1 MSKKVDERVVE
12 MRFENGQ
19 FEKGV
24 AQSTESLNKLKKS
37 LNLEGAAKGLENV
50 NSAAKNASGI
60 ESLAASLEKVEHRF
74 STMGIVGMR
83 VIENLTD
90 SAMRFAKKTVGFVTN
105 GIINGGKRRA
115 MNLEN
120 ANFQLQGLL
129 KNEEAVAAVMKNVSD
144 AVDGTAYSL
153 DAAAKVASQLA
164 ASGMKAGDEMFS
176 ALRGVAGVAA
186 MTNSSYEDIGRIF
199 TQVAGQGRM
208 MGDQLLQLSGRGM
221 NAAATL
227 ANYLTKV
234 GDGTK
239 YTEAQIRDMVS
250 KGQISFNTFAAAMDD
265 AFGEHAKAANS
276 TFEGALSNIKSALG
290 RIGADFIKPLIA
302 QNGPFVNLFNAIRK
316 KVNQIH
322 EITKP
327 IAEWTTKT
335 IGNMVNKLAGFLEK
349 LNIKNPFAK
358 VNGGDVAKTTKD
370 FNSAADAVGN
380 AAQSLEHF
388 QDIAVRV
395 IRGEFGNGAERV
407 KALANAGEDY
417 AKVQTL
423 VNKVWLRN
431 GKNWSDCTVKAEE
444 LEEVIGSLSDTE
456 LKSLGYTE
464 EQSESLK
471 NLAQQAKETGKPIS
485 ELINNLQT
493 PTKKGLFLDAIQNG
507 LKGLSKVLKTVKTAW
522 NSVFSPKNLSDG
534 VYKAV
539 ENLHALS
546 EKFVMTDE
554 TADKL
559 QRTFSGLFSALSVVK
574 NFVGGTVAVVLRV
587 VSKLLSSLHISL
599 LDVTAAV
606 GDAITKFKEWL
617 NSNNIFVRTFGAIAT
632 NAQKAALAIRDW
644 VKAFTE
650 LPVVQKTV
658 TSVKTAIVNAFN
670 ATKEVFSDG
679 KKRIADFIDNWKDLD
694 KITLDNLKA
703 MLIDFKKNVLDEFF
717 KVNFNFSFKGITNKI
732 KGLKTSMKTEL
743 KSATNILDG
752 FKTSLF
758 KLAEEARSKIHMGD
772 IFGYGMAA
780 LMVKSVMDIG
790 KSLEMLEGPLAGVTS
805 VVKGLAGIER
815 SISKYIDAKTFI
827 DRSKAINVLATAIVK
842 LAIAVALLV
851 ASMYVINDINQN
863 GELSMPLLTL
873 IGLMGTLALLAYA
886 VSKVNFSGIAKISG
900 IMFSIGGAITL
911 LALSLKTLDGLS
923 DDIETTCKKA
933 VVLFGLMLVLGL
945 VAMAL
950 GKYVPEFSKGSIAL
964 IAFSASIYIL
974 AKALKVISK
983 IDMRGLGRSFATIA
997 GLIVV
1002 LGIAARG
1009 LKGISFSGGVALI
1022 AMVIAL
1028 KILMSALDDLCNF
1041 DGTRIAE
1048 NLLTIIGILWILAA
1062 LMAITNLAGVNAAK
1076 GGIGMLALAGAMY
1089 TMVKVIKAM
1098 AEISQDDLKRI
1109 KPILISL
1116 LGIFGV
1122 LIVVSNLAGQFA
1134 HRAGMMLMMAAGSL
1148 LILTGV
1154 IVVLKNMSPDGLW
1167 RAVGVI
1173 AVLEAMFAGL
1183 IAVTHLAKN
1192 CKSTL
1197 VLLTVTIAMMTV
1209 ALMTLAHLDP
1219 ASLDAA
1225 KSALASIIATFAL
1238 LVAATGMFKDEDLA
1252 KKFGGLMS
1260 LVLVTGILATI
1271 IVGMAKLSPDQ
1282 ALPCAQALATLLTAL
1297 ATSLFILSIAGKD
1310 ADEAM
1315 KAAYKMTGVVAIL
1328 GATLIVMSAL
1338 NVSNAVENAT
1348 ALSLLLLALSA
1359 SMVILFTFGGDVG
1372 KKAIISAYLMSG
1384 VLAIL
1389 GLVLAEMT
1397 ALNVSN
1403 AMENAKALSLLIVS
1417 LSEACVLLGVVGI
1430 FGKEAIA
1437 GVGVLAA
1444 LIVAIGGIMYGIGVL
1459 AQHQSSMDEFLDHG
1473 IVTLGKIGEGL
1484 GNFIG
1489 SFVKMFAETAAS
1501 ALPSIGTSLSMFM
1514 VNLMPFITAGK
1525 TIGSDTSLLDGIVAI
1540 TKAVLLLTAADFL
1553 SGITS
1558 LIGLGTSFTG
1568 LSEKFTAIGEAMVA
1582 FSNATAGV
1590 NSEQVTASAEAA
1602 ASLAEVF
1609 KSLPK
1614 EGGWFQTVF
1623 GEQDLSG
1630 FSAKLE
1636 DFGNALTSYGNSV
1649 ADLKVDAINNSVPAA
1664 NSLVGILKTLPNS
1677 GGTLQ
1682 TFLGSKDMESFSND
1696 LSGFGTALVNYGN
1709 SVANLKVSAIKD
1721 SVPAAEG
1728 LADFMKALPSSG
1740 GTWQKVFGNKNASNF
1755 GGQLETFGT
1764 SMKNLSDTLSGVK
1777 FSYYDS
1783 AATALNTITEAVT
1796 NFDVGS
1802 LNYIVTSIGGLG
1814 ARASTAFT
1822 TNVEQSTIKN
1832 AFDAPLNK
1840 AVSSVR
1846 SCMSKFYSA
1855 GSYLVTGFVNGIR
1868 DNIYRAQLAAI
1879 KMANDTE
1886 LAARSELDINSP
1898 SKVFRKIGAGV
1909 PEGFAQGIERFSYL
1923 GIRAVEGMSDNAIDA
1938 TSKVL
1943 SSITAVLTDDVNSQ
1957 PTIRPIVDLS
1967 NVESS
1972 SDAISNMLAID
1983 PTVSAFSNVRSIS
1996 AMMNR
2001 NQNGAN
2007 DDIVS
2012 AINDLGKTIG
2022 KASGDTYQINGITYD
2037 SGSEVSEAIQTLI
2050 RASII
2055 EGRR

>member
-50 NSAAKNASGI
+50 NSAAKNTSGI

-199 TQVAGQGRM
+199 TQVAGQGRI

-227 ANYLTKV
+227 ASYLTKI

-250 KGQISFNTFAAAMDD
+250 KGQISFDTFAAAMDD

-276 TFEGALSNIKSALG
+276 TFQGALSNIKSALG

-349 LNIKNPFAK
+349 LDIKNPFAK
-358 VNGGDVAKTTKD
+358 VNGGDVAKTTKA

-395 IRGEFGNGAERV
+395 IRGEFGSGAERV

-644 VKAFTE
+644 VKAFIE

-717 KVNFNFSFKGITNKI
+717 KVNFNFSFKGITNKV

-758 KLAEEARSKIHMGD
+758 NLAEEARSKIHMGD

-780 LMVKSVMDIG
+780 LMVKSVMGIG
-790 KSLEMLEGPLAGVTS
+790 KSLEMLEGPIAGVTS
-805 VVKGLAGIER
+805 VVKGLAGIEK

-827 DRSKAINVLATAIVK
+827 DKAKAINVLSSAVVK

-873 IGLMGTLALLAYA
+873 IGLMGMLALLAYA
-886 VSKVNFSGIAKISG
+886 VSKVNFSSIAKISS
-900 IMFSIGGAITL
+900 IMFSIGGAIVL
-911 LALSLKTLDGLS
+911 LALALKTMDGLS
-923 DDIETTCKKA
+923 SDDKTYKNA
-933 VVLFGLMLVLGL
+933 VVLIALIGVLGV
-945 VAMAL
+945 VAVAL
-950 GKYVPEFSKGSIAL
+950 GERVPQLSKGSIAI
-964 IAFSASIYIL
+964 IAFAAGVYIL
-974 AKALKVISK
+974 AKALKSIGK
-983 IDMRGLGRSFATIA
+983 IDKDSLNRSFATLV
-997 GLIVV
+997 GLI
-1002 LGIAARG
+1002 LALSIAAQG
-1009 LKGISFSGGVALI
+1009 LKGLSFSGGVGLI

-1028 KILMSALDDLCNF
+1028 KVLMSALDDLCNF
-1041 DGTRIAE
+1041 DGNRIAE
-1048 NLLTIIGILWILAA
+1048 NLLTIIGIIGILAA
-1062 LMAITNLAGVNAAK
+1062 LMAITNLAGTNAAT
-1076 GGIGMLALAGAMY
+1076 GGIGMLALATSMY
-1089 TMVKVIKAM
+1089 TMVKVVKAM

-1109 KPILISL
+1109 TPILISL

-1122 LIVVSNLAGQFA
+1122 LIAVSNLAGQFA

-1154 IVVLKNMSPDGLW
+1154 IVILKNMSPDGLW

-1197 VLLTVTIAMMTV
+1197 VLLTVAIAMMTV

-1238 LVAATGMFKDEDLA
+1238 LVAATGMFNGEDLA
-1252 KKFGGLMS
+1252 KKFGGLIS
-1260 LVLVTGILATI
+1260 LVIVTGLLATI
-1271 IVGMAKLSPDQ
+1271 IFGMAKLSPDH

-1315 KAAYKMTGVVAIL
+1315 EAAYKMTGVVLIL
-1328 GATLIVMSAL
+1328 GVILTGMSAL
-1338 NVSNAVENAT
+1338 NVSNAVENAKG
-1348 ALSLLLLALSA
+1348 LSLLLLALST
-1359 SMVILFTFGGDVG
+1359 SMVILSTFGGDVSG
-1372 KKAIISAYLMSG
+1372 KAIIAAYAMSG

-1403 AMENAKALSLLIVS
+1403 AIENASALSILVVS
-1417 LSEACVLLGVVGI
+1417 LSSACVLLGFVGI

-1444 LIVAIGGIMYGIGVL
+1444 LIVAIGGIMYGIGAL
-1459 AQHQSSMDEFLDHG
+1459 AQYQPSMDEFLDHG

-1501 ALPSIGTSLSMFM
+1501 ALPSIATSLSMFM
-1514 VNLMPFITAGK
+1514 VNLMPFVTAGK
-1525 TIGSDTSLLDGIVAI
+1525 MIGSDTSLLDGIIAI

-1553 SGITS
+1553 GGIAS

-1582 FSNATAGV
+1582 FSNATTGV

-1630 FSAKLE
+1630 FSDKLE
-1636 DFGNALTSYGNSV
+1636 NFGNALTSYGNSV
-1649 ADLKVDAINNSVPAA
+1649 ANLNVSAINNSVPAA
-1664 NSLVGILKTLPNS
+1664 NSLVNILKSLPNS
-1677 GGTLQ
+1677 GGKLQ
-1682 TFLGSKDMESFSND
+1682 IVLGNKDMESFSND
-1696 LSGFGTALVNYGN
+1696 LSGFGTALFNYGN
-1709 SVANLKVSAIKD
+1709 SVANLNAKAIKD

-1728 LADFMKALPSSG
+1728 LAEFMKALPSSD
-1740 GTWQKVFGNKNASNF
+1740 GTWQKVFGKKNASNF
-1755 GGQLETFGT
+1755 GGQLEAFGT
-1764 SMKNLSDTLSGVK
+1764 SMKNLSDTLSGVE

-1802 LNYIVTSIGGLG
+1802 LNSIVTSIGSLG
-1814 ARASTAFT
+1814 TKSSTAFT

-1840 AVSSVR
+1840 AASSAR
-1846 SCMSKFYSA
+1846 GSMSKFYDA
-1855 GSYLVTGFVNGIR
+1855 GRYLVTGFANGIR
-1868 DNIYRAQLAAI
+1868 DNIYLAQLAAI
-1879 KMANDTE
+1879 KMADDTE
-1886 LAARSELDINSP
+1886 TAARSKLHINSP

-1923 GIRAVEGMSDNAIDA
+1923 GTRAVEGMSNDAIDSA
-1938 TSKVL
+1938 SKVL
-1943 SSITAVLTDDVNSQ
+1943 SNINAVLTDDVNTQ
-1957 PTIRPIVDLS
+1957 PTIRPVVDLS

-2007 DDIVS
+2007 DDVVS
-2012 AINDLGKTIG
+2012 AIKDLGKTIG

>member
-50 NSAAKNASGI
+50 NSVAKNTSGI

-90 SAMRFAKKTVGFVTN
+90 SAMRFAKKTVSFVTG

-129 KNEEAVAAVMKNVSD
+129 KNEEAVAAVMQNVSD

-164 ASGMKAGDEMFS
+164 ASGMKAGDQMFS

-199 TQVAGQGRM
+199 TQVAGQGRI

-227 ANYLTKV
+227 ASYLTKI

-250 KGQISFNTFAAAMDD
+250 KGKISFDTFAAAMDD

-327 IAEWTTKT
+327 IAEWATKT

-349 LNIKNPFAK
+349 LDIKNPFAK
-358 VNGGDVAKTTKD
+358 VNGGDVAKTTKA

-471 NLAQQAKETGKPIS
+471 NLAQQAKDTGKPIS

-493 PTKKGLFLDAIQNG
+493 PTKKDLFLDAIQNG
-507 LKGLSKVLKTVKTAW
+507 LNGLSKVLKTVKTAW
-522 NSVFSPKNLSDG
+522 NSVFSPKSLSDG

-559 QRTFSGLFSALSVVK
+559 RRTFSGLFSALSVVK
-574 NFVGGTVAVVLRV
+574 NFVGGTVAVALRV
-587 VSKLLSSLHISL
+587 VSKLLSSLHIGL

-617 NSNNIFVRTFGAIAT
+617 NSNNIFVRTFSAIAT

-644 VKAFTE
+644 IKAFIE

-670 ATKEVFSDG
+670 ATKEAFSDG
-679 KKRIADFIDNWKDLD
+679 RKRIADFIDNWKDLD

-717 KVNFNFSFKGITNKI
+717 KVNFNFSFKGITNKV

-743 KSATNILDG
+743 RSATSILDG

-758 KLAEEARSKIHMGD
+758 NLAEEVRSKVRIGD

-805 VVKGLAGIER
+805 VVKGLAGIEK

-863 GELSMPLLTL
+863 GELSTPLLTL
-873 IGLMGTLALLAYA
+873 IGLMGMLALLAYA

-900 IMFSIGGAITL
+900 IMFSIGGAIAL
-911 LALSLKTLDGLS
+911 LALALKTMDGLS
-923 DDIETTCKKA
+923 SDDKTYKNA
-933 VVLFGLMLVLGL
+933 VVLIALIGVLGA
-945 VAMAL
+945 VAVAL
-950 GKYVPEFSKGSIAL
+950 GERVPQLSKGSIAI
-964 IAFSASIYIL
+964 IAFAEAVYIL
-974 AKALKVISK
+974 AKALKSISK
-983 IDMRGLGRSFATIA
+983 IDKDSLDQSFATLV
-997 GLIVV
+997 GLI
-1002 LGIAARG
+1002 LALSIAAQG
-1009 LKGISFSGGVALI
+1009 LKGLSFSGGVGLI

-1028 KILMSALDDLCNF
+1028 KLLMSTLDDLCNF
-1041 DGTRIAE
+1041 DGNKIAE
-1048 NLLTIIGILWILAA
+1048 NLLTIIGILGILAA
-1062 LMAITNLAGVNAAK
+1062 LMAITNLAGTNAAT
-1076 GGIGMLALAGAMY
+1076 GGIGMLALAAAMY
-1089 TMVKVIKAM
+1089 TMVKAVKAM

-1109 KPILISL
+1109 TPILISL

-1122 LIVVSNLAGQFA
+1122 LIAVSNLAGQFA
-1134 HRAGMMLMMAAGSL
+1134 HRAGMMLLMAAGSL

-1154 IVVLKNMSPDGLW
+1154 IVILKNMSPDGLW
-1167 RAVGVI
+1167 KAVGVI

-1183 IAVTHLAKN
+1183 IAVTHLAKD

-1225 KSALASIIATFAL
+1225 KSALASVIATFTL
-1238 LVAATGMFKDEDLA
+1238 LVAATGMFKGEDLA

-1260 LVLVTGILATI
+1260 LVLVTGLLAAI

-1297 ATSLFILSIAGKD
+1297 AASLFILSIAGKD

-1315 KAAYKMTGVVAIL
+1315 AAAYKMTGVVLIL
-1328 GATLIVMSAL
+1328 GAILTAMSAL
-1338 NVSNAVENAT
+1338 NASNAVENAKG
-1348 ALSLLLLALSA
+1348 LSLLLLALST
-1359 SMVILFTFGGDVG
+1359 SMVILSTFGGDVSG
-1372 KKAIISAYLMSG
+1372 KAIIAAYAMSG

-1389 GLVLAEMT
+1389 GLVLAEMA

-1403 AMENAKALSLLIVS
+1403 AIENAAALSILVVS
-1417 LSEACVLLGVVGI
+1417 LSSACVLLAFAGSLGAA
-1430 FGKEAIA
+1430 AII
-1437 GVGVLAA
+1437 GVGSLAA
-1444 LIVAIGGIMYGIGVL
+1444 LIVAIGGIMYGIGAL
-1459 AQHQSSMDEFLDHG
+1459 AQYQPSMDEFLDHG

-1514 VNLMPFITAGK
+1514 VNLIPFVTAGK
-1525 TIGSDTSLLDGIVAI
+1525 MIGSDTSLLDGIVAI

-1553 SGITS
+1553 SGLAS
-1558 LIGLGTSFTG
+1558 FIGLGTSFTG
-1568 LSEKFTAIGEAMVA
+1568 LSEKFKAIGEAMTA
-1582 FSNATAGV
+1582 FSNATTDV
-1590 NSEQVTASAEAA
+1590 NSEQIKASAEAA
-1602 ASLAEVF
+1602 ASLTEVL
-1609 KSLPK
+1609 KLLPK
-1614 EGGWFQTVF
+1614 EGGWWQTVF
-1623 GEQDLSG
+1623 GGKDLGQFSTQLEG
-1630 FSAKLE
+1630 F
-1636 DFGNALTSYGNSV
+1636 GTALFNYGNSV

-1664 NSLVGILKTLPNS
+1664 NSLVEVLKSLPNS

-1682 TFLGSKDMESFSND
+1682 KFLGNKDMTSFSND
-1696 LSGFGTALVNYGN
+1696 ISGFGTALFNYGE
-1709 SVANLKVSAIKD
+1709 SVTDLKVDAIKN
-1721 SVPAAEG
+1721 SVPAAEA
-1728 LADFMKALPSSG
+1728 LADFVKALPSSG
-1740 GTWQKVFGNKNASNF
+1740 GAWQKVFGNKNASDFSN
-1755 GGQLETFGT
+1755 QLKALGT
-1764 SMKNLSDTLSGVK
+1764 SMKNLSNTLSEVE

-1783 AATALNTITEAVT
+1783 AATALNSITEAVA
-1796 NFDVGS
+1796 NFNVGS
-1802 LNYIVTSIGGLG
+1802 LNSIVTSIGGLG
-1814 ARASTAFT
+1814 TQASTTFT
-1822 TNVEQSTIKN
+1822 TNVENSTIKN

-1840 AVSSVR
+1840 AVSSAR
-1846 SCMSKFYSA
+1846 SGMSKFYDA
-1855 GSYLVTGFVNGIR
+1855 GRYLVAGFANGIR
-1868 DNIYRAQLAAI
+1868 DNIYLAQRAAI
-1879 KMANDTE
+1879 ALADNTE
-1886 LAARSELDINSP
+1886 SAARSRLHINSP

-1923 GIRAVEGMSDNAIDA
+1923 GARAVESMSNDVIDSA
-1938 TSKVL
+1938 SKVL
-1943 SSITAVLTDDVNSQ
+1943 SNVTAALTDDVNTQ

-1967 NVESS
+1967 NVERS
-1972 SDAISNMLAID
+1972 SDAINSMLAMD
-1983 PTVSAFSNVRSIS
+1983 PTVSAFSNVHSIS

-2001 NQNGAN
+2001 NQNGVN
-2007 DDIVS
+2007 DDVVS
-2012 AINDLGKTIG
+2012 AIKDLGKTIG

-2037 SGSEVSEAIQTLI
+2037 SGSEVSDAIQTLI

>member
-50 NSAAKNASGI
+50 NSAAKNTSGI

-129 KNEEAVAAVMKNVSD
+129 KNEEAVAAVMQNVSD

-199 TQVAGQGRM
+199 TQVAGQGRL
-208 MGDQLLQLSGRGM
+208 MGDQLLQLSVRGM

-227 ANYLTKV
+227 SNYLTKV

-250 KGQISFNTFAAAMDD
+250 KGQISFDTFAAAMDD

-358 VNGGDVAKTTKD
+358 VNGGDVAKTTKA

-587 VSKLLSSLHISL
+587 VSKLLSSLHVSL

-670 ATKEVFSDG
+670 ATKELFSDG
-679 KKRIADFIDNWKDLD
+679 KNRIADFIDNWKDLD

-717 KVNFNFSFKGITNKI
+717 KVNFNFSFKGITNKV

-790 KSLEMLEGPLAGVTS
+790 KSLEMLEGPIAGVTS

-873 IGLMGTLALLAYA
+873 IGLMGMLALLAYA

-900 IMFSIGGAITL
+900 IMFSIGGAIAL
-911 LALSLKTLDGLS
+911 LALALKTMDGLS
-923 DDIETTCKKA
+923 SDDKTYKNA
-933 VVLFGLMLVLGL
+933 VVLIALIGVLGV
-945 VAMAL
+945 VAVAL
-950 GKYVPEFSKGSIAL
+950 GERVPQLSKGSIAI
-964 IAFSASIYIL
+964 IAFASAVYIL
-974 AKALKVISK
+974 AKALKSIGK
-983 IDMRGLGRSFATIA
+983 IDKDSLNRSFATLV
-997 GLIVV
+997 GLI
-1002 LGIAARG
+1002 LALSIAAQG
-1009 LKGISFSGGVALI
+1009 LKGLSFSGGVGLI

-1028 KILMSALDDLCNF
+1028 KVLMSALDDLCNF
-1041 DGTRIAE
+1041 DGNRIAE
-1048 NLLTIIGILWILAA
+1048 NLLTIIGILGILAA
-1062 LMAITNLAGVNAAK
+1062 LMAITNLAGTNAAK
-1076 GGIGMLALAGAMY
+1076 GGIGILALSGAMY
-1089 TMVKVIKAM
+1089 TMVKAIKAM
-1098 AEISQDDLKRI
+1098 AEVSPDDLKRI
-1109 KPILISL
+1109 TPILISL

-1122 LIVVSNLAGQFA
+1122 LIAVSNLAGQFA

-1173 AVLEAMFAGL
+1173 TVLEAMFAGL

-1197 VLLTVTIAMMTV
+1197 VLLTVAIAMMTV

-1238 LVAATGMFKDEDLA
+1238 LVAATGMFKGEDLA

-1260 LVLVTGILATI
+1260 LFLVTGLLATI

-1310 ADEAM
+1310 ANEAVG
-1315 KAAYKMTGVVAIL
+1315 AAYKMTGVLAIL
-1328 GATLIVMSAL
+1328 GLVFAEMTAL
-1338 NVSNAVENAT
+1338 NVSNAVENAKG
-1348 ALSLLLLALSA
+1348 LSLLLLALST
-1359 SMVILFTFGGDVG
+1359 SMVILYTFGGDVG

-1444 LIVAIGGIMYGIGVL
+1444 LIVAIGGIMYGIGAL

-1484 GNFIG
+1484 GNLIG

-1514 VNLMPFITAGK
+1514 VNLMPFVTAGK
-1525 TIGSDTSLLDGIVAI
+1525 MIGSDTSLLDGIVAI

-1553 SGITS
+1553 SGIAS

-1568 LSEKFTAIGEAMVA
+1568 LSEKFKAIGEAMVA
-1582 FSNATAGV
+1582 FSNATTGV
-1590 NSEQVTASAEAA
+1590 NSEQIKASAEAA

-1630 FSAKLE
+1630 FSTNLE
-1636 DFGNALTSYGNSV
+1636 KFGNALTSYGNSV
-1649 ADLKVDAINNSVPAA
+1649 ANLNVSAINNSVPAA
-1664 NSLVGILKTLPNS
+1664 NSLVDILKSLPNS

-1682 TFLGSKDMESFSND
+1682 KFLGSKDMESFSND
-1696 LSGFGTALVNYGN
+1696 LSGFGTALFNYGN
-1709 SVANLKVSAIKD
+1709 SVANLKVKAIKD

-1728 LADFMKALPSSG
+1728 LAEFMNALPSSD
-1740 GTWQKVFGNKNASNF
+1740 GTWQKIFGKKNASNF
-1755 GGQLETFGT
+1755 GGQLEAFGT

-1802 LNYIVTSIGGLG
+1802 LNSIVTSIGSLG
-1814 ARASTAFT
+1814 TKASTAFT

-1879 KMANDTE
+1879 KMADDTE
-1886 LAARSELDINSP
+1886 TAARSELHINSP

-1923 GIRAVEGMSDNAIDA
+1923 GIRAVEGMSNDAIDSA
-1938 TSKVL
+1938 SKVL
-1943 SSITAVLTDDVNSQ
+1943 SNINAVLTDDVNTQ

-1972 SDAISNMLAID
+1972 SDAISNMLAMD

-2007 DDIVS
+2007 DDVVS
-2012 AINDLGKTIG
+2012 AIKDLGKTIG

>member
-50 NSAAKNASGI
+50 NSTAKNTSGI

-129 KNEEAVAAVMKNVSD
+129 KNEEAVAAVMQNVSD

-164 ASGMKAGDEMFS
+164 ASGMKAGDQMFS

-227 ANYLTKV
+227 ASYLTKI

-250 KGQISFNTFAAAMDD
+250 KGQISFDTFAAAMDD

-349 LNIKNPFAK
+349 LDIKNPFAK
-358 VNGGDVAKTTKD
+358 VNGGDVAKTTKA

-388 QDIAVRV
+388 QDIAVKV

-471 NLAQQAKETGKPIS
+471 NLAQQAKDTGKPIS

-493 PTKKGLFLDAIQNG
+493 PTKKDLFLDAIQNG
-507 LKGLSKVLKTVKTAW
+507 LNGLSKVLKTVKTAW
-522 NSVFSPKNLSDG
+522 NDVFSPKSLSDG

-559 QRTFSGLFSALSVVK
+559 RRTFSGLFSALSVIK
-574 NFVGGTVAVVLRV
+574 NFVGGTVAIVLRV

-617 NSNNIFVRTFGAIAT
+617 NSNNIFVRTFGAIAA

-644 VKAFTE
+644 VKAFIE

-658 TSVKTAIVNAFN
+658 ASVKTAIVNAFN
-670 ATKEVFSDG
+670 ATKEAFSDG
-679 KKRIADFIDNWKDLD
+679 KKRIADFIDRWKDLD

-717 KVNFNFSFKGITNKI
+717 KVNFNFSFKGVTNKV

-758 KLAEEARSKIHMGD
+758 NLAEEVRSKIHMGD

-780 LMVKSVMDIG
+780 LMVKSVMGIG
-790 KSLEMLEGPLAGVTS
+790 KSLEMLEGPIAGVTS
-805 VVKGLAGIER
+805 VVKGLAGIEK
-815 SISKYIDAKTFI
+815 SISKYINAKTFI
-827 DRSKAINVLATAIVK
+827 DKAKAINVLSSAVVK

-873 IGLMGTLALLAYA
+873 IGLMGMLALLAYA

-900 IMFSIGGAITL
+900 IMFSIGGAIAL
-911 LALSLKTLDGLS
+911 LALALKTMDGLS
-923 DDIETTCKKA
+923 SDDKTYKNA
-933 VVLFGLMLVLGL
+933 VVLIALIGVLGV
-945 VAMAL
+945 VAVAL
-950 GKYVPEFSKGSIAL
+950 GERVPQLSKGSIAI
-964 IAFSASIYIL
+964 IAFAAAVYIL
-974 AKALKVISK
+974 AKALKSISK
-983 IDMRGLGRSFATIA
+983 IDKDSLNRSFATLV
-997 GLIVV
+997 GLI
-1002 LGIAARG
+1002 LALSIAAQG
-1009 LKGISFSGGVALI
+1009 LKGLSFSGGVGLI

-1028 KILMSALDDLCNF
+1028 KLLMSALDDLCNF
-1041 DGTRIAE
+1041 DGNKIAE
-1048 NLLTIIGILWILAA
+1048 NLLTIIGILGILAA
-1062 LMAITNLAGVNAAK
+1062 LMAITNLAGTNAAT
-1076 GGIGMLALAGAMY
+1076 GGIGMLALAAAMY
-1089 TMVKVIKAM
+1089 TMVKAIKAM
-1098 AEISQDDLKRI
+1098 AEISQDDLKRTT
-1109 KPILISL
+1109 PILISL

-1122 LIVVSNLAGQFA
+1122 LIAVSNLAGQFA
-1134 HRAGMMLMMAAGSL
+1134 HRAGMMLLMAAGSL

-1167 RAVGVI
+1167 KAVGVI

-1183 IAVTHLAKN
+1183 IAVTHLAKD

-1225 KSALASIIATFAL
+1225 KSALASVIATFAL
-1238 LVAATGMFKDEDLA
+1238 LVAVTGMFKGEDLA

-1260 LVLVTGILATI
+1260 LVLVTGILAAI

-1282 ALPCAQALATLLTAL
+1282 ALPCAQALAVLLTAL
-1297 ATSLFILSIAGKD
+1297 AASLFILSIAGKD

-1315 KAAYKMTGVVAIL
+1315 AAAYKMTGVVLIL
-1328 GATLIVMSAL
+1328 GAILTAMSAL
-1338 NVSNAVENAT
+1338 NASNAVENAKG
-1348 ALSLLLLALSA
+1348 LSLLLLALST
-1359 SMVILFTFGGDVG
+1359 SMVILSTFGGDVSG
-1372 KKAIISAYLMSG
+1372 KAIIAAYAMSG

-1403 AMENAKALSLLIVS
+1403 AIENAAALSILVVS
-1417 LSEACVLLGVVGI
+1417 LSTACVLLAFAGSLGAA
-1430 FGKEAIA
+1430 AII
-1437 GVGVLAA
+1437 GVGSLAA
-1444 LIVAIGGIMYGIGVL
+1444 LIVAIGGIMYGIGAL
-1459 AQHQSSMDEFLDHG
+1459 SQYQPSMDEFLDHG

-1501 ALPSIGTSLSMFM
+1501 ALPSIATSLSMFM
-1514 VNLMPFITAGK
+1514 VNLMPFVTAGK
-1525 TIGSDTSLLDGIVAI
+1525 MIGSDTSLLDGIVAI
-1540 TKAVLLLTAADFL
+1540 IKAVLLLTAADFL
-1553 SGITS
+1553 SGIAS

-1582 FSNATAGV
+1582 FSNATTGV
-1590 NSEQVTASAEAA
+1590 NSEQIKASAEAA

-1609 KSLPK
+1609 NSLPK

-1630 FSAKLE
+1630 FSSKLE

-1649 ADLKVDAINNSVPAA
+1649 AELKVDAINNSVPAA
-1664 NSLVGILKTLPNS
+1664 NSLVEVLKSLPNS

-1682 TFLGSKDMESFSND
+1682 KFLGNKDMTSFSND
-1696 LSGFGTALVNYGN
+1696 ISGFGTALVSYGE
-1709 SVANLKVSAIKD
+1709 SVTDLKVDAIKN
-1721 SVPAAEG
+1721 SVPAAEA
-1728 LADFMKALPSSG
+1728 LADFVKALPSSG
-1740 GTWQKVFGNKNASNF
+1740 GAWQKVFGNKNASDFSN
-1755 GGQLETFGT
+1755 QLKALGT
-1764 SMKNLSDTLSGVK
+1764 SMKNLSNTLSEVE

-1783 AATALNTITEAVT
+1783 AATALNSITEAVA
-1796 NFDVGS
+1796 NFNVGS
-1802 LNYIVTSIGGLG
+1802 LNSIVTSIGGLG
-1814 ARASTAFT
+1814 TQASTTFT
-1822 TNVEQSTIKN
+1822 TNVENSTIKN

-1840 AVSSVR
+1840 AVSSAR
-1846 SCMSKFYSA
+1846 SGMSKFYDA
-1855 GSYLVTGFVNGIR
+1855 GRYLVAGFANGIR
-1868 DNIYRAQLAAI
+1868 DNIYLAQRAAI
-1879 KMANDTE
+1879 VLADNTE
-1886 LAARSELDINSP
+1886 SAARSRLRINSP

-1923 GIRAVEGMSDNAIDA
+1923 GTMAVNDMSNDVIDSA
-1938 TSKVL
+1938 SKVL
-1943 SSITAVLTDDVNSQ
+1943 SNVTAALTDDVNTQ
-1957 PTIRPIVDLS
+1957 PMIRPIVDLS

-1972 SDAISNMLAID
+1972 SDAISNMLAMD
-1983 PTVSAFSNVRSIS
+1983 PTVSAFSNVHSIS

-2001 NQNGAN
+2001 NQNGVN
-2007 DDIVS
+2007 DDVVS
-2012 AINDLGKTIG
+2012 AIKDLGKTIG

-2037 SGSEVSEAIQTLI
+2037 SGSEVSDAIQTLI

>member
-50 NSAAKNASGI
+50 NSTAKNTSGI

-129 KNEEAVAAVMKNVSD
+129 KNEEAVAAVMQNVSD

-164 ASGMKAGDEMFS
+164 ASGMKAGDQMFS

-227 ANYLTKV
+227 ASYLTKI

-250 KGQISFNTFAAAMDD
+250 KGQISFDTFAAAMDD

-349 LNIKNPFAK
+349 LDIKNPFAK
-358 VNGGDVAKTTKD
+358 VNGGDVAKTTKA

-471 NLAQQAKETGKPIS
+471 NLAQQAKDTGKPIS

-493 PTKKGLFLDAIQNG
+493 PTKKDLFLDAIQNG

-522 NSVFSPKNLSDG
+522 NDVFSPKSLSDG

-559 QRTFSGLFSALSVVK
+559 RRTFSGLFSALSVVK
-574 NFVGGTVAVVLRV
+574 NFVGGTVAVALRV

-644 VKAFTE
+644 IKAFIE

-679 KKRIADFIDNWKDLD
+679 RKRIADFIDNWKDLD

-717 KVNFNFSFKGITNKI
+717 KVNFNFSFKGITNKV

-743 KSATNILDG
+743 RSATSILDG

-758 KLAEEARSKIHMGD
+758 NLAEEVRSKVRIGD
-772 IFGYGMAA
+772 IFGYAMAA

-805 VVKGLAGIER
+805 VVKGLAGIEK
-815 SISKYIDAKTFI
+815 SIAKFIDAKTFI
-827 DRSKAINVLATAIVK
+827 DKAKALNVLSTAIVK
-842 LAIAVALLV
+842 LAIAVAILV

-873 IGLMGTLALLAYA
+873 IGLMGMLALLAYA

-900 IMFSIGGAITL
+900 IMLSIGGAVVL
-911 LALSLKTLDGLS
+911 LARALKIMDRLSS
-923 DDIETTCKKA
+923 DDTTYKNA
-933 VVLFGLMLVLGL
+933 VVLIALIGVLGV
-945 VAMAL
+945 VAVAL
-950 GKYVPEFSKGSIAL
+950 GKRVPQLSKGSIAI
-964 IAFSASIYIL
+964 IAFAAAVYIL
-974 AKALKVISK
+974 AKALKSISK
-983 IDMRGLGRSFATIA
+983 IDKDDLNRSFATLV
-997 GLIVV
+997 GLI
-1002 LGIAARG
+1002 LALSIAAQG
-1009 LKGISFSGGVALI
+1009 LKDLSFSGGVGLI

-1028 KILMSALDDLCNF
+1028 KLLMSALDDLCNF
-1041 DGTRIAE
+1041 DGNKIAE
-1048 NLLTIIGILWILAA
+1048 NLLTIIGILGILAA
-1062 LMAITNLAGVNAAK
+1062 LMAITNLAGTNAAT
-1076 GGIGMLALAGAMY
+1076 GGIGMLALAAAMY
-1089 TMVKVIKAM
+1089 TMVKAVKAM

-1109 KPILISL
+1109 TPILISL

-1122 LIVVSNLAGQFA
+1122 LIAVSNLAGQFA
-1134 HRAGMMLMMAAGSL
+1134 HRAGMMLLMAAGSL

-1167 RAVGVI
+1167 KAVGVI

-1183 IAVTHLAKN
+1183 IAVTHLAKD

-1225 KSALASIIATFAL
+1225 KSALASVIATFAL
-1238 LVAATGMFKDEDLA
+1238 LVAVTGMFKGEDLA

-1260 LVLVTGILATI
+1260 LVLVTGILAAI

-1282 ALPCAQALATLLTAL
+1282 ALPCAQALAVLLTAL
-1297 ATSLFILSIAGKD
+1297 AASLFILSIAGKD

-1315 KAAYKMTGVVAIL
+1315 AAAYKMTGVVLIL
-1328 GATLIVMSAL
+1328 GAILTAMSAL
-1338 NVSNAVENAT
+1338 NTSNAVENAKG
-1348 ALSLLLLALSA
+1348 LLLLLLALST
-1359 SMVILFTFGGDVG
+1359 SMVILSTFGGNVSG
-1372 KKAIISAYLMSG
+1372 KAIIAAYAMSG

-1403 AMENAKALSLLIVS
+1403 AIENAAALSILVVS
-1417 LSEACVLLGVVGI
+1417 LSTACVLLAFAGSLGAA
-1430 FGKEAIA
+1430 AII
-1437 GVGVLAA
+1437 GVGSLAA
-1444 LIVAIGGIMYGIGVL
+1444 LIVAIGGIMYGIGAL
-1459 AQHQSSMDEFLDHG
+1459 SQYQPSMDEFLDHG

-1501 ALPSIGTSLSMFM
+1501 ALPSIATSLSMFM
-1514 VNLMPFITAGK
+1514 VNLMPFVTAGK
-1525 TIGSDTSLLDGIVAI
+1525 MIGSDTSLLDGIVAI

-1553 SGITS
+1553 SGIAS

-1582 FSNATAGV
+1582 FSNATTGV
-1590 NSEQVTASAEAA
+1590 NSEQIKASAEAA

-1609 KSLPK
+1609 NSLPK

-1630 FSAKLE
+1630 FSSKLE

-1649 ADLKVDAINNSVPAA
+1649 AELKVDAINNSVPAA
-1664 NSLVGILKTLPNS
+1664 NSLVEVLKSLPNS

-1682 TFLGSKDMESFSND
+1682 KFLGNKDMTSFSND
-1696 LSGFGTALVNYGN
+1696 ISGFGTALVNYGE
-1709 SVANLKVSAIKD
+1709 SVTDLKVDAIKN
-1721 SVPAAEG
+1721 SVPAAEA
-1728 LADFMKALPSSG
+1728 LADFVKALPSSG
-1740 GTWQKVFGNKNASNF
+1740 GAWKKVFGNKNASDFSN
-1755 GGQLETFGT
+1755 QLEALGT
-1764 SMKNLSDTLSGVK
+1764 SMKNLSNTLSEVE

-1783 AATALNTITEAVT
+1783 AATALNSITEAVA
-1796 NFDVGS
+1796 NFNVGS
-1802 LNYIVTSIGGLG
+1802 LNSIVTSIGGLG
-1814 ARASTAFT
+1814 TQASATFT
-1822 TNVEQSTIKN
+1822 TNVENSTIKN

-1840 AVSSVR
+1840 AVSSAR
-1846 SCMSKFYSA
+1846 SSMSKFYDA
-1855 GSYLVTGFVNGIR
+1855 GRYLVAGFANGIR
-1868 DNIYRAQLAAI
+1868 DNIYLAQRAAI
-1879 KMANDTE
+1879 ALADNTE
-1886 LAARSELDINSP
+1886 SAARSRLYINSP
-1898 SKVFRKIGAGV
+1898 SAGV

-1923 GIRAVEGMSDNAIDA
+1923 GARAVESMSNDAIGSA
-1938 TSKVL
+1938 SKVL
-1943 SSITAVLTDDVNSQ
+1943 SNVTAALTDDVNTQ

-1967 NVESS
+1967 NVENS
-1972 SDAISNMLAID
+1972 SDAISNMLAMD
-1983 PTVSAFSNVRSIS
+1983 PTVSAFSNVHSIS
-1996 AMMNR
+1996 SMMNR

-2007 DDIVS
+2007 DDVVS
-2012 AINDLGKTIG
+2012 AIKDLGKTIG
-2022 KASGDTYQINGITYD
+2022 RVSGDTYQINGITYD
-2037 SGSEVSEAIQTLI
+2037 SGSEVSDAIQTLI

>member
-50 NSAAKNASGI
+50 NSTAKNTSGI

-129 KNEEAVAAVMKNVSD
+129 KNEEAVAAVMQNVSD

-164 ASGMKAGDEMFS
+164 ASGMKAGDQMFS

-227 ANYLTKV
+227 ASYLTKI

-250 KGQISFNTFAAAMDD
+250 KGQISFDTFAAAMDD

-349 LNIKNPFAK
+349 LDIKNPFAK
-358 VNGGDVAKTTKD
+358 VNGGDVAKTTKA

-471 NLAQQAKETGKPIS
+471 NLAQQAKDTGKPIS

-493 PTKKGLFLDAIQNG
+493 PTKKDLFLDAIQNG

-522 NSVFSPKNLSDG
+522 NDVFSPKSLSDG

-559 QRTFSGLFSALSVVK
+559 RRTFSGLFSALSVVK
-574 NFVGGTVAVVLRV
+574 NFVGGTVAVALRV

-644 VKAFTE
+644 IKAFIE

-679 KKRIADFIDNWKDLD
+679 RKRIADFIDNWKDLD

-717 KVNFNFSFKGITNKI
+717 KVNFNFSFKGITNKV

-743 KSATNILDG
+743 RSATSILDG

-758 KLAEEARSKIHMGD
+758 NLAEEVRSKVRIGD

-805 VVKGLAGIER
+805 VVKGLAGIEE

-863 GELSMPLLTL
+863 GELSTPLLTL
-873 IGLMGTLALLAYA
+873 IGLMGMLALLAYA

-900 IMFSIGGAITL
+900 IMFSIGGAIAL
-911 LALSLKTLDGLS
+911 LALALKTMDGLS
-923 DDIETTCKKA
+923 SDDKTYKNA
-933 VVLFGLMLVLGL
+933 VVLIALIGVLGV
-945 VAMAL
+945 VAVAL
-950 GKYVPEFSKGSIAL
+950 GERVPQLSKGSIAI
-964 IAFSASIYIL
+964 IAFAAAVYIL
-974 AKALKVISK
+974 AKALKSISK
-983 IDMRGLGRSFATIA
+983 IDKDSLNRSFATLV
-997 GLIVV
+997 GLI
-1002 LGIAARG
+1002 LALSIAAQG
-1009 LKGISFSGGVALI
+1009 LKGLSFSGGVGLI

-1028 KILMSALDDLCNF
+1028 KLLMSALDDLCNF
-1041 DGTRIAE
+1041 DGNKIAE
-1048 NLLTIIGILWILAA
+1048 NLLTIIGILGILAA
-1062 LMAITNLAGVNAAK
+1062 LMAITNLAGTNAAT
-1076 GGIGMLALAGAMY
+1076 GGIGMLALAAAMY
-1089 TMVKVIKAM
+1089 TMVKAVKAM

-1109 KPILISL
+1109 TPILISL

-1122 LIVVSNLAGQFA
+1122 LIAVSNLAGQFA
-1134 HRAGMMLMMAAGSL
+1134 HRAGMMLLMAAGSL

-1167 RAVGVI
+1167 KAVGVI

-1183 IAVTHLAKN
+1183 IAVTHLAKD

-1225 KSALASIIATFAL
+1225 KSALASVIATFAL
-1238 LVAATGMFKDEDLA
+1238 LIAVTGMFKGEDLA

-1260 LVLVTGILATI
+1260 LVLVTGILAAI

-1282 ALPCAQALATLLTAL
+1282 ALPCAQALAVLLTAL
-1297 ATSLFILSIAGKD
+1297 AASLFILSIAGKD

-1315 KAAYKMTGVVAIL
+1315 AAAYKMTGVVLIL
-1328 GATLIVMSAL
+1328 GAILTAMSAL
-1338 NVSNAVENAT
+1338 NASNAVENAKG
-1348 ALSLLLLALSA
+1348 LSLLLLALST
-1359 SMVILFTFGGDVG
+1359 SMVILSTFGGNVSG
-1372 KKAIISAYLMSG
+1372 KAIIAAYAMSG

-1403 AMENAKALSLLIVS
+1403 AIENAAALSILVVS
-1417 LSEACVLLGVVGI
+1417 LSTACVLLAFAGSLGAA
-1430 FGKEAIA
+1430 AII
-1437 GVGVLAA
+1437 GVGSLAA
-1444 LIVAIGGIMYGIGVL
+1444 LIVAIGGIMYGIGAL
-1459 AQHQSSMDEFLDHG
+1459 SQYQPSMDEFLDHG

-1501 ALPSIGTSLSMFM
+1501 ALPSIATSLSMFM
-1514 VNLMPFITAGK
+1514 VNLMPFVMAGK
-1525 TIGSDTSLLDGIVAI
+1525 MIGSDTSLLDGIVAI

-1553 SGITS
+1553 SGIAS

-1582 FSNATAGV
+1582 FSNATTGV
-1590 NSEQVTASAEAA
+1590 NSEQIKASAEAA

-1609 KSLPK
+1609 NSLPK

-1630 FSAKLE
+1630 FSSKLE

-1649 ADLKVDAINNSVPAA
+1649 AELKVDAINNSVPAA
-1664 NSLVGILKTLPNS
+1664 NSLVEVLKSLPNS

-1682 TFLGSKDMESFSND
+1682 KFLGNKDMTSFSND
-1696 LSGFGTALVNYGN
+1696 ISGFGTALVNYGE
-1709 SVANLKVSAIKD
+1709 SVTDLKVDAIKN
-1721 SVPAAEG
+1721 SVPAAEA
-1728 LADFMKALPSSG
+1728 LADFVKALPSSG
-1740 GTWQKVFGNKNASNF
+1740 GAWQKVFGNKNASDFSN
-1755 GGQLETFGT
+1755 QLKALGT
-1764 SMKNLSDTLSGVK
+1764 SMKNLSNTLSEVE

-1783 AATALNTITEAVT
+1783 AATALNSITEAVA
-1796 NFDVGS
+1796 NFNVGS
-1802 LNYIVTSIGGLG
+1802 LNSIVTSIGGLG
-1814 ARASTAFT
+1814 TQASTTFT
-1822 TNVEQSTIKN
+1822 TNVENSTIKN

-1840 AVSSVR
+1840 AVSSAR
-1846 SCMSKFYSA
+1846 SGMSKFYDA
-1855 GSYLVTGFVNGIR
+1855 GRYLVAGFANGIR
-1868 DNIYRAQLAAI
+1868 DNIYLAQRAAI
-1879 KMANDTE
+1879 ALADNTE
-1886 LAARSELDINSP
+1886 SAARSRLHINSP

-1923 GIRAVEGMSDNAIDA
+1923 GARAVESMSNDAIGSA
-1938 TSKVL
+1938 SKVL
-1943 SSITAVLTDDVNSQ
+1943 SNVTAALTDDVNTQ

-1967 NVESS
+1967 NVENS
-1972 SDAISNMLAID
+1972 SDAISNMLAMD
-1983 PTVSAFSNVRSIS
+1983 PTVSAFSNVHSIS

-2007 DDIVS
+2007 DDVVS
-2012 AINDLGKTIG
+2012 AIKDLGKTIG

-2037 SGSEVSEAIQTLI
+2037 SGSEVSDAIQTLI

>member
-50 NSAAKNASGI
+50 NSTAKNTSGI

-129 KNEEAVAAVMKNVSD
+129 KNEEAVAAVMQNVSD

-164 ASGMKAGDEMFS
+164 ASGMKAGDQMFS

-199 TQVAGQGRM
+199 TQVAGQGRI

-227 ANYLTKV
+227 ASYLTKI

-250 KGQISFNTFAAAMDD
+250 KGQISFDTFAAAMDD

-316 KVNQIH
+316 KINQIH

-349 LNIKNPFAK
+349 LDIKNPFAK
-358 VNGGDVAKTTKD
+358 VNGGDVAKTTKA

-444 LEEVIGSLSDTE
+444 LEEVIGNLSDTE

-464 EQSESLK
+464 AQSESLK
-471 NLAQQAKETGKPIS
+471 NLAQQAKDTGKPIS

-493 PTKKGLFLDAIQNG
+493 PTKKDLFLDAIQNG

-522 NSVFSPKNLSDG
+522 NDVFSPKSLSDG

-559 QRTFSGLFSALSVVK
+559 RRTFSGLFSALSVVK
-574 NFVGGTVAVVLRV
+574 NFIGGTVTVALRV
-587 VSKLLSSLHISL
+587 VSKLLSSLHINL
-599 LDVTAAV
+599 LDVTAAI

-617 NSNNIFVRTFGAIAT
+617 NSNNIFVRTFNAIAT

-644 VKAFTE
+644 VKAFIE

-658 TSVKTAIVNAFN
+658 TSVKTAIANAFN
-670 ATKEVFSDG
+670 ATKEAFSDG

-743 KSATNILDG
+743 RSATSILDG

-758 KLAEEARSKIHMGD
+758 NLAEEVRSKVRIGD

-780 LMVKSVMDIG
+780 LMVKSVMGIG
-790 KSLEMLEGPLAGVTS
+790 KSLEMLEGPIAGVTS
-805 VVKGLAGIER
+805 VVKGLAGIEK
-815 SISKYIDAKTFI
+815 SIAKFIDAKTFI
-827 DRSKAINVLATAIVK
+827 DKAKALNVLSSAIVK
-842 LAIAVALLV
+842 LAIAVAILV

-873 IGLMGTLALLAYA
+873 IGLMGMLALLAYA

-900 IMFSIGGAITL
+900 IMFSIGGAVIL
-911 LALSLKTLDGLS
+911 LAHALKTLDGLS

-933 VVLFGLMLVLGL
+933 GVLIGLMLVLGV
-945 VAMAL
+945 VAIAL
-950 GKYVPEFSKGSIAL
+950 GERVPQLSKGSIAL
-964 IAFSASIYIL
+964 IAFAASIYIL

-983 IDMRGLGRSFATIA
+983 IDMHGLGRSFATIA

-1002 LGIAARG
+1002 LGIAARS
-1009 LKGISFSGGVALI
+1009 LKGISFSGGVGLI

-1028 KILMSALDDLCNF
+1028 KLLMSALDDLCDF
-1041 DGTRIAE
+1041 DGNKIE
-1048 NLLTIIGILWILAA
+1048 SNLITIIGILGILAA
-1062 LMAITNLAGVNAAK
+1062 LMAITNLAGTNAAT
-1076 GGIGMLALAGAMY
+1076 GGIGMLALAAAMY
-1089 TMVKVIKAM
+1089 TMVKAVKAM

-1109 KPILISL
+1109 TPILISL

-1122 LIVVSNLAGQFA
+1122 LIAVSNLAGQFA
-1134 HRAGMMLMMAAGSL
+1134 HRAGMMLLMAAGSL

-1167 RAVGVI
+1167 KAVGVI

-1183 IAVTHLAKN
+1183 IAVTHLAKD
-1192 CKSTL
+1192 CKPTL

-1225 KSALASIIATFAL
+1225 KSALASVIATFAL
-1238 LVAATGMFKDEDLA
+1238 LVAATGMFKGEDLA

-1260 LVLVTGILATI
+1260 LVLVTGLLAAI

-1282 ALPCAQALATLLTAL
+1282 ALPCAQALAVLLTAL
-1297 ATSLFILSIAGKD
+1297 AASLFILSIAGKD

-1315 KAAYKMTGVVAIL
+1315 AAAYKMTGVVLIL
-1328 GATLIVMSAL
+1328 GAILTAMSAL
-1338 NVSNAVENAT
+1338 NASNAVENAKG
-1348 ALSLLLLALSA
+1348 LSLLLLALST
-1359 SMVILFTFGGDVG
+1359 SMVILSTFGGEVSG
-1372 KKAIISAYLMSG
+1372 KAIIAAYAMSG

-1403 AMENAKALSLLIVS
+1403 AIENAAALSILVVS
-1417 LSEACVLLGVVGI
+1417 LSTACVLLAFAGSLGAA
-1430 FGKEAIA
+1430 AII
-1437 GVGVLAA
+1437 GVGSLAA
-1444 LIVAIGGIMYGIGVL
+1444 LIVAIGGIMYGIGAL
-1459 AQHQSSMDEFLDHG
+1459 SQYQPSMDEFLDHG

-1501 ALPSIGTSLSMFM
+1501 ALPSIATSLSMFM
-1514 VNLMPFITAGK
+1514 VNLMPFVTAGK
-1525 TIGSDTSLLDGIVAI
+1525 MIGSDTSLLDGIVAI

-1553 SGITS
+1553 SGIAS

-1582 FSNATAGV
+1582 FSNATTGV

-1602 ASLAEVF
+1602 ASLADALS
-1609 KSLPK
+1609 SLPK

-1630 FSAKLE
+1630 FSSKLE

-1649 ADLKVDAINNSVPAA
+1649 AELKVDAINNSVPAA
-1664 NSLVGILKTLPNS
+1664 NSLVEVLKSLPNS

-1682 TFLGSKDMESFSND
+1682 KFLGNKDMTSFSND
-1696 LSGFGTALVNYGN
+1696 ISGFGTALVNYGE
-1709 SVANLKVSAIKD
+1709 SVTDLKVDAIKN
-1721 SVPAAEG
+1721 SVPAAEA
-1728 LADFMKALPSSG
+1728 LADFVKALPSSG
-1740 GTWQKVFGNKNASNF
+1740 GAWQKVFGNKNASDFSN
-1755 GGQLETFGT
+1755 QLEALGT
-1764 SMKNLSDTLSGVK
+1764 SMKNLSNTLSEVE

-1783 AATALNTITEAVT
+1783 AATALNSITEAVA
-1796 NFDVGS
+1796 NFNVGS
-1802 LNYIVTSIGGLG
+1802 LNSIVTSIGGLG
-1814 ARASTAFT
+1814 TQASTAFT
-1822 TNVEQSTIKN
+1822 TNVENSAIKN

-1840 AVSSVR
+1840 AVSSAR
-1846 SCMSKFYSA
+1846 SGMSKFYDA
-1855 GSYLVTGFVNGIR
+1855 GRYLVAGFANGIR
-1868 DNIYRAQLAAI
+1868 DNIYLAQRAAI
-1879 KMANDTE
+1879 ALADNTE
-1886 LAARSELDINSP
+1886 SAARSRLHINSP

-1923 GIRAVEGMSDNAIDA
+1923 GARAVESMSNDAIGSA
-1938 TSKVL
+1938 SKVL
-1943 SSITAVLTDDVNSQ
+1943 SNVTAALTDDVNTQ

-1967 NVESS
+1967 NVENS
-1972 SDAISNMLAID
+1972 SDAISNMLAMD
-1983 PTVSAFSNVRSIS
+1983 PTVSAFSNVHSIS

-2007 DDIVS
+2007 DDVVS
-2012 AINDLGKTIG
+2012 AIKDLGKTIG

-2037 SGSEVSEAIQTLI
+2037 SGSEVSDAIQTLI

>member
-37 LNLEGAAKGLENV
+37 LNFEGAAKGLENV
-50 NSAAKNASGI
+50 NSAAKNTSGI

-90 SAMRFAKKTVGFVTN
+90 SAMRFAKKTVGFVTG

-129 KNEEAVAAVMKNVSD
+129 KNEEAVAAVMQNVSD

-164 ASGMKAGDEMFS
+164 ASGMKAGDQMFS

-227 ANYLTKV
+227 ASYLTKI

-250 KGQISFNTFAAAMDD
+250 KGQISFDTFAAAMDD

-349 LNIKNPFAK
+349 LDIKNPFAK
-358 VNGGDVAKTTKD
+358 VNGGDVAKTTKA

-471 NLAQQAKETGKPIS
+471 NLAQQAKDTGKPIS

-493 PTKKGLFLDAIQNG
+493 PTKKDLFLDAIQNG

-522 NSVFSPKNLSDG
+522 NSVFSPKSLSDG

-559 QRTFSGLFSALSVVK
+559 RRTFSGLFSALSVIK
-574 NFVGGTVAVVLRV
+574 NFVGGTVAIVLRV

-617 NSNNIFVRTFGAIAT
+617 NSNNIFVRTFGAIAA

-644 VKAFTE
+644 VKAFIE

-670 ATKEVFSDG
+670 ATKEAFSDG
-679 KKRIADFIDNWKDLD
+679 KKRIADFIDRWKDLD

-717 KVNFNFSFKGITNKI
+717 KVNFNFSFKGITNKV

-743 KSATNILDG
+743 RSATSILDG

-758 KLAEEARSKIHMGD
+758 NLAEEVRSKVRIGD

-805 VVKGLAGIER
+805 VVKGLAGIEK

-863 GELSMPLLTL
+863 GELSTPLLTL
-873 IGLMGTLALLAYA
+873 IGLMGMLALLAYA

-900 IMFSIGGAITL
+900 IMFSIGGAIAL
-911 LALSLKTLDGLS
+911 LALALKTMDGLS
-923 DDIETTCKKA
+923 SDDKTYKNA
-933 VVLFGLMLVLGL
+933 VVLIALIGVLGA
-945 VAMAL
+945 VAVAL
-950 GKYVPEFSKGSIAL
+950 GERVPQLSKGSIAI
-964 IAFSASIYIL
+964 IAFAAAVYIL
-974 AKALKVISK
+974 AKALKSISK
-983 IDMRGLGRSFATIA
+983 IDKDSLNQSFATLV
-997 GLIVV
+997 GLI
-1002 LGIAARG
+1002 LALSIAAQG
-1009 LKGISFSGGVALI
+1009 LKGLSFSGGVGLI

-1028 KILMSALDDLCNF
+1028 KLLMSTLDDLCNF
-1041 DGTRIAE
+1041 DGNKIAE
-1048 NLLTIIGILWILAA
+1048 NLLTIIGILGILAA
-1062 LMAITNLAGVNAAK
+1062 LMAITNLAGTNAAT
-1076 GGIGMLALAGAMY
+1076 GGIGMLALAAAMY
-1089 TMVKVIKAM
+1089 TMVKAVKAM

-1109 KPILISL
+1109 TPILISL

-1122 LIVVSNLAGQFA
+1122 LIAVSNLAGQFA
-1134 HRAGMMLMMAAGSL
+1134 HRAGMMLLMAAGSL

-1183 IAVTHLAKN
+1183 IAVTHLAKD

-1225 KSALASIIATFAL
+1225 KSALASVIATFAL
-1238 LVAATGMFKDEDLA
+1238 LVAATGMFKGEDLA

-1260 LVLVTGILATI
+1260 LVLVTGLLAAI

-1297 ATSLFILSIAGKD
+1297 AASLFILSIAGKD

-1315 KAAYKMTGVVAIL
+1315 AAAYKMTGVVLIL
-1328 GATLIVMSAL
+1328 GAILTAMSAL
-1338 NVSNAVENAT
+1338 NASNAVENAKG
-1348 ALSLLLLALSA
+1348 LSLLLLALST
-1359 SMVILFTFGGDVG
+1359 SMVILSTFGGDVSG
-1372 KKAIISAYLMSG
+1372 KAIIAAYAMSG

-1403 AMENAKALSLLIVS
+1403 AIENAAALSILVVS
-1417 LSEACVLLGVVGI
+1417 LSAACVLLAFAGSLGAA
-1430 FGKEAIA
+1430 AII
-1437 GVGVLAA
+1437 GVGSLAA
-1444 LIVAIGGIMYGIGVL
+1444 LIVAIGGIMYGIGAL
-1459 AQHQSSMDEFLDHG
+1459 AQYQPSMDEFLDHG

-1484 GNFIG
+1484 GNFVG
-1489 SFVKMFAETAAS
+1489 SFIKMFAETAAS
-1501 ALPSIGTSLSMFM
+1501 ALPSIATSLSMFM
-1514 VNLMPFITAGK
+1514 VNLMPFVTAGK
-1525 TIGSDTSLLDGIVAI
+1525 MIGSDTSLLDGIVAI

-1553 SGITS
+1553 SGLAS
-1558 LIGLGTSFTG
+1558 LIGLGTS
-1568 LSEKFTAIGEAMVA
+1568 
-1582 FSNATAGV
+1582 
-1590 NSEQVTASAEAA
+1590 
-1602 ASLAEVF
+1602 
-1609 KSLPK
+1609 
-1614 EGGWFQTVF
+1614 
-1623 GEQDLSG
+1623 
-1630 FSAKLE
+1630 
-1636 DFGNALTSYGNSV
+1636 
-1649 ADLKVDAINNSVPAA
+1649 
-1664 NSLVGILKTLPNS
+1664 
-1677 GGTLQ
+1677 
-1682 TFLGSKDMESFSND
+1682 
-1696 LSGFGTALVNYGN
+1696 
-1709 SVANLKVSAIKD
+1709 
-1721 SVPAAEG
+1721 
-1728 LADFMKALPSSG
+1728 
-1740 GTWQKVFGNKNASNF
+1740 
-1755 GGQLETFGT
+1755 
-1764 SMKNLSDTLSGVK
+1764 
-1777 FSYYDS
+1777 YDS
-1783 AATALNTITEAVT
+1783 AATALNSITEAVA
-1796 NFDVGS
+1796 NFNVSS
-1802 LNYIVTSIGGLG
+1802 LNSIVTSIGGLG
-1814 ARASTAFT
+1814 TRASTAFT
-1822 TNVEQSTIKN
+1822 TNVEQSAIKN

-1840 AVSSVR
+1840 AVSSAR
-1846 SCMSKFYSA
+1846 SGMSKFYDA
-1855 GSYLVTGFVNGIR
+1855 GRYLVAGFANGIR
-1868 DNIYRAQLAAI
+1868 DNIYLAQRAAI
-1879 KMANDTE
+1879 ALADNTE
-1886 LAARSELDINSP
+1886 SAARSRLHINSP

-1923 GIRAVEGMSDNAIDA
+1923 GARAVESMSNDAIGSA
-1938 TSKVL
+1938 SKVL
-1943 SSITAVLTDDVNSQ
+1943 SNVTAALTDDVNTQ

-1967 NVESS
+1967 NVENS
-1972 SDAISNMLAID
+1972 SDAISNMLAMD
-1983 PTVSAFSNVRSIS
+1983 PTVSAFSNVHSIS

-2007 DDIVS
+2007 DDVVS
-2012 AINDLGKTIG
+2012 AIKDLGKTIG

-2037 SGSEVSEAIQTLI
+2037 SGSEVSDAIQTLI

>member
-50 NSAAKNASGI
+50 NSAAKNTSGI

-90 SAMRFAKKTVGFVTN
+90 SAMRFAKKTVGFVTG

-129 KNEEAVAAVMKNVSD
+129 KNEEAVAAVMQNVSD

-164 ASGMKAGDEMFS
+164 ASGMKAGDQMFS

-227 ANYLTKV
+227 ASYLTKI

-250 KGQISFNTFAAAMDD
+250 KGQISFDTFAAAMDD

-349 LNIKNPFAK
+349 LDIKNPFAK
-358 VNGGDVAKTTKD
+358 VNGGDVAKTTKA

-395 IRGEFGNGAERV
+395 IRGEFGNGAERI

-471 NLAQQAKETGKPIS
+471 NLAQQAKDTGKPIS

-493 PTKKGLFLDAIQNG
+493 PTKKDLFLDAIQNG

-522 NSVFSPKNLSDG
+522 NSVFSPKSLSDG

-559 QRTFSGLFSALSVVK
+559 RRTFSGLFSALSVIK
-574 NFVGGTVAVVLRV
+574 NFVGGTVAIVLRV

-617 NSNNIFVRTFGAIAT
+617 NSNNIFVRTFGAIAA

-644 VKAFTE
+644 VKAFIE

-658 TSVKTAIVNAFN
+658 ASVKTAIVNAFN
-670 ATKEVFSDG
+670 ATKEAFSDG
-679 KKRIADFIDNWKDLD
+679 KKRIADFIDRWKDLD

-717 KVNFNFSFKGITNKI
+717 KVNFNFSFKGITNKV

-758 KLAEEARSKIHMGD
+758 NLAEEVRSKIHMGD

-780 LMVKSVMDIG
+780 LMVKSVMGIG
-790 KSLEMLEGPLAGVTS
+790 KSLEMLEGPIAGVTS
-805 VVKGLAGIER
+805 VVKGLAGIEK

-827 DRSKAINVLATAIVK
+827 DKAKAINVLSSAVVK

-851 ASMYVINDINQN
+851 ASMYVINEINQN
-863 GELSMPLLTL
+863 GELSTPLLTL
-873 IGLMGTLALLAYA
+873 IGLMGMLALLSYT

-900 IMFSIGGAITL
+900 IMFSIGGAIAL
-911 LALSLKTLDGLS
+911 LALALKTMDGLS
-923 DDIETTCKKA
+923 SDDKTYKNA
-933 VVLFGLMLVLGL
+933 VVLIALIGVLGI
-945 VAMAL
+945 VAVAL
-950 GKYVPEFSKGSIAL
+950 GERVPQLSKGSIAI
-964 IAFSASIYIL
+964 IAFAAAVYIL
-974 AKALKVISK
+974 AKALKSISK
-983 IDMRGLGRSFATIA
+983 IDKDSLNRSFATLV
-997 GLIVV
+997 GLI
-1002 LGIAARG
+1002 LALSIAAQG
-1009 LKGISFSGGVALI
+1009 LKGLSFSGGVGLI

-1028 KILMSALDDLCNF
+1028 KLLMSALDDLCNF
-1041 DGTRIAE
+1041 DGNKIAE
-1048 NLLTIIGILWILAA
+1048 NLLTIIGILGILAA
-1062 LMAITNLAGVNAAK
+1062 LMAITNLAGTNAAT
-1076 GGIGMLALAGAMY
+1076 GGIGMLALAAAMY
-1089 TMVKVIKAM
+1089 TMVKAVKAM

-1109 KPILISL
+1109 TPILISL

-1122 LIVVSNLAGQFA
+1122 LIAVSNLAGQFA
-1134 HRAGMMLMMAAGSL
+1134 HRAGMMLLMAAGSL

-1167 RAVGVI
+1167 KAVGVI

-1183 IAVTHLAKN
+1183 IAVTHLAKD

-1225 KSALASIIATFAL
+1225 KSALASVIATFAL
-1238 LVAATGMFKDEDLA
+1238 LVAVTGMFKGEDLA

-1260 LVLVTGILATI
+1260 LVLVTGILAAI

-1282 ALPCAQALATLLTAL
+1282 ALPCAQALAVLLTAL
-1297 ATSLFILSIAGKD
+1297 AASLFILSIAGKD

-1315 KAAYKMTGVVAIL
+1315 AAAYKMTGVVLIL
-1328 GATLIVMSAL
+1328 GAILTAMSAL
-1338 NVSNAVENAT
+1338 NASNAVENAKG
-1348 ALSLLLLALSA
+1348 LSLLLLALST
-1359 SMVILFTFGGDVG
+1359 SMVILSTFGGDVSG
-1372 KKAIISAYLMSG
+1372 KAIIAAYAMSG

-1403 AMENAKALSLLIVS
+1403 AIENAAALSILVVS
-1417 LSEACVLLGVVGI
+1417 LSTACVLLAFAGSLGAA
-1430 FGKEAIA
+1430 AII
-1437 GVGVLAA
+1437 GVGSLAA
-1444 LIVAIGGIMYGIGVL
+1444 LIVAIGGIMYGIGAL
-1459 AQHQSSMDEFLDHG
+1459 SQYQPSMDEFLDHG

-1501 ALPSIGTSLSMFM
+1501 ALPSIATSLSMFM
-1514 VNLMPFITAGK
+1514 VNLMPFVTAGK
-1525 TIGSDTSLLDGIVAI
+1525 MIGSDTSLLDGIVAI

-1553 SGITS
+1553 SGIAS

-1582 FSNATAGV
+1582 FSNATTGV
-1590 NSEQVTASAEAA
+1590 NSEQIKASAEAA

-1609 KSLPK
+1609 NSLPK

-1630 FSAKLE
+1630 FSSKLE

-1649 ADLKVDAINNSVPAA
+1649 AELKVDAINNSVPAA
-1664 NSLVGILKTLPNS
+1664 NSLVEVLKSLPNS

-1682 TFLGSKDMESFSND
+1682 KFLGNKDMTSFSND
-1696 LSGFGTALVNYGN
+1696 ISGFGTALVNYGE
-1709 SVANLKVSAIKD
+1709 SVTDLKVDAIKN
-1721 SVPAAEG
+1721 SVPAAEA
-1728 LADFMKALPSSG
+1728 LADFVKALPSSG
-1740 GTWQKVFGNKNASNF
+1740 GAWQKVFGNKNASDFSN
-1755 GGQLETFGT
+1755 QLEALGT
-1764 SMKNLSDTLSGVK
+1764 SMKNLSNTLSEVE

-1783 AATALNTITEAVT
+1783 AATALNSITEAVA
-1796 NFDVGS
+1796 NFNVSS
-1802 LNYIVTSIGGLG
+1802 LNSIVTSIGGLG
-1814 ARASTAFT
+1814 TRASTAFT
-1822 TNVEQSTIKN
+1822 TNVEQSAIKN

-1840 AVSSVR
+1840 AVSSAR
-1846 SCMSKFYSA
+1846 SGMSKFYDA
-1855 GSYLVTGFVNGIR
+1855 GRYLVAGFANGIR
-1868 DNIYRAQLAAI
+1868 DNIYLAQRAAI
-1879 KMANDTE
+1879 ALADNTE
-1886 LAARSELDINSP
+1886 SAARSRLHINSP

-1923 GIRAVEGMSDNAIDA
+1923 GARAVESMSNDAIGSA
-1938 TSKVL
+1938 SKVL
-1943 SSITAVLTDDVNSQ
+1943 SNVTAALTDDVNTQ

-1967 NVESS
+1967 NVENS
-1972 SDAISNMLAID
+1972 SDAISNMLAMD
-1983 PTVSAFSNVRSIS
+1983 PTVSAFSNVHSIS

-2007 DDIVS
+2007 DDVVS
-2012 AINDLGKTIG
+2012 AIKDLGKTIG

-2037 SGSEVSEAIQTLI
+2037 SGSEVSDAIQTLI

>member
-50 NSAAKNASGI
+50 NSTAKNTSGI

-74 STMGIVGMR
+74 STMGIIGMR

-129 KNEEAVAAVMKNVSD
+129 KNEEAVAAVMQNVSD

-164 ASGMKAGDEMFS
+164 ASGMKAGDQMFS

-227 ANYLTKV
+227 ASYLTKI

-250 KGQISFNTFAAAMDD
+250 KGQISFDTFAAAMDD

-349 LNIKNPFAK
+349 LDIKNPFAK
-358 VNGGDVAKTTKD
+358 VNGGDVAKTTKA

-431 GKNWSDCTVKAEE
+431 GKNWSDCIVKAEE

-471 NLAQQAKETGKPIS
+471 NLAQQAKDTGKPIS

-493 PTKKGLFLDAIQNG
+493 PTKKDLFLDAIQNG

-522 NSVFSPKNLSDG
+522 NDVFSPKSLSDG

-559 QRTFSGLFSALSVVK
+559 RRTFSGLFSALSVVK
-574 NFVGGTVAVVLRV
+574 NFVGGTVAVALRV

-617 NSNNIFVRTFGAIAT
+617 NSNNIFVRTFGAIAA

-644 VKAFTE
+644 VKAFIE

-670 ATKEVFSDG
+670 ATKEAFSDG
-679 KKRIADFIDNWKDLD
+679 KKRIADFIDRWKDLD

-717 KVNFNFSFKGITNKI
+717 KVNFNFSFKGVTNKV

-758 KLAEEARSKIHMGD
+758 NLAEEVRSKIHMGD

-780 LMVKSVMDIG
+780 LMVKSVMGIG
-790 KSLEMLEGPLAGVTS
+790 KSLEMLEGPIAGVTS
-805 VVKGLAGIER
+805 VVKGLAGIEK

-827 DRSKAINVLATAIVK
+827 DKAKAINVLSSAVVK

-873 IGLMGTLALLAYA
+873 IGLMGMLALLAYA

-900 IMFSIGGAITL
+900 IMFSIGGAIAL
-911 LALSLKTLDGLS
+911 LALALKTMDGLS
-923 DDIETTCKKA
+923 SDDKTYKNAA
-933 VVLFGLMLVLGL
+933 VLIALIGVLGV
-945 VAMAL
+945 VAVAL
-950 GKYVPEFSKGSIAL
+950 GKRVPQLSKGSIAI
-964 IAFSASIYIL
+964 IAFAAAVYIL
-974 AKALKVISK
+974 AKALKSISK
-983 IDMRGLGRSFATIA
+983 IDKDSLNRSFATLV
-997 GLIVV
+997 GLI
-1002 LGIAARG
+1002 LALSIAAQG
-1009 LKGISFSGGVALI
+1009 LKGLSFSGGVGLI

-1028 KILMSALDDLCNF
+1028 KLLMSALDDLCNF
-1041 DGTRIAE
+1041 DGNKIAE
-1048 NLLTIIGILWILAA
+1048 NLLTIIGILGILAA
-1062 LMAITNLAGVNAAK
+1062 LMAITNLAGTNAAT
-1076 GGIGMLALAGAMY
+1076 GGIGMLALAAAMY
-1089 TMVKVIKAM
+1089 TMVKAVKAM

-1109 KPILISL
+1109 TPILISL

-1122 LIVVSNLAGQFA
+1122 LIAVSNLAGQFA
-1134 HRAGMMLMMAAGSL
+1134 HRAGMMLLMAAGSL

-1167 RAVGVI
+1167 KAVGVI

-1183 IAVTHLAKN
+1183 IAVTHLAKD

-1225 KSALASIIATFAL
+1225 KSALASVIATFAL
-1238 LVAATGMFKDEDLA
+1238 LVAVTGMFKGEDLA

-1260 LVLVTGILATI
+1260 LVLVTGILAAI

-1282 ALPCAQALATLLTAL
+1282 ALPCAQALAVLLTVL
-1297 ATSLFILSIAGKD
+1297 AASLFILSIAGKD

-1315 KAAYKMTGVVAIL
+1315 AAAYKMTGVVLIL
-1328 GATLIVMSAL
+1328 GAILTAMSAL
-1338 NVSNAVENAT
+1338 NASNAVENAKG
-1348 ALSLLLLALSA
+1348 LSLLLLALST
-1359 SMVILFTFGGDVG
+1359 SMVILSTFGGNVSG
-1372 KKAIISAYLMSG
+1372 KAIIAAYAMSG

-1403 AMENAKALSLLIVS
+1403 AIENAAALSILVVS
-1417 LSEACVLLGVVGI
+1417 LSTACVLLAFAGSLGAA
-1430 FGKEAIA
+1430 AII
-1437 GVGVLAA
+1437 GVGSLAA
-1444 LIVAIGGIMYGIGVL
+1444 LIVAIGGIMYGIGAL
-1459 AQHQSSMDEFLDHG
+1459 SQYQPSMDEFLDHG

-1501 ALPSIGTSLSMFM
+1501 ALPSIATSLSMFM
-1514 VNLMPFITAGK
+1514 VNLMPFVTAGK
-1525 TIGSDTSLLDGIVAI
+1525 MIGSDTSLLDGIVAI

-1553 SGITS
+1553 SGIAS

-1582 FSNATAGV
+1582 FSNATTGV
-1590 NSEQVTASAEAA
+1590 NSEQIKASAEAA

-1609 KSLPK
+1609 NSLPK

-1630 FSAKLE
+1630 FSSKLE

-1649 ADLKVDAINNSVPAA
+1649 AELKVDAINNSVPAA
-1664 NSLVGILKTLPNS
+1664 NSLVEVLKSLPNS

-1682 TFLGSKDMESFSND
+1682 KFLGNKDMTSFSND
-1696 LSGFGTALVNYGN
+1696 ISGFGTALVNYGE
-1709 SVANLKVSAIKD
+1709 SVTDLKVDAIKN
-1721 SVPAAEG
+1721 SVPAAEA
-1728 LADFMKALPSSG
+1728 LADFVKALPSSG
-1740 GTWQKVFGNKNASNF
+1740 GAWQKVFGNKNASDFSN
-1755 GGQLETFGT
+1755 QLEALGT
-1764 SMKNLSDTLSGVK
+1764 SMKNLSNTLSEVE

-1783 AATALNTITEAVT
+1783 AATALNSITEAVA
-1796 NFDVGS
+1796 NFNVGS
-1802 LNYIVTSIGGLG
+1802 LNSIVTSIGGLG
-1814 ARASTAFT
+1814 TQASTTFT
-1822 TNVEQSTIKN
+1822 TNVENSTIKN

-1840 AVSSVR
+1840 AVSSAR
-1846 SCMSKFYSA
+1846 SGMSKFYDA
-1855 GSYLVTGFVNGIR
+1855 GRYLVAGFANGIR
-1868 DNIYRAQLAAI
+1868 DNIYLAQRAAI
-1879 KMANDTE
+1879 ALADNTE
-1886 LAARSELDINSP
+1886 SAARSRLHINSP

-1923 GIRAVEGMSDNAIDA
+1923 GARAVESMSNDAIGSA
-1938 TSKVL
+1938 SKVL
-1943 SSITAVLTDDVNSQ
+1943 SNVTAALTDDVNTQ

-1967 NVESS
+1967 NVENS
-1972 SDAISNMLAID
+1972 SDAISNMLAMD
-1983 PTVSAFSNVRSIS
+1983 PTVSAFSNVHSIS

-2007 DDIVS
+2007 DDVVS
-2012 AINDLGKTIG
+2012 AIKDLGKTIG

-2037 SGSEVSEAIQTLI
+2037 SGSEVSDAIQTLI

>member
-50 NSAAKNASGI
+50 NSVAKNTSGI

-90 SAMRFAKKTVGFVTN
+90 SAMRFAKKTVSFVTG

-129 KNEEAVAAVMKNVSD
+129 KNEEAVAAVMQNVSD

-199 TQVAGQGRM
+199 TQVAGQGRI

-227 ANYLTKV
+227 ASYLTKI

-250 KGQISFNTFAAAMDD
+250 KGKISFDTFAAAMDD

-302 QNGPFVNLFNAIRK
+302 QNGPFVNLFNSIRK

-349 LNIKNPFAK
+349 LDIKNPFAK
-358 VNGGDVAKTTKD
+358 VSGGDVAKTTKA
-370 FNSAADAVGN
+370 FNSAADAVSN

-395 IRGEFGNGAERV
+395 IRGEFGSGAERV
-407 KALANAGEDY
+407 KALADAGEDY

-423 VNKVWLRN
+423 VNKIWLRN

-444 LEEVIGSLSDTE
+444 FEEVIGSLSDTE

-464 EQSESLK
+464 AQSESLK
-471 NLAQQAKETGKPIS
+471 NLSQQAKETGTPIS

-493 PTKKGLFLDAIQNG
+493 PTKKDLFLNAIQNG
-507 LKGLSKVLKTVKTAW
+507 LKGLSKILKTVKTAW
-522 NSVFSPKNLSDG
+522 NDVFSSKMLSDG

-559 QRTFSGLFSALSVVK
+559 RRTFSGLFSALSVIK
-574 NFVGGTVAVVLRV
+574 NFVSGTVTVAFRV
-587 VSKLLSSLHISL
+587 VSKLLSSLHIGL

-617 NSNNIFVRTFGAIAT
+617 NSNNIFVRTFSAIAT

-644 VKAFTE
+644 TKAFIE

-658 TSVKTAIVNAFN
+658 TSVKAAIVNAFN
-670 ATKEVFSDG
+670 ATKEAFSDG

-743 KSATNILDG
+743 RSATSILDG
-752 FKTSLF
+752 FKTSLSN
-758 KLAEEARSKIHMGD
+758 LAEEVRSKVRIGD

-790 KSLEMLEGPLAGVTS
+790 KSLEMLEGPIAGVTS
-805 VVKGLAGIER
+805 VVKGFAGIEK
-815 SISKYIDAKTFI
+815 SVAKYIDAKKLI
-827 DRSKAINVLATAIVK
+827 EKAKALNILSSAIVK

-873 IGLMGTLALLAYA
+873 IGLMGMLALLAYA

-900 IMFSIGGAITL
+900 IMFSIGGAIAL
-911 LALSLKTLDGLS
+911 LALALKTMDGLS
-923 DDIETTCKKA
+923 SDDKTYKNA
-933 VVLFGLMLVLGL
+933 VVLIALIGVLGA
-945 VAMAL
+945 VAVAL
-950 GKYVPEFSKGSIAL
+950 GERVPQLSKGSIAI
-964 IAFSASIYIL
+964 IAFAAAVYIL
-974 AKALKVISK
+974 AKALKSISK
-983 IDMRGLGRSFATIA
+983 IDKDSLNQSFATLV
-997 GLIVV
+997 GLI
-1002 LGIAARG
+1002 LALSIAAQG
-1009 LKGISFSGGVALI
+1009 LKGLSFSGGVGLI

-1028 KILMSALDDLCNF
+1028 KLLMSTLDDLCNF
-1041 DGTRIAE
+1041 DGNKIAE
-1048 NLLTIIGILWILAA
+1048 NLLTIIGILGILAA
-1062 LMAITNLAGVNAAK
+1062 LMAITNLAGTNAAT
-1076 GGIGMLALAGAMY
+1076 GGIGMLALAAAMY
-1089 TMVKVIKAM
+1089 TMVKAVKAM

-1109 KPILISL
+1109 TPILISL

-1122 LIVVSNLAGQFA
+1122 LIAVSNLAGQFA
-1134 HRAGMMLMMAAGSL
+1134 HRAGMMLLMAAGSL

-1154 IVVLKNMSPDGLW
+1154 IVILKNMSPDGLW
-1167 RAVGVI
+1167 KAVGVI

-1183 IAVTHLAKN
+1183 IAVTHLAKD

-1225 KSALASIIATFAL
+1225 KSALASVIATFAL
-1238 LVAATGMFKDEDLA
+1238 LVAATGMFKGEDLA
-1252 KKFGGLMS
+1252 KKSGGLMS
-1260 LVLVTGILATI
+1260 LVLVTGLLAAI

-1297 ATSLFILSIAGKD
+1297 AASLFILSIAGKN

-1315 KAAYKMTGVVAIL
+1315 AAAYKMTGVVLIL
-1328 GATLIVMSAL
+1328 GAILTAMSAL
-1338 NVSNAVENAT
+1338 NASNAVENAKG
-1348 ALSLLLLALSA
+1348 LSVLLLALST
-1359 SMVILFTFGGDVG
+1359 SMVILSTFGGVVSG
-1372 KKAIISAYLMSG
+1372 KAIIAAYAMSG

-1397 ALNVSN
+1397 SLNVSN
-1403 AMENAKALSLLIVS
+1403 AIENAAALSILVAS
-1417 LSEACVLLGVVGI
+1417 LSAACVLLAFAGSLGAA
-1430 FGKEAIA
+1430 AII
-1437 GVGVLAA
+1437 GVGSLAA
-1444 LIVAIGGIMYGIGVL
+1444 LIVAIGGIMYGIGAL
-1459 AQHQSSMDEFLDHG
+1459 AQYQPSMDEFLDHG

-1514 VNLMPFITAGK
+1514 VNLIPFVTAGNM
-1525 TIGSDTSLLDGIVAI
+1525 IGSDTSLLDGIVAI

-1553 SGITS
+1553 SGIAS

-1568 LSEKFTAIGEAMVA
+1568 LSEKFKAIGEAMTA
-1582 FSNATAGV
+1582 FSNATTDV
-1590 NSEQVTASAEAA
+1590 NSEQIKASAEAA
-1602 ASLAEVF
+1602 ASLTEVF
-1609 KSLPK
+1609 NSLPK

-1630 FSAKLE
+1630 FSSKLE

-1664 NSLVGILKTLPNS
+1664 NSLVEVLKSLPNS

-1682 TFLGSKDMESFSND
+1682 KFLGNKDMTSFSND
-1696 LSGFGTALVNYGN
+1696 LSGFGTALVNYGE
-1709 SVANLKVSAIKD
+1709 SVTDLKVDAIKN
-1721 SVPAAEG
+1721 SVPAAEA
-1728 LADFMKALPSSG
+1728 LADFVKALPSSG
-1740 GTWQKVFGNKNASNF
+1740 GAWQKVFGNKNASDFSN
-1755 GGQLETFGT
+1755 QLKALGT
-1764 SMKNLSDTLSGVK
+1764 SMKNLSNTLSEVN

-1783 AATALNTITEAVT
+1783 AATALNSITNAVAS
-1796 NFDVGS
+1796 FDVS
-1802 LNYIVTSIGGLG
+1802 HLNSIVTSVGALG
-1814 ARASTAFT
+1814 TRASTTFT
-1822 TNVEQSTIKN
+1822 TNVENSTIKN

-1840 AVSSVR
+1840 AVSSAR
-1846 SCMSKFYSA
+1846 GSMSKFYSA
-1855 GSYLVTGFVNGIR
+1855 GRYLVAGFANGIR
-1868 DNIYRAQLAAI
+1868 DNIYLAQRAAI
-1879 KMANDTE
+1879 ALADNTE
-1886 LAARSELDINSP
+1886 SAARSRLRINSP

-1923 GIRAVEGMSDNAIDA
+1923 GTMAVNDMSNDVIDSA
-1938 TSKVL
+1938 SKVL
-1943 SSITAVLTDDVNSQ
+1943 SNVNAVLTDDVNTQ

-1972 SDAISNMLAID
+1972 SDAISNMLAMD
-1983 PTVSAFSNVRSIS
+1983 PTVSAFSNVHSIS

-2001 NQNGAN
+2001 NQNGVN
-2007 DDIVS
+2007 DDVVS
-2012 AINDLGKTIG
+2012 AIKDLGKTIG

-2037 SGSEVSEAIQTLI
+2037 SGSEVSDAIQTLI

>member
-50 NSAAKNASGI
+50 NSVAKNTSGI

-129 KNEEAVAAVMKNVSD
+129 KNEEAVAAVMRNVSD

-164 ASGMKAGDEMFS
+164 ASGMKAGDQMFS

-199 TQVAGQGRM
+199 TQVAGQGRI

-227 ANYLTKV
+227 ASYLTKI

-250 KGQISFNTFAAAMDD
+250 KGKISFDTFAAAMDD

-349 LNIKNPFAK
+349 LDIKNPFAK
-358 VNGGDVAKTTKD
+358 VSGGDVAKTTKA
-370 FNSAADAVGN
+370 FNSAADAVSN

-423 VNKVWLRN
+423 VNKIWLRN

-444 LEEVIGSLSDTE
+444 FEEVIGSLSDTE

-464 EQSESLK
+464 AQSESLK
-471 NLAQQAKETGKPIS
+471 NLAQQAKETGTPIS

-493 PTKKGLFLDAIQNG
+493 PTKKDLFLNAIQNG
-507 LKGLSKVLKTVKTAW
+507 LKGLSKILKTVKTAW
-522 NSVFSPKNLSDG
+522 NDVFSSKILSDG
-534 VYKAV
+534 VYKVV

-559 QRTFSGLFSALSVVK
+559 RRTFSGLFSALSVIK
-574 NFVGGTVAVVLRV
+574 DFIGGTVTVALRV
-587 VSKLLSSLHISL
+587 VSKLLSSLHINL
-599 LDVTAAV
+599 LDVTAAI

-617 NSNNIFVRTFGAIAT
+617 NSNNIFVRTFNAIVT

-644 VKAFTE
+644 IKAFIE

-658 TSVKTAIVNAFN
+658 TSVKTAVVNAFN

-717 KVNFNFSFKGITNKI
+717 KVNFNFSFKGITNKV

-758 KLAEEARSKIHMGD
+758 NLAEEVRSKVRIGD

-790 KSLEMLEGPLAGVTS
+790 KSLEMLEGPIAGVTS
-805 VVKGLAGIER
+805 VVKGFAGIEK
-815 SISKYIDAKTFI
+815 SIAKYIDAKTFI
-827 DRSKAINVLATAIVK
+827 DKAKAINVLSSAIVK

-851 ASMYVINDINQN
+851 ASMYVIDDINQN
-863 GELSMPLLTL
+863 GELSTPLLTL
-873 IGLMGTLALLAYA
+873 IGLMGMLALLAYA

-900 IMFSIGGAITL
+900 IMFSIGGAIAL
-911 LALSLKTLDGLS
+911 LALALKTMDGLS
-923 DDIETTCKKA
+923 SDDKTYKNA
-933 VVLFGLMLVLGL
+933 VVLIALIGVLGV
-945 VAMAL
+945 VAVAL
-950 GKYVPEFSKGSIAL
+950 GERVPQLSKGSIAI
-964 IAFSASIYIL
+964 IAFAAAVYIL
-974 AKALKVISK
+974 ANALKSISK
-983 IDMRGLGRSFATIA
+983 IDKDSLNRSFATLV
-997 GLIVV
+997 GLI
-1002 LGIAARG
+1002 LALSIAAQG
-1009 LKGISFSGGVALI
+1009 LKDLSFSGGVGLI

-1028 KILMSALDDLCNF
+1028 KVLMSALDDLCNF
-1041 DGTRIAE
+1041 DGNKIAE
-1048 NLLTIIGILWILAA
+1048 NLLTIIGILGILAA
-1062 LMAITNLAGVNAAK
+1062 LMAITNLAGTNAAT
-1076 GGIGMLALAGAMY
+1076 GGIGMLALAAAMY
-1089 TMVKVIKAM
+1089 TMVKAVKAM

-1109 KPILISL
+1109 TPILISL

-1122 LIVVSNLAGQFA
+1122 LIAVSNLAGQFA
-1134 HRAGMMLMMAAGSL
+1134 HRAGMMLLMAAGSL

-1167 RAVGVI
+1167 KAVGVI

-1183 IAVTHLAKN
+1183 IAVTHLAKD

-1225 KSALASIIATFAL
+1225 KSALASVIATFAL
-1238 LVAATGMFKDEDLA
+1238 LVAATGMFKGEDLA

-1260 LVLVTGILATI
+1260 LVLVTGLLAAI

-1282 ALPCAQALATLLTAL
+1282 ALPCAQALAVLLTAL
-1297 ATSLFILSIAGKD
+1297 AASLFILSIAGKD

-1315 KAAYKMTGVVAIL
+1315 AAAYKMTGVVLIL
-1328 GATLIVMSAL
+1328 GAILTAMSAL
-1338 NVSNAVENAT
+1338 NASNAVENAKG
-1348 ALSLLLLALSA
+1348 LSLLLLALST
-1359 SMVILFTFGGDVG
+1359 SMVILYTFGGDISG
-1372 KKAIISAYLMSG
+1372 KAIIAAYAMSG

-1403 AMENAKALSLLIVS
+1403 AIENAAALSILVVS
-1417 LSEACVLLGVVGI
+1417 LSTACVLLAFAGSLGAA
-1430 FGKEAIA
+1430 AII
-1437 GVGVLAA
+1437 GVGSLAA
-1444 LIVAIGGIMYGIGVL
+1444 LIVAIGGIMYGIGAL
-1459 AQHQSSMDEFLDHG
+1459 SQYQPSMDEFLDHG

-1501 ALPSIGTSLSMFM
+1501 ALPSIATSLSMFM
-1514 VNLMPFITAGK
+1514 VNLIPFVTAGK
-1525 TIGSDTSLLDGIVAI
+1525 MIGSDTSLLDGIVAI

-1553 SGITS
+1553 SGIAS

-1582 FSNATAGV
+1582 FSNATTGV
-1590 NSEQVTASAEAA
+1590 NSEQIKASAEAA

-1609 KSLPK
+1609 NSLPK

-1630 FSAKLE
+1630 FSSKLE

-1649 ADLKVDAINNSVPAA
+1649 AELKVDAINNSVPAA
-1664 NSLVGILKTLPNS
+1664 NSLVEVLKSLPNS

-1682 TFLGSKDMESFSND
+1682 KFLGDKDMTSFSND
-1696 LSGFGTALVNYGN
+1696 ISGFGTALVNYGG
-1709 SVANLKVSAIKD
+1709 SVTDLKVDAIKN
-1721 SVPAAEG
+1721 SVPAAEA
-1728 LADFMKALPSSG
+1728 LADFVKALPRSG
-1740 GTWQKVFGNKNASNF
+1740 GAWQKVFGNKNASDFSN
-1755 GGQLETFGT
+1755 QLEALGT
-1764 SMKNLSDTLSGVK
+1764 SMKNLSNTLSEVE

-1783 AATALNTITEAVT
+1783 AATALNSITEAVA
-1796 NFDVGS
+1796 NFNVGS
-1802 LNYIVTSIGGLG
+1802 LNSIVTSIGGLG
-1814 ARASTAFT
+1814 TQASTAFT
-1822 TNVEQSTIKN
+1822 TNVEQSAIKN

-1840 AVSSVR
+1840 AVSSAR
-1846 SCMSKFYSA
+1846 SGMSKFYDA
-1855 GSYLVTGFVNGIR
+1855 GRYLVAGFANGIR
-1868 DNIYRAQLAAI
+1868 DNIYLAQRAAI
-1879 KMANDTE
+1879 ALADNTE
-1886 LAARSELDINSP
+1886 SAARSRLRINSP

-1923 GIRAVEGMSDNAIDA
+1923 GTMAVNDMSNDVIDSA
-1938 TSKVL
+1938 SKVL
-1943 SSITAVLTDDVNSQ
+1943 SNVNAVLTDDVNTQ
-1957 PTIRPIVDLS
+1957 PMIRPIVDLS
-1967 NVESS
+1967 NVENS
-1972 SDAISNMLAID
+1972 SDAISNMLAMD
-1983 PTVSAFSNVRSIS
+1983 PTVSAFSNVNSIS

-2007 DDIVS
+2007 DDVVS
-2012 AINDLGKTIG
+2012 AIKDLGKTIG
-2022 KASGDTYQINGITYD
+2022 RASGDTYQINGITYD

>member
-50 NSAAKNASGI
+50 NSAAKNTSGI

-90 SAMRFAKKTVGFVTN
+90 SAMRFAKKTVGFVTG

-129 KNEEAVAAVMKNVSD
+129 KNEEAVAAVMQNVSD

-164 ASGMKAGDEMFS
+164 ASGMKAGDQMFS

-227 ANYLTKV
+227 ASYLTKI

-250 KGQISFNTFAAAMDD
+250 KGQISFDTFAAAMDD

-349 LNIKNPFAK
+349 LDIKNPFAK
-358 VNGGDVAKTTKD
+358 VNGGDVAKTTKA
-370 FNSAADAVGN
+370 FNSAADAVGS

-395 IRGEFGNGAERV
+395 IRGEFGNGAERI

-471 NLAQQAKETGKPIS
+471 NLAQQAKDTGKPIS

-493 PTKKGLFLDAIQNG
+493 PTKKDLFLDAIQNG

-522 NSVFSPKNLSDG
+522 NSVFSPKSLSDG

-559 QRTFSGLFSALSVVK
+559 RRTFSGLFSALSVIK
-574 NFVGGTVAVVLRV
+574 NFVGGTVAIVLRV

-617 NSNNIFVRTFGAIAT
+617 NSNNIFVRTFGAIAA

-644 VKAFTE
+644 VKAFIE

-658 TSVKTAIVNAFN
+658 ASVKTAIVNAFN
-670 ATKEVFSDG
+670 ATKEAFSDG
-679 KKRIADFIDNWKDLD
+679 KKRIADFIDRWKDLD

-717 KVNFNFSFKGITNKI
+717 KVNFNFSFKGITNKV

-758 KLAEEARSKIHMGD
+758 NLAEEVRSKIHMGD

-780 LMVKSVMDIG
+780 LMVKSVMGIG
-790 KSLEMLEGPLAGVTS
+790 KSLEMLEGPIAGVTS
-805 VVKGLAGIER
+805 VVKGLAGIEK

-827 DRSKAINVLATAIVK
+827 DKAKAINVLSSAVVK

-851 ASMYVINDINQN
+851 ASMYVINEINQN
-863 GELSMPLLTL
+863 GELSTPLLTL
-873 IGLMGTLALLAYA
+873 IGLMGMLALLSYT

-900 IMFSIGGAITL
+900 IMFSIGGAIAL
-911 LALSLKTLDGLS
+911 LALALKTMDGLS
-923 DDIETTCKKA
+923 SDDKTYKNA
-933 VVLFGLMLVLGL
+933 VVLIALIGVLGV
-945 VAMAL
+945 VAVAL
-950 GKYVPEFSKGSIAL
+950 GERVPQLSKGSIAI
-964 IAFSASIYIL
+964 IAFAAAVYIL
-974 AKALKVISK
+974 AKALKSISK
-983 IDMRGLGRSFATIA
+983 IDKDSLNRSFATLV
-997 GLIVV
+997 GLI
-1002 LGIAARG
+1002 LALSIAAQG
-1009 LKGISFSGGVALI
+1009 LKGLSFSGGVGLI

-1028 KILMSALDDLCNF
+1028 KLLMSALDDLCNF
-1041 DGTRIAE
+1041 DGNKIAE
-1048 NLLTIIGILWILAA
+1048 NLLTIIGILGILAA
-1062 LMAITNLAGVNAAK
+1062 LMAITNLAGTNAAT
-1076 GGIGMLALAGAMY
+1076 GGIGMLALAAAMY
-1089 TMVKVIKAM
+1089 TMVKAVKAM

-1109 KPILISL
+1109 TPILISL

-1122 LIVVSNLAGQFA
+1122 LIAVSNLAGQFA
-1134 HRAGMMLMMAAGSL
+1134 HRAGMMLLMAAGSL

-1167 RAVGVI
+1167 KAVGVI

-1183 IAVTHLAKN
+1183 IAVTHLAKD

-1225 KSALASIIATFAL
+1225 KSALASVIATFAL
-1238 LVAATGMFKDEDLA
+1238 LVAVTGMFKGEDLA

-1260 LVLVTGILATI
+1260 LVLVTGILAAI

-1282 ALPCAQALATLLTAL
+1282 ALPCAQALAVLLTAL
-1297 ATSLFILSIAGKD
+1297 AASLFILSIAGKD

-1315 KAAYKMTGVVAIL
+1315 AAAYKMTGVVLIL
-1328 GATLIVMSAL
+1328 GAILTAMSAL
-1338 NVSNAVENAT
+1338 NASNAVENAKG
-1348 ALSLLLLALSA
+1348 LSLLLLALST
-1359 SMVILFTFGGDVG
+1359 SMVILSTFGGDVSG
-1372 KKAIISAYLMSG
+1372 KAIIAAYAMSG

-1403 AMENAKALSLLIVS
+1403 AIENAAALSILVVS
-1417 LSEACVLLGVVGI
+1417 LSTACVLLAFAGSLGAA
-1430 FGKEAIA
+1430 AII
-1437 GVGVLAA
+1437 GVGSLAA
-1444 LIVAIGGIMYGIGVL
+1444 LIVAIGGIMYGIGAL
-1459 AQHQSSMDEFLDHG
+1459 SQYQPSMDEFLDHG

-1501 ALPSIGTSLSMFM
+1501 ALPSIATSLSMFM
-1514 VNLMPFITAGK
+1514 VNLMPFVTAGK
-1525 TIGSDTSLLDGIVAI
+1525 MIGSDTSLLDGIVAI

-1553 SGITS
+1553 SGIAS

-1582 FSNATAGV
+1582 FSNATTGV
-1590 NSEQVTASAEAA
+1590 NSEQIKASAEAA

-1609 KSLPK
+1609 NSLPK

-1630 FSAKLE
+1630 FSSKLE

-1649 ADLKVDAINNSVPAA
+1649 AELKVDAINNSVPAA
-1664 NSLVGILKTLPNS
+1664 NSLVEVLKSLPNS

-1682 TFLGSKDMESFSND
+1682 KFLGNKDMTSFSND
-1696 LSGFGTALVNYGN
+1696 ISGFGTALVNYGE
-1709 SVANLKVSAIKD
+1709 SVTDLKVDAIKN
-1721 SVPAAEG
+1721 SVPAAEA
-1728 LADFMKALPSSG
+1728 LADFVKALPSSG
-1740 GTWQKVFGNKNASNF
+1740 GAWQKVFGNKNASDFSN
-1755 GGQLETFGT
+1755 QLEALGT
-1764 SMKNLSDTLSGVK
+1764 SMKNLSNTLSEVE

-1783 AATALNTITEAVT
+1783 AATALNSITEAVA
-1796 NFDVGS
+1796 NFNVSS
-1802 LNYIVTSIGGLG
+1802 LNSIVTSIGGLG
-1814 ARASTAFT
+1814 TRASTAFT
-1822 TNVEQSTIKN
+1822 TNVEQSAIKN

-1840 AVSSVR
+1840 AVSSAR
-1846 SCMSKFYSA
+1846 SGMSKFYDA
-1855 GSYLVTGFVNGIR
+1855 GRYLVAGFANGIR
-1868 DNIYRAQLAAI
+1868 DNIYLAQRAAI
-1879 KMANDTE
+1879 ALADNTE
-1886 LAARSELDINSP
+1886 SAARSRLHINSP

-1923 GIRAVEGMSDNAIDA
+1923 GARAVESMSNDAIGSA
-1938 TSKVL
+1938 SKVL
-1943 SSITAVLTDDVNSQ
+1943 SNVTAALTDDVNTQ

-1967 NVESS
+1967 NVENS
-1972 SDAISNMLAID
+1972 SDAISNMLAMD
-1983 PTVSAFSNVRSIS
+1983 PTVSAFSNVHSIS

-2007 DDIVS
+2007 DDVVS
-2012 AINDLGKTIG
+2012 AIKDLGKTIG

-2037 SGSEVSEAIQTLI
+2037 SGSEVSDAIQTLI

>member
-1 MSKKVDERVVE
+1 MSKKVDKRVVE

-50 NSAAKNASGI
+50 NSTAKNTSGI

-129 KNEEAVAAVMKNVSD
+129 KNEEAVAAVMQNVSD

-164 ASGMKAGDEMFS
+164 ASGMKAGDQMFS

-227 ANYLTKV
+227 ASYLTKI

-250 KGQISFNTFAAAMDD
+250 KGQISFDTFAAAMDD

-349 LNIKNPFAK
+349 LDIKNPFAK
-358 VNGGDVAKTTKD
+358 VNGGDVAKTTKA

-471 NLAQQAKETGKPIS
+471 NLAQQAKDTGKPIS

-493 PTKKGLFLDAIQNG
+493 PTKKDLFLDAIQNG

-522 NSVFSPKNLSDG
+522 NDVFSPKSLSDG

-559 QRTFSGLFSALSVVK
+559 RRTFSGLFSALSVVK
-574 NFVGGTVAVVLRV
+574 NFVGGTVAVALRV

-644 VKAFTE
+644 IKAFIE

-679 KKRIADFIDNWKDLD
+679 RKRIADFIDNWKDLD

-717 KVNFNFSFKGITNKI
+717 KVNFNFSFKGITNKV

-743 KSATNILDG
+743 RSATSILDG

-758 KLAEEARSKIHMGD
+758 NLAEEVRSKVRIGD

-805 VVKGLAGIER
+805 VVKGLAGIEK
-815 SISKYIDAKTFI
+815 SISKYINAKTFI

-863 GELSMPLLTL
+863 GELSTPLLTL
-873 IGLMGTLALLAYA
+873 IGLMGMLALLAYA

-900 IMFSIGGAITL
+900 IMFSIGGAIAL
-911 LALSLKTLDGLS
+911 LALALKTMDGLS
-923 DDIETTCKKA
+923 SDDKTYKNA
-933 VVLFGLMLVLGL
+933 VVLIALIGVLGV
-945 VAMAL
+945 VAVAL
-950 GKYVPEFSKGSIAL
+950 GERVPQLSKGSIAI
-964 IAFSASIYIL
+964 IAFAAAVYIL
-974 AKALKVISK
+974 AKALKSISK
-983 IDMRGLGRSFATIA
+983 IDEDSLNRSFATLV
-997 GLIVV
+997 GLI
-1002 LGIAARG
+1002 LALSIAAQRLNG
-1009 LKGISFSGGVALI
+1009 LSFSGGVGLI

-1028 KILMSALDDLCNF
+1028 KLLMSALDDLCNF
-1041 DGTRIAE
+1041 DGNKIAE
-1048 NLLTIIGILWILAA
+1048 NLLTIIGILGILAA
-1062 LMAITNLAGVNAAK
+1062 LMEITNLAGTNAAT
-1076 GGIGMLALAGAMY
+1076 GGIGMLALAAAMY
-1089 TMVKVIKAM
+1089 TMVKAVKAM

-1109 KPILISL
+1109 TPILISL

-1122 LIVVSNLAGQFA
+1122 LIAVSNLAGQFA
-1134 HRAGMMLMMAAGSL
+1134 HRAGMMLLMAAGSL

-1154 IVVLKNMSPDGLW
+1154 IVILKNMSPDGLW
-1167 RAVGVI
+1167 KAVGVI

-1183 IAVTHLAKN
+1183 IAVTHLAKD

-1197 VLLTVTIAMMTV
+1197 VLLTVAIAMMTV
-1209 ALMTLAHLDP
+1209 ALMALAHLDP

-1225 KSALASIIATFAL
+1225 KSALASVIATFAL
-1238 LVAATGMFKDEDLA
+1238 LVAVTGMFKGEDLA

-1260 LVLVTGILATI
+1260 LVLVTGILAAI

-1282 ALPCAQALATLLTAL
+1282 ALPCAQALAVLLTAL
-1297 ATSLFILSIAGKD
+1297 AASLFILSIAGKD

-1315 KAAYKMTGVVAIL
+1315 AAAYKMTGVVLIL
-1328 GATLIVMSAL
+1328 GAILTAMSAL
-1338 NVSNAVENAT
+1338 NASNAVENAKG
-1348 ALSLLLLALSA
+1348 LSLLLLALST
-1359 SMVILFTFGGDVG
+1359 SMVILSTFGGDVSG
-1372 KKAIISAYLMSG
+1372 KAIIAAYAMSG

-1403 AMENAKALSLLIVS
+1403 AIENAAALSILVVS
-1417 LSEACVLLGVVGI
+1417 LSTACVLLAFAGSLGAA
-1430 FGKEAIA
+1430 AII
-1437 GVGVLAA
+1437 GVGSLAA
-1444 LIVAIGGIMYGIGVL
+1444 LIVAIGGIMYGIGAL
-1459 AQHQSSMDEFLDHG
+1459 SQYQPSMDEFLDHG
-1473 IVTLGKIGEGL
+1473 IVILGKIGEGL

-1501 ALPSIGTSLSMFM
+1501 ALPSIGASLSMFM
-1514 VNLMPFITAGK
+1514 VNLIPFVTAGK
-1525 TIGSDTSLLDGIVAI
+1525 MIGSDTSLLDGIVAI

-1553 SGITS
+1553 SGLAS
-1558 LIGLGTSFTG
+1558 FIGLGTSFTG
-1568 LSEKFTAIGEAMVA
+1568 LSAKFKAIGEAMTA
-1582 FSNATAGV
+1582 FSNATTDV
-1590 NSEQVTASAEAA
+1590 NSEQIKASAEAA
-1602 ASLAEVF
+1602 ASLTEVL

-1614 EGGWFQTVF
+1614 EGGWWQTVF
-1623 GEQDLSG
+1623 GGKDLGQFSTQLEG
-1630 FSAKLE
+1630 F
-1636 DFGNALTSYGNSV
+1636 GTALFNYGNSV

-1664 NSLVGILKTLPNS
+1664 NSLVEVLKSLPNS

-1682 TFLGSKDMESFSND
+1682 KFLGNKDMTSFSND
-1696 LSGFGTALVNYGN
+1696 ISGFGTALFNYGE
-1709 SVANLKVSAIKD
+1709 SVTDLKVDAIKN
-1721 SVPAAEG
+1721 SVPAAEA
-1728 LADFMKALPSSG
+1728 LADFVKALPSSG
-1740 GTWQKVFGNKNASNF
+1740 GAWQKVFGNKNASDFSN
-1755 GGQLETFGT
+1755 QLKALGT
-1764 SMKNLSDTLSGVK
+1764 SMKNLSNTLSEVE

-1783 AATALNTITEAVT
+1783 AATALNSITEAVA
-1796 NFDVGS
+1796 NFNVDS
-1802 LNYIVTSIGGLG
+1802 LNSIVTSIGGLG
-1814 ARASTAFT
+1814 TQASTTFT
-1822 TNVEQSTIKN
+1822 TNVENSTIKN

-1840 AVSSVR
+1840 AVSSAR
-1846 SCMSKFYSA
+1846 SGMSKFYDA
-1855 GSYLVTGFVNGIR
+1855 GRYLVAGFANGIR
-1868 DNIYRAQLAAI
+1868 DNIYLAQRAAI
-1879 KMANDTE
+1879 ALADNTE
-1886 LAARSELDINSP
+1886 SAARSRLHINSP

-1923 GIRAVEGMSDNAIDA
+1923 GARAVESMSNDAIGSA
-1938 TSKVL
+1938 SKVL
-1943 SSITAVLTDDVNSQ
+1943 SNVTAALTDDVNTQ

-1967 NVESS
+1967 NVENS
-1972 SDAISNMLAID
+1972 SDAISNMLAMD
-1983 PTVSAFSNVRSIS
+1983 PTVSAFSNVHSIS

-2007 DDIVS
+2007 DDVVS
-2012 AINDLGKTIG
+2012 AIKDLGKTIG

-2037 SGSEVSEAIQTLI
+2037 SGSEVSDAIQTLI

>member
-50 NSAAKNASGI
+50 NSTAKNTSGI

-129 KNEEAVAAVMKNVSD
+129 KNEEAVAAVMQNVSD

-164 ASGMKAGDEMFS
+164 ASGMKAGDQMFS

-227 ANYLTKV
+227 ASYLTKI

-250 KGQISFNTFAAAMDD
+250 KGQISFDTFAAAMDD

-322 EITKP
+322 ETTKP

-349 LNIKNPFAK
+349 LDIKNPFAK
-358 VNGGDVAKTTKD
+358 VNGGDVAKTTKA

-471 NLAQQAKETGKPIS
+471 NLAQQAKDTGKPIS

-493 PTKKGLFLDAIQNG
+493 PTKKDLFLDAIQNG

-522 NSVFSPKNLSDG
+522 NDVFSPKSLSDG

-559 QRTFSGLFSALSVVK
+559 RRTFSGLFSALSVVK
-574 NFVGGTVAVVLRV
+574 NFVGGTVAVALRV

-644 VKAFTE
+644 IKAFIE

-679 KKRIADFIDNWKDLD
+679 RKRIADFIDNWKDLD

-717 KVNFNFSFKGITNKI
+717 KVNFNFSFKGITNKV

-758 KLAEEARSKIHMGD
+758 NLAEEVRSKIHMGD

-780 LMVKSVMDIG
+780 LMVKSVMGIG
-790 KSLEMLEGPLAGVTS
+790 KSLEMLEGPIAGVTS
-805 VVKGLAGIER
+805 VVKGLAGIEK

-827 DRSKAINVLATAIVK
+827 DKAKAINVLSSAVVK

-851 ASMYVINDINQN
+851 ASMYVINEINQN
-863 GELSMPLLTL
+863 GELSTPLLTL
-873 IGLMGTLALLAYA
+873 IGLMGMLALLAYA

-900 IMFSIGGAITL
+900 IMFSIGGAIAL
-911 LALSLKTLDGLS
+911 LALALKTMDGLS
-923 DDIETTCKKA
+923 SDDKTYKNA
-933 VVLFGLMLVLGL
+933 VVLIALIGVLGI
-945 VAMAL
+945 VAVAL
-950 GKYVPEFSKGSIAL
+950 GKRVPQLSKGSIAI
-964 IAFSASIYIL
+964 IAFAAAVYIL
-974 AKALKVISK
+974 AKALKSISK
-983 IDMRGLGRSFATIA
+983 IDKDSLNRSFATLV
-997 GLIVV
+997 GLI
-1002 LGIAARG
+1002 LALSIAAQG
-1009 LKGISFSGGVALI
+1009 LKGLSFSGGVGLI

-1028 KILMSALDDLCNF
+1028 KLLMSALDDLCDF
-1041 DGTRIAE
+1041 DGNKIAS
-1048 NLLTIIGILWILAA
+1048 NLITIIGILGILAA
-1062 LMAITNLAGVNAAK
+1062 LMAITKLAGTNAAT
-1076 GGIGMLALAGAMY
+1076 GGIGMLALAAAMY
-1089 TMVKVIKAM
+1089 TMVKAVKAM

-1109 KPILISL
+1109 TPILISL

-1122 LIVVSNLAGQFA
+1122 LIAVSNLAGQFA

-1154 IVVLKNMSPDGLW
+1154 IVILKNMSPDGLW
-1167 RAVGVI
+1167 RAVGII

-1183 IAVTHLAKN
+1183 IAVTHLAKD

-1225 KSALASIIATFAL
+1225 RNALSSVIATFAL
-1238 LVAATGMFKDEDLA
+1238 LVAATGMFKGEDLA

-1260 LVLVTGILATI
+1260 LVLVTGLLAAI

-1282 ALPCAQALATLLTAL
+1282 ALPCAQALAVLLTAL
-1297 ATSLFILSIAGKD
+1297 AASLFILSIAGKD

-1315 KAAYKMTGVVAIL
+1315 AAAYKMTGVVLIL
-1328 GATLIVMSAL
+1328 GAILTAMSAL
-1338 NVSNAVENAT
+1338 NASNAVENAKG
-1348 ALSLLLLALSA
+1348 LSLLLLALST
-1359 SMVILFTFGGDVG
+1359 SMVILSTFDGDVSG
-1372 KKAIISAYLMSG
+1372 KAIIAAYAMSG

-1403 AMENAKALSLLIVS
+1403 AIENAAALSILVVS
-1417 LSEACVLLGVVGI
+1417 LSTACVLLAFAGSLGAA
-1430 FGKEAIA
+1430 AII
-1437 GVGVLAA
+1437 GVGSLAA
-1444 LIVAIGGIMYGIGVL
+1444 LIVAIGGIMYGIGAL
-1459 AQHQSSMDEFLDHG
+1459 SQYQPSMDEFLDHG

-1501 ALPSIGTSLSMFM
+1501 ALPSIATSLSMFM
-1514 VNLMPFITAGK
+1514 VNLMPFVTAGK
-1525 TIGSDTSLLDGIVAI
+1525 MIGSDTSLLDGIVAI
-1540 TKAVLLLTAADFL
+1540 IKAVLLLTAADFL
-1553 SGITS
+1553 SGIAS

-1582 FSNATAGV
+1582 FSNATTGV
-1590 NSEQVTASAEAA
+1590 NSEQIKASAEAA

-1609 KSLPK
+1609 NSLPK

-1630 FSAKLE
+1630 FSSKLE

-1649 ADLKVDAINNSVPAA
+1649 AELKVDAINNSVPAA
-1664 NSLVGILKTLPNS
+1664 NSLVEVLKSLPNS

-1682 TFLGSKDMESFSND
+1682 KFLGNKDMTSFSND
-1696 LSGFGTALVNYGN
+1696 ISGFGTALVNYGE
-1709 SVANLKVSAIKD
+1709 SVTDLKVDAIKN
-1721 SVPAAEG
+1721 SVPAAEA
-1728 LADFMKALPSSG
+1728 LADFVKALPSSG
-1740 GTWQKVFGNKNASNF
+1740 GAWQKVFGNKNASDFSN
-1755 GGQLETFGT
+1755 QLEALGT
-1764 SMKNLSDTLSGVK
+1764 SMKNLSNTLSEVE

-1783 AATALNTITEAVT
+1783 AATALNSITEAVA
-1796 NFDVGS
+1796 NFNVGS
-1802 LNYIVTSIGGLG
+1802 LNSIVTSIGGLG
-1814 ARASTAFT
+1814 TQASTTFT
-1822 TNVEQSTIKN
+1822 TNVENSTIKN

-1840 AVSSVR
+1840 AVSSAR
-1846 SCMSKFYSA
+1846 SGMSKFYDA
-1855 GSYLVTGFVNGIR
+1855 GRYLVAGFANGIR
-1868 DNIYRAQLAAI
+1868 DNIYLAQRAAI
-1879 KMANDTE
+1879 ALADNTE
-1886 LAARSELDINSP
+1886 SAARSRLHINSP

-1923 GIRAVEGMSDNAIDA
+1923 GARAVESMSNDAIGSA
-1938 TSKVL
+1938 SKVL
-1943 SSITAVLTDDVNSQ
+1943 SNVTAALTDDVNTQ

-1967 NVESS
+1967 NVENS
-1972 SDAISNMLAID
+1972 SDAISNMLAMD
-1983 PTVSAFSNVRSIS
+1983 PTVSAFSNVHSIS

-2007 DDIVS
+2007 DDVVS
-2012 AINDLGKTIG
+2012 AIKDLGKTIG

-2037 SGSEVSEAIQTLI
+2037 SGSEVSDAIQTLI

>member
-50 NSAAKNASGI
+50 NSAAKNTSGI

-90 SAMRFAKKTVGFVTN
+90 SAMRFAKKTVGFVTG

-129 KNEEAVAAVMKNVSD
+129 KNEEAVAAVMQNVSD

-164 ASGMKAGDEMFS
+164 ASGMKAGDQMFS

-227 ANYLTKV
+227 ASYLTKI

-250 KGQISFNTFAAAMDD
+250 KGQISFDTFAAAMDD

-349 LNIKNPFAK
+349 LDIKNPFAK
-358 VNGGDVAKTTKD
+358 VNGGDVAKTTKA

-395 IRGEFGNGAERV
+395 IRGEFGNGAERI

-471 NLAQQAKETGKPIS
+471 NLAQQAKDTGKPIS

-493 PTKKGLFLDAIQNG
+493 PTKKDLFLDAIQNG

-522 NSVFSPKNLSDG
+522 NSVFSPKSLSDG

-559 QRTFSGLFSALSVVK
+559 RRTFSGLFSVLSVIK
-574 NFVGGTVAVVLRV
+574 NFVGGTVAIVLRV

-617 NSNNIFVRTFGAIAT
+617 NSNNIFVRTFGAIAA

-644 VKAFTE
+644 VKAFIE

-658 TSVKTAIVNAFN
+658 ASVKTAIVNAFN
-670 ATKEVFSDG
+670 ATKEAFSDG
-679 KKRIADFIDNWKDLD
+679 KKRIADFIDRWKDLD

-717 KVNFNFSFKGITNKI
+717 KVNFNFSFKGITNKV

-758 KLAEEARSKIHMGD
+758 NLAEEVRSKIHMGD

-780 LMVKSVMDIG
+780 LMVKSVMGIG
-790 KSLEMLEGPLAGVTS
+790 KSLEMLEGPIAGVTS
-805 VVKGLAGIER
+805 VVKGLAGIEK

-827 DRSKAINVLATAIVK
+827 DKAKAINVLSSAVVK

-851 ASMYVINDINQN
+851 ASMYVINEINQN
-863 GELSMPLLTL
+863 GELSTPLLTL
-873 IGLMGTLALLAYA
+873 IGLMGMLALLSYT

-900 IMFSIGGAITL
+900 IMFSIGGAIAL
-911 LALSLKTLDGLS
+911 LALALKTMDGLS
-923 DDIETTCKKA
+923 SDDKTYKNA
-933 VVLFGLMLVLGL
+933 VVLIALIGVLGV
-945 VAMAL
+945 VAVAL
-950 GKYVPEFSKGSIAL
+950 GERVPQLSKGSIAI
-964 IAFSASIYIL
+964 IAFAAAVYIL
-974 AKALKVISK
+974 AKALKSISK
-983 IDMRGLGRSFATIA
+983 IDKDSLNRSFATLV
-997 GLIVV
+997 GLI
-1002 LGIAARG
+1002 LALSIAAQG
-1009 LKGISFSGGVALI
+1009 LKGLSFSGGVGLI

-1028 KILMSALDDLCNF
+1028 KLLMSALDDLCNF
-1041 DGTRIAE
+1041 DGNKIAE
-1048 NLLTIIGILWILAA
+1048 NLLTIIGILGILAA
-1062 LMAITNLAGVNAAK
+1062 LMAITNLAGTNAAT
-1076 GGIGMLALAGAMY
+1076 GGIGMLALAAAMY
-1089 TMVKVIKAM
+1089 TMVKAVKAM

-1109 KPILISL
+1109 TPILISL

-1122 LIVVSNLAGQFA
+1122 LIAVSNLAGQFA
-1134 HRAGMMLMMAAGSL
+1134 HRAGMMLLMAAGSL

-1167 RAVGVI
+1167 KAVGVI

-1183 IAVTHLAKN
+1183 IAVTHLAKD

-1225 KSALASIIATFAL
+1225 KSALASVIATFAL
-1238 LVAATGMFKDEDLA
+1238 LVAVTGMFKGEDLA

-1260 LVLVTGILATI
+1260 LVLVTGILAAI

-1282 ALPCAQALATLLTAL
+1282 ALPCAQALAVLLTAL
-1297 ATSLFILSIAGKD
+1297 AASLFILSIAGKD

-1315 KAAYKMTGVVAIL
+1315 AAAYKMTGVVLIL
-1328 GATLIVMSAL
+1328 GAILTAMSAL
-1338 NVSNAVENAT
+1338 NASNAVENAKG
-1348 ALSLLLLALSA
+1348 LSLLLLALST
-1359 SMVILFTFGGDVG
+1359 SMVILSTFGGDVSG
-1372 KKAIISAYLMSG
+1372 KAIIAAYAMSG

-1403 AMENAKALSLLIVS
+1403 AIENAATLSILVVS
-1417 LSEACVLLGVVGI
+1417 LSTACVLLAFAGSLGAA
-1430 FGKEAIA
+1430 AII
-1437 GVGVLAA
+1437 GVGSLAA
-1444 LIVAIGGIMYGIGVL
+1444 LIVAIGGIMYGIGAL
-1459 AQHQSSMDEFLDHG
+1459 SQYQPSMDEFLDHG

-1501 ALPSIGTSLSMFM
+1501 ALPSIATSLSMFM
-1514 VNLMPFITAGK
+1514 VNLMPFVMAGK
-1525 TIGSDTSLLDGIVAI
+1525 MIGSDTSLLDGIVAI

-1553 SGITS
+1553 SGIAS

-1582 FSNATAGV
+1582 FSNATTGV
-1590 NSEQVTASAEAA
+1590 NSEQIKASAEAA

-1609 KSLPK
+1609 NSLPK

-1630 FSAKLE
+1630 FSSKLE

-1649 ADLKVDAINNSVPAA
+1649 AELKVDAINNSVPAA
-1664 NSLVGILKTLPNS
+1664 NSLVEVLKSLPNS

-1682 TFLGSKDMESFSND
+1682 KFLGNKDMTSFSND
-1696 LSGFGTALVNYGN
+1696 ISGFGTALVNYGE
-1709 SVANLKVSAIKD
+1709 SVTDLKVDAIKN
-1721 SVPAAEG
+1721 SVPAAEA

-1740 GTWQKVFGNKNASNF
+1740 GAWQKVFGNKNASDFSN
-1755 GGQLETFGT
+1755 QLEALGT
-1764 SMKNLSDTLSGVK
+1764 SMKNLSNTLSEVE

-1783 AATALNTITEAVT
+1783 AATALNSITEAVA
-1796 NFDVGS
+1796 NFNVSS
-1802 LNYIVTSIGGLG
+1802 LNSIVTSIGGLG
-1814 ARASTAFT
+1814 TRASTAFT
-1822 TNVEQSTIKN
+1822 TNVEQSAIKN

-1840 AVSSVR
+1840 AVSSAR
-1846 SCMSKFYSA
+1846 SGMSKFYDA
-1855 GSYLVTGFVNGIR
+1855 GRYLVAGFANGIR
-1868 DNIYRAQLAAI
+1868 DNIYLAQRAAI
-1879 KMANDTE
+1879 ALADNTE
-1886 LAARSELDINSP
+1886 SAARSRLHINSP

-1923 GIRAVEGMSDNAIDA
+1923 GARAVESMSNDAIGSA
-1938 TSKVL
+1938 SKVL
-1943 SSITAVLTDDVNSQ
+1943 SNVTAALTDDVNTQ

-1967 NVESS
+1967 NVENS
-1972 SDAISNMLAID
+1972 SDAISNMLAMD
-1983 PTVSAFSNVRSIS
+1983 PTVSAFSNVHSIS

-2007 DDIVS
+2007 DDVVS
-2012 AINDLGKTIG
+2012 AIKDLGKTIG

-2037 SGSEVSEAIQTLI
+2037 SGSEVSDAIQTLI

>member
-50 NSAAKNASGI
+50 NSAAKNTSGI

-90 SAMRFAKKTVGFVTN
+90 SAMRFAKKTVSFVTG

-208 MGDQLLQLSGRGM
+208 MGDQLLQLSSRGM

-227 ANYLTKV
+227 ASYLTKI

-250 KGQISFNTFAAAMDD
+250 KGQISFDTFAAAMDD

-358 VNGGDVAKTTKD
+358 VNGGDVAKTTKA

-632 NAQKAALAIRDW
+632 NTQKAALAIRDW

-650 LPVVQKTV
+650 LPVAQKTV

-670 ATKEVFSDG
+670 TTKELFSDG
-679 KKRIADFIDNWKDLD
+679 KNRIADFIDNWKDLD

-790 KSLEMLEGPLAGVTS
+790 KSLEMLEGPIAGVTS

-815 SISKYIDAKTFI
+815 SVSKYIDAKTFI

-873 IGLMGTLALLAYA
+873 IGLMGMLALLAYA

-900 IMFSIGGAITL
+900 IMFSIGGAIAL
-911 LALSLKTLDGLS
+911 LALALKTMDGLS
-923 DDIETTCKKA
+923 SDDKTYKNA
-933 VVLFGLMLVLGL
+933 VVLIALIGVLGV
-945 VAMAL
+945 VAVAL
-950 GKYVPEFSKGSIAL
+950 GERVPQLSKGSIAI
-964 IAFSASIYIL
+964 IAFAAGVYVL
-974 AKALKVISK
+974 AKALKSISK
-983 IDMRGLGRSFATIA
+983 IDKDNLNRSFATLV
-997 GLIVV
+997 GLI
-1002 LGIAARG
+1002 LALSIAAQG
-1009 LKGISFSGGVALI
+1009 LKGLSFSGGVGLI

-1028 KILMSALDDLCNF
+1028 KVLMSALDDLCNF
-1041 DGTRIAE
+1041 DGNRIAE
-1048 NLLTIIGILWILAA
+1048 NLLTIIGILGILAA
-1062 LMAITNLAGVNAAK
+1062 LMAITNLAGTNAAT
-1076 GGIGMLALAGAMY
+1076 GGIGMLALATAMY
-1089 TMVKVIKAM
+1089 TMVKVVKAM
-1098 AEISQDDLKRI
+1098 AEISPDDLKRI
-1109 KPILISL
+1109 TPILISL

-1122 LIVVSNLAGQFA
+1122 LIAVSNLAGQFA
-1134 HRAGMMLMMAAGSL
+1134 HRAGMMLLMAAGSL

-1197 VLLTVTIAMMTV
+1197 VLLTVAIAMMTV

-1238 LVAATGMFKDEDLA
+1238 LVAATGMFKGEDLA

-1315 KAAYKMTGVVAIL
+1315 TAAYKMTGVVSIL
-1328 GATLIVMSAL
+1328 GVILIVMSAL
-1338 NVSNAVENAT
+1338 NVSNAVENAKG
-1348 ALSLLLLALSA
+1348 LSLLLLALST
-1359 SMVILFTFGGDVG
+1359 SMAILFTFGGDVG

-1430 FGKEAIA
+1430 FGKKAIA

-1444 LIVAIGGIMYGIGVL
+1444 LIVAIGGIMYGIGAL
-1459 AQHQSSMDEFLDHG
+1459 AQYQPSMDEFLDHG
-1473 IVTLGKIGEGL
+1473 IVTLGKIGEGI

-1514 VNLMPFITAGK
+1514 VNLMPFVTAGK
-1525 TIGSDTSLLDGIVAI
+1525 MIGSDTSLLDGIAAI

-1553 SGITS
+1553 SGIAS

-1582 FSNATAGV
+1582 FSNATTGV
-1590 NSEQVTASAEAA
+1590 NSEQIKASAEAA

-1609 KSLPK
+1609 NSLPK

-1630 FSAKLE
+1630 FSSKLE
-1636 DFGNALTSYGNSV
+1636 GFGNALTSYGNSV
-1649 ADLKVDAINNSVPAA
+1649 ANLNVSAINNSVPAA
-1664 NSLVGILKTLPNS
+1664 NSLVDILKSLPNS
-1677 GGTLQ
+1677 GGKLQ
-1682 TFLGSKDMESFSND
+1682 IVLGNKDMESFSND
-1696 LSGFGTALVNYGN
+1696 LSGLGTALVNYGN
-1709 SVANLKVSAIKD
+1709 SVANLNAKAIKD

-1728 LADFMKALPSSG
+1728 LAEFMKALPSSD
-1740 GTWQKVFGNKNASNF
+1740 GTWQKVFGKKNASNF
-1755 GGQLETFGT
+1755 GGQLEAFGT
-1764 SMKNLSDTLSGVK
+1764 SMKNLSDTLSEVE

-1783 AATALNTITEAVT
+1783 AAAALNHIT
-1796 NFDVGS
+1796 
-1802 LNYIVTSIGGLG
+1802 
-1814 ARASTAFT
+1814 
-1822 TNVEQSTIKN
+1822 
-1832 AFDAPLNK
+1832 
-1840 AVSSVR
+1840 
-1846 SCMSKFYSA
+1846 
-1855 GSYLVTGFVNGIR
+1855 
-1868 DNIYRAQLAAI
+1868 
-1879 KMANDTE
+1879 
-1886 LAARSELDINSP
+1886 
-1898 SKVFRKIGAGV
+1898 
-1909 PEGFAQGIERFSYL
+1909 
-1923 GIRAVEGMSDNAIDA
+1923 
-1938 TSKVL
+1938 
-1943 SSITAVLTDDVNSQ
+1943 
-1957 PTIRPIVDLS
+1957 
-1967 NVESS
+1967 
-1972 SDAISNMLAID
+1972 
-1983 PTVSAFSNVRSIS
+1983 
-1996 AMMNR
+1996 
-2001 NQNGAN
+2001 
-2007 DDIVS
+2007 
-2012 AINDLGKTIG
+2012 
-2022 KASGDTYQINGITYD
+2022 
-2037 SGSEVSEAIQTLI
+2037 
-2050 RASII
+2050 
-2055 EGRR
+2055 

>member
-50 NSAAKNASGI
+50 NSAAKNTSGI

-129 KNEEAVAAVMKNVSD
+129 KNEEAVAAVMQNVSD

-199 TQVAGQGRM
+199 TQVAGQGRL
-208 MGDQLLQLSGRGM
+208 MGDQLLQLSVRGM

-349 LNIKNPFAK
+349 LDIKNPFAK
-358 VNGGDVAKTTKD
+358 VNGGDVAKTTKA

-423 VNKVWLRN
+423 VNKIWLRN

-456 LKSLGYTE
+456 LKSLGYTK

-493 PTKKGLFLDAIQNG
+493 PTKKDLFLNAIQNG

-522 NSVFSPKNLSDG
+522 NDVFSPKNLSDG

-539 ENLHALS
+539 ENLNSLS

-559 QRTFSGLFSALSVVK
+559 RRTFSGLFSALSVIK

-644 VKAFTE
+644 VKAFME
-650 LPVVQKTV
+650 LPVVHKTV
-658 TSVKTAIVNAFN
+658 ESVKTAIVNAFN
-670 ATKEVFSDG
+670 SIKEVFSDG

-694 KITLDNLKA
+694 KITLDDLKA
-703 MLIDFKKNVLDEFF
+703 MLIDFKNNVLDEFF
-717 KVNFNFSFKGITNKI
+717 KVNFNFSFKGITNKVE
-732 KGLKTSMKTEL
+732 GLKTSIKTEL

-758 KLAEEARSKIHMGD
+758 NLAEEVRSKIHMGD

-790 KSLEMLEGPLAGVTS
+790 KSLEMLEGPIAGVTS
-805 VVKGLAGIER
+805 VVKGLAGIEK
-815 SISKYIDAKTFI
+815 SISKYINAKTFI
-827 DRSKAINVLATAIVK
+827 DKSKAISVLATAVVK
-842 LAIAVALLV
+842 LAVAVALLV
-851 ASMYVINDINQN
+851 ASIYVINEINQN
-863 GELSMPLLTL
+863 GELAAPFLA
-873 IGLMGTLALLAYA
+873 IIVLMGTLGLLAYA
-886 VSKVNFSGIAKISG
+886 VSKVDFSSIAKISS
-900 IMFSIGGAITL
+900 IMFSIGGAIVL
-911 LALSLKTLDGLS
+911 LAIALKTMDGLS
-923 DDIETTCKKA
+923 SDDTTYKNA
-933 VVLFGLMLVLGL
+933 VVLIALIGVLGV
-945 VAMAL
+945 VAVAL
-950 GKYVPEFSKGSIAL
+950 GERVPQLSKGSIAI
-964 IAFSASIYIL
+964 IAFAAAVYIL
-974 AKALKVISK
+974 AKALKSIGE
-983 IDMRGLGRSFATIA
+983 IDKDGLNRSFVTLV
-997 GLIVV
+997 GLI
-1002 LGIAARG
+1002 LALSIAARG
-1009 LKGISFSGGVALI
+1009 LKGLSFSGGVGLI

-1028 KILMSALDDLCNF
+1028 KVLMSALDDLCDF
-1041 DGTRIAE
+1041 DGNRIAE
-1048 NLLTIIGILWILAA
+1048 NLLTIIGILGILAA
-1062 LMAITNLAGVNAAK
+1062 LMAITKLAGTNAAT
-1076 GGIGMLALAGAMY
+1076 GGIGMLALAAAMY
-1089 TMVKVIKAM
+1089 TMIKAVKAM
-1098 AEISQDDLKRI
+1098 AEISNDDLKRI
-1109 KPILISL
+1109 TPILISL

-1122 LIVVSNLAGQFA
+1122 LIAVSNLAGQFA

-1167 RAVGVI
+1167 RAVGII

-1183 IAVTHLAKN
+1183 IAVTYLAKD

-1197 VLLTVTIAMMTV
+1197 VLLTVAIAMMTV
-1209 ALMTLAHLDP
+1209 ALMTLAHIDP
-1219 ASLDAA
+1219 ASLDSA

-1238 LVAATGMFKDEDLA
+1238 LVAATGMFKGENLA
-1252 KKFGGLMS
+1252 KKFGGLIS
-1260 LVLVTGILATI
+1260 LVIVTGLLAAI
-1271 IVGMAKLSPDQ
+1271 IVGMTKLSPDK
-1282 ALPCAQALATLLTAL
+1282 ALPCAQALSMLLTTL
-1297 ATSLFILSIAGKD
+1297 AASLFILSIAGED

-1315 KAAYKMTGVVAIL
+1315 TAAYKMTGVVLIL
-1328 GATLIVMSAL
+1328 GAILTAMSAL
-1338 NVSNAVENAT
+1338 NVSNAVENAKG
-1348 ALSLLLLALSA
+1348 LSLLLLALST
-1359 SMVILFTFGGDVG
+1359 SMVILSTFGGDVG
-1372 KKAIISAYLMSG
+1372 KKAIISAYLISG
-1384 VLAIL
+1384 VLAII

-1403 AMENAKALSLLIVS
+1403 AIENAAALSILVTS
-1417 LSEACVLLGVVGI
+1417 LSAACVLLSFVGSL
-1430 FGKEAIA
+1430 GAAAII
-1437 GVGVLAA
+1437 GVGSLAA
-1444 LIVAIGGIMYGIGVL
+1444 LIVAIGGIMYGIGAL
-1459 AQHQSSMDEFLDHG
+1459 AQYQPSMDEFLDHG

-1484 GNFIG
+1484 GNLIG

-1501 ALPSIGTSLSMFM
+1501 ALPSIATSLSMFM
-1514 VNLMPFITAGK
+1514 VNLMPFVNAGK
-1525 TIGSDTSLLDGIVAI
+1525 TIGSDTSLLDGIAAI

-1553 SGITS
+1553 SGIAS
-1558 LIGLGTSFTG
+1558 LIGLGSSFTG
-1568 LSEKFTAIGEAMVA
+1568 LSEKLTAIGEAMVS
-1582 FSNATAGV
+1582 FSNATTGV
-1590 NSEQVTASAEAA
+1590 NSEQIKASAEAA

-1649 ADLKVDAINNSVPAA
+1649 ANLNASAINNSVPAA
-1664 NSLVGILKTLPNS
+1664 NSLVDILKSLPNS
-1677 GGTLQ
+1677 GGVLQ
-1682 TFLGSKDMESFSND
+1682 TFLGGKDMESFSND
-1696 LSGFGTALVNYGN
+1696 LSSFGTALFNYGN
-1709 SVANLKVSAIKD
+1709 SVANLNAKAIKD

-1728 LADFMKALPSSG
+1728 LAEFMKALPSSDG
-1740 GTWQKVFGNKNASNF
+1740 AWQKVFGKKNASDFSN
-1755 GGQLETFGT
+1755 QLEALGN
-1764 SMKNLSDTLSGVK
+1764 SMKNLSDTLGEVE

-1783 AATALNTITEAVT
+1783 AATALNAITEAVS
-1796 NFDVGS
+1796 NFNINS
-1802 LNYIVTSIGGLG
+1802 LNSIVTSIGGLG
-1814 ARASTAFT
+1814 TESSTAFT
-1822 TNVEQSTIKN
+1822 TNVEQSAIKN

-1840 AVSSVR
+1840 AVSSAR
-1846 SCMSKFYSA
+1846 GYRSKFYDA
-1855 GSYLVTGFVNGIR
+1855 GGYLVAGFANGIR
-1868 DNIYRAQLAAI
+1868 NNIYLAQRAAI
-1879 KMANDTE
+1879 DMSSSTE
-1886 LAARSELDINSP
+1886 LAARSRLHINSP

-1923 GIRAVEGMSDNAIDA
+1923 GTRAVESMSNDAIDSA
-1938 TSKVL
+1938 SKVL
-1943 SSITAVLTDDVNSQ
+1943 SNINAILTDDVNTQ
-1957 PTIRPIVDLS
+1957 PMIRPIVDLS

-1972 SDAISNMLAID
+1972 SDAISNMLSMD
-1983 PTVSAFSNVRSIS
+1983 PTVSAFSNVHSIS

-2007 DDIVS
+2007 DDVVS
-2012 AINDLGKTIG
+2012 AIKDLGKTIG
-2022 KASGDTYQINGITYD
+2022 RVSGDTYQINGITYD
-2037 SGSEVSEAIQTLI
+2037 SGSEVSEAIKTLI

>member
-50 NSAAKNASGI
+50 NSVAKNTSGI

-129 KNEEAVAAVMKNVSD
+129 KNEEAVAAVMQNVSD

-164 ASGMKAGDEMFS
+164 ASGMKAGDQMFS

-199 TQVAGQGRM
+199 TQVAGQGRI

-227 ANYLTKV
+227 ASYLTKI

-250 KGQISFNTFAAAMDD
+250 KGKISFDTFAAAMDD

-349 LNIKNPFAK
+349 LDIKNPFAK
-358 VNGGDVAKTTKD
+358 VSGGDVAKTTKA
-370 FNSAADAVGN
+370 FNSAADAVSN

-423 VNKVWLRN
+423 VNKIWLRN

-444 LEEVIGSLSDTE
+444 FEEVIGSLSDTE

-464 EQSESLK
+464 AQSESLK
-471 NLAQQAKETGKPIS
+471 NLAQQAKETGTPIS

-493 PTKKGLFLDAIQNG
+493 PTKKDLFLNAIQNG
-507 LKGLSKVLKTVKTAW
+507 LKGLSKILKTVKTAW
-522 NSVFSPKNLSDG
+522 NDVFSSKILSDG

-559 QRTFSGLFSALSVVK
+559 RRTFSGLFSALSVIK
-574 NFVGGTVAVVLRV
+574 DFIGGTVTVALRV
-587 VSKLLSSLHISL
+587 VSKLLSSLHINL
-599 LDVTAAV
+599 LDVTAAI

-617 NSNNIFVRTFGAIAT
+617 NSNNIFVRTFNAIVT

-644 VKAFTE
+644 IKAFIE

-658 TSVKTAIVNAFN
+658 TSVKTAVVNAFN

-717 KVNFNFSFKGITNKI
+717 KANFNFSFKGITNKV

-758 KLAEEARSKIHMGD
+758 NLAEEVRSKVRIGD

-790 KSLEMLEGPLAGVTS
+790 KSLEMLEGPIAGVTS
-805 VVKGLAGIER
+805 VVKGFAGIEK
-815 SISKYIDAKTFI
+815 SIAKYIDAKTFI

-863 GELSMPLLTL
+863 GELSTPLLTL
-873 IGLMGTLALLAYA
+873 IGLMGMLALLAYA

-900 IMFSIGGAITL
+900 IMFSIGGAIAL
-911 LALSLKTLDGLS
+911 LALALKTMDGLS
-923 DDIETTCKKA
+923 SDDKTYKNA
-933 VVLFGLMLVLGL
+933 VVLIALIGVLGV
-945 VAMAL
+945 VAVAL
-950 GKYVPEFSKGSIAL
+950 GERVPQLSKGSIAI
-964 IAFSASIYIL
+964 IAFAAAVYIL
-974 AKALKVISK
+974 AKALKSISK
-983 IDMRGLGRSFATIA
+983 IDKDSLNRSFATLV
-997 GLIVV
+997 GLI
-1002 LGIAARG
+1002 LALSIAAQG
-1009 LKGISFSGGVALI
+1009 LKGLSFSGGVGLI

-1028 KILMSALDDLCNF
+1028 KLLMSALDDLCNF
-1041 DGTRIAE
+1041 DGNKIAE
-1048 NLLTIIGILWILAA
+1048 NLLTIIGILGILAA
-1062 LMAITNLAGVNAAK
+1062 LMAITNLAGTNAAT
-1076 GGIGMLALAGAMY
+1076 GGIGMLALAAAMY
-1089 TMVKVIKAM
+1089 TMVKAVKAM

-1109 KPILISL
+1109 TPILISL

-1122 LIVVSNLAGQFA
+1122 LIAVSNLAGQFA
-1134 HRAGMMLMMAAGSL
+1134 HRAGMMLLMAAGSL

-1167 RAVGVI
+1167 KAVGVI

-1183 IAVTHLAKN
+1183 IAVTHLAKD

-1225 KSALASIIATFAL
+1225 KSALASVIATFAL
-1238 LVAATGMFKDEDLA
+1238 LVAVTGMFKGEDLA

-1260 LVLVTGILATI
+1260 LVLVTGILAAI

-1282 ALPCAQALATLLTAL
+1282 ALPCAQALAVLLTAL
-1297 ATSLFILSIAGKD
+1297 AASLFILSIAGKD

-1315 KAAYKMTGVVAIL
+1315 AAAYKMTGVVLIL
-1328 GATLIVMSAL
+1328 GAILTAMSAL
-1338 NVSNAVENAT
+1338 NASNAVENAKG
-1348 ALSLLLLALSA
+1348 LSLLLLALST
-1359 SMVILFTFGGDVG
+1359 SMVILSTFGGDVSG
-1372 KKAIISAYLMSG
+1372 KAIIAAYAMSG

-1403 AMENAKALSLLIVS
+1403 AIENAAALSILVVS
-1417 LSEACVLLGVVGI
+1417 LSTACVLLAFAGSLGAA
-1430 FGKEAIA
+1430 AII
-1437 GVGVLAA
+1437 GVGSLAA
-1444 LIVAIGGIMYGIGVL
+1444 LIVAIGGIMYGIGAL
-1459 AQHQSSMDEFLDHG
+1459 SQYQPSMDEFLDHG

-1501 ALPSIGTSLSMFM
+1501 ALPSIATSLSMFM
-1514 VNLMPFITAGK
+1514 VNLMPFVTAGK
-1525 TIGSDTSLLDGIVAI
+1525 MIGSDTSLLDGIVAI

-1553 SGITS
+1553 SGIAS

-1582 FSNATAGV
+1582 FSNATTGV
-1590 NSEQVTASAEAA
+1590 NSEQIKASAEAA

-1609 KSLPK
+1609 NSLPK

-1630 FSAKLE
+1630 FSSKLE

-1649 ADLKVDAINNSVPAA
+1649 AELKVDAINNSVPAA
-1664 NSLVGILKTLPNS
+1664 NSLVEVLKSLPNS

-1682 TFLGSKDMESFSND
+1682 EFLGNKDMTSFSND
-1696 LSGFGTALVNYGN
+1696 ISGFGTALVSYGE
-1709 SVANLKVSAIKD
+1709 SVTDLKVDAIKN
-1721 SVPAAEG
+1721 SVPAAEA
-1728 LADFMKALPSSG
+1728 LADFVKALPSSG
-1740 GTWQKVFGNKNASNF
+1740 GAWQKVFGNKNASDFSN
-1755 GGQLETFGT
+1755 QLEALGT
-1764 SMKNLSDTLSGVK
+1764 SMKNLSNTLSEVE

-1783 AATALNTITEAVT
+1783 AATALNSITEAVA
-1796 NFDVGS
+1796 NFNVGS
-1802 LNYIVTSIGGLG
+1802 LNSIVTSIGGLG
-1814 ARASTAFT
+1814 TQASTTFT
-1822 TNVEQSTIKN
+1822 TNVENSTIKN

-1840 AVSSVR
+1840 AVSSAR
-1846 SCMSKFYSA
+1846 SGMSKFYDA
-1855 GSYLVTGFVNGIR
+1855 GRYLVAGFANGIR
-1868 DNIYRAQLAAI
+1868 DNIYLAQRAAI
-1879 KMANDTE
+1879 ALADNTE
-1886 LAARSELDINSP
+1886 SAARSRLRINSP

-1923 GIRAVEGMSDNAIDA
+1923 GTMAVNDMSNDVIDSA
-1938 TSKVL
+1938 SKVL
-1943 SSITAVLTDDVNSQ
+1943 SNVTAALTDDVNTQ
-1957 PTIRPIVDLS
+1957 PMIRPIVDLS

-1972 SDAISNMLAID
+1972 SDAISNMLAMD
-1983 PTVSAFSNVRSIS
+1983 PTVSAFSNAHSIS

-2001 NQNGAN
+2001 NQNGVN
-2007 DDIVS
+2007 DDVVS
-2012 AINDLGKTIG
+2012 AIKDLGKTIG

-2037 SGSEVSEAIQTLI
+2037 SGSEVSDAIQTLI

>member
-50 NSAAKNASGI
+50 NSTAKNTSGI

-129 KNEEAVAAVMKNVSD
+129 KNEEAVAAVMQNVSD

-199 TQVAGQGRM
+199 TQVAGQGRL
-208 MGDQLLQLSGRGM
+208 MGDQLLQLSVRGM

-234 GDGTK
+234 GDGTE
-239 YTEAQIRDMVS
+239 YTEAQIRELVS
-250 KGQISFNTFAAAMDD
+250 EGQISFDIFAAAMDD

-358 VNGGDVAKTTKD
+358 VNGGDVAKTTKA

-670 ATKEVFSDG
+670 ATKELFSDG
-679 KKRIADFIDNWKDLD
+679 KNRITDFIDNWKDLD

-717 KVNFNFSFKGITNKI
+717 KVNFNFSFKGITNKV

-790 KSLEMLEGPLAGVTS
+790 KSLEMLEGPIAGVTR
-805 VVKGLAGIER
+805 VVKGLAGIEK

-827 DRSKAINVLATAIVK
+827 DKAKAFNILSSAIVK
-842 LAIAVALLV
+842 LALAVALLV

-873 IGLMGTLALLAYA
+873 IGLMGMLALLAYA
-886 VSKVNFSGIAKISG
+886 VSKVNFSGVAKISG

-911 LALSLKTLDGLS
+911 LALALKTMDGLS
-923 DDIETTCKKA
+923 SDDKTYKNA
-933 VVLFGLMLVLGL
+933 VVLIALIGVLGV
-945 VAMAL
+945 VAVAL
-950 GKYVPEFSKGSIAL
+950 GERVPQLSKGSIAI
-964 IAFSASIYIL
+964 IAFAAGVYIL
-974 AKALKVISK
+974 AKALKSISK
-983 IDMRGLGRSFATIA
+983 IDKDGLNRSFATLV
-997 GLIVV
+997 GLI
-1002 LGIAARG
+1002 LALSIAAQG
-1009 LKGISFSGGVALI
+1009 LKGLSFSGGVGLI

-1028 KILMSALDDLCNF
+1028 KVLMSALDDLCNF
-1041 DGTRIAE
+1041 DGNKIAE
-1048 NLLTIIGILWILAA
+1048 NLLTIIGILGILAA
-1062 LMAITNLAGVNAAK
+1062 LMAITNLAGTNAAK
-1076 GGIGMLALAGAMY
+1076 GGIGMLALAVAMY
-1089 TMVKVIKAM
+1089 TMVKAIKAM
-1098 AEISQDDLKRI
+1098 AEISNDDLKRMT
-1109 KPILISL
+1109 PILISL

-1122 LIVVSNLAGQFA
+1122 LIAVSNLAGQFA

-1167 RAVGVI
+1167 RAVGII
-1173 AVLEAMFAGL
+1173 AVLETMFAGL
-1183 IAVTHLAKN
+1183 IAVTHLAKD

-1209 ALMTLAHLDP
+1209 ALMTLAHLDS

-1238 LVAATGMFKDEDLA
+1238 LVAATGMFKGEDLA

-1271 IVGMAKLSPDQ
+1271 IAGMAKLSPDQ

-1297 ATSLFILSIAGKD
+1297 AASLFILSIAGKD
-1310 ADEAM
+1310 ADEAVG
-1315 KAAYKMTGVVAIL
+1315 AAYKMTGVVLIFGAIL
-1328 GATLIVMSAL
+1328 TGMSAL
-1338 NVSNAVENAT
+1338 NVSNAVENAKG
-1348 ALSLLLLALSA
+1348 LSLLLLALST
-1359 SMVILFTFGGDVG
+1359 SMVILSTFGGNASG
-1372 KKAIISAYLMSG
+1372 KAIIAAYAMSG

-1397 ALNVSN
+1397 ALNVSDSIKN
-1403 AMENAKALSLLIVS
+1403 ASALSILVVS
-1417 LSEACVLLGVVGI
+1417 LSAACVLLSFVGSL
-1430 FGKEAIA
+1430 GAAAII
-1437 GVGVLAA
+1437 GVGSLAA
-1444 LIVAIGGIMYGIGVL
+1444 LIVAIGGIMYGIGAL
-1459 AQHQSSMDEFLDHG
+1459 AQYQPSMDEFLEHG

-1501 ALPSIGTSLSMFM
+1501 ALPLIGTSLSMFM

-1525 TIGSDTSLLDGIVAI
+1525 MIGSDTSLLDGIVAI

-1553 SGITS
+1553 SGIAS

-1582 FSNATAGV
+1582 FSNATTGV
-1590 NSEQVTASAEAA
+1590 NSEQIKASAEAA

-1614 EGGWFQTVF
+1614 EGGLWQGIF
-1623 GEQDLSG
+1623 GEQDLSD
-1630 FSAKLE
+1630 FSTKLGN
-1636 DFGNALTSYGNSV
+1636 FGNALTSYGDSV
-1649 ADLKVDAINNSVPAA
+1649 ANLNVSAINNSVPAA
-1664 NSLVGILKTLPNS
+1664 NSLVDILKSLPNS

-1682 TFLGSKDMESFSND
+1682 KFLGNKDMTSFSND

-1728 LADFMKALPSSG
+1728 LAEFMNALPSSDG
-1740 GTWQKVFGNKNASNF
+1740 AWQKVFGKKNASNF
-1755 GGQLETFGT
+1755 GGQLEAFGT
-1764 SMKNLSDTLSGVK
+1764 SMKNLSDTLSGVE

-1802 LNYIVTSIGGLG
+1802 LNSIVTSIGSLG
-1814 ARASTAFT
+1814 AKSSTAFT

-1868 DNIYRAQLAAI
+1868 DNIYRAKLAAI
-1879 KMANDTE
+1879 KMADDTE
-1886 LAARSELDINSP
+1886 SAARSELHINSP

-1923 GIRAVEGMSDNAIDA
+1923 GIRAVEGMSNDAIDSA
-1938 TSKVL
+1938 SKVL
-1943 SSITAVLTDDVNSQ
+1943 SNINAVLIDDANSQ

-2007 DDIVS
+2007 DDVVS
-2012 AINDLGKTIG
+2012 AIKDLGKTIG

>member
-50 NSAAKNASGI
+50 NSVAKNTSGI

-90 SAMRFAKKTVGFVTN
+90 SAMRFAKKTVSFVTG

-129 KNEEAVAAVMKNVSD
+129 KNEEAVAAVMQNVSD

-164 ASGMKAGDEMFS
+164 ASGMKAGDQMFS

-199 TQVAGQGRM
+199 TQVAGQGRI

-227 ANYLTKV
+227 ASYLTKI

-250 KGQISFNTFAAAMDD
+250 KGKISFDTFAAAMDD

-327 IAEWTTKT
+327 IAEWATKT

-349 LNIKNPFAK
+349 LDIKNPFAK
-358 VNGGDVAKTTKD
+358 VNGGDVAKTTKA

-471 NLAQQAKETGKPIS
+471 NLAQQAKDTGKPIS

-493 PTKKGLFLDAIQNG
+493 PTKKDLFLDAIQNG

-522 NSVFSPKNLSDG
+522 NSVFSPKSLSDG

-559 QRTFSGLFSALSVVK
+559 RRTFSGLFSALSVVK
-574 NFVGGTVAVVLRV
+574 NFVGGTVAVALRV
-587 VSKLLSSLHISL
+587 VSKLLSSLHIGL

-617 NSNNIFVRTFGAIAT
+617 NSNNIFVRTFSAIAT

-644 VKAFTE
+644 IKAFIE

-670 ATKEVFSDG
+670 ATKEAFSDG
-679 KKRIADFIDNWKDLD
+679 RKRIADFIDNWKDLD

-717 KVNFNFSFKGITNKI
+717 KVNFNFSFKGITNKV

-743 KSATNILDG
+743 RSATSILDG

-758 KLAEEARSKIHMGD
+758 NLAEEVRSKVRIGD

-805 VVKGLAGIER
+805 VVKGLAGIEK

-863 GELSMPLLTL
+863 GELSTPLLTL
-873 IGLMGTLALLAYA
+873 IGLMGMLALLAYA

-900 IMFSIGGAITL
+900 IMFSIGGAIAL
-911 LALSLKTLDGLS
+911 LALALKTMDGLS
-923 DDIETTCKKA
+923 SDDKTYKNA
-933 VVLFGLMLVLGL
+933 VVLIALIGVLGA
-945 VAMAL
+945 VAVAL
-950 GKYVPEFSKGSIAL
+950 GERVPQLSKGSIAI
-964 IAFSASIYIL
+964 IAFAAAVYIL
-974 AKALKVISK
+974 AKALKSISK
-983 IDMRGLGRSFATIA
+983 IDKDSLDQSFATLV
-997 GLIVV
+997 GLI
-1002 LGIAARG
+1002 LALSIAAQG
-1009 LKGISFSGGVALI
+1009 LKGLSFSGGVGLI

-1028 KILMSALDDLCNF
+1028 KLLMSTLDDLCNF
-1041 DGTRIAE
+1041 DGNKIAE
-1048 NLLTIIGILWILAA
+1048 NLLTIIGILGILAA
-1062 LMAITNLAGVNAAK
+1062 LMAITNLAGTNAAT
-1076 GGIGMLALAGAMY
+1076 GGIGMLALAAAMY
-1089 TMVKVIKAM
+1089 TMVKAVKAM

-1109 KPILISL
+1109 TPILISL

-1122 LIVVSNLAGQFA
+1122 LIAVSNLAGQFA
-1134 HRAGMMLMMAAGSL
+1134 HRAGMMLLMAAGSL

-1167 RAVGVI
+1167 KAVGVI

-1183 IAVTHLAKN
+1183 IAVTHLAKD

-1225 KSALASIIATFAL
+1225 KSALASVIATFAL
-1238 LVAATGMFKDEDLA
+1238 LVAATGMFKGEDLA

-1260 LVLVTGILATI
+1260 LVLVTGLLAAI

-1297 ATSLFILSIAGKD
+1297 AASLFILSIAGKD

-1315 KAAYKMTGVVAIL
+1315 AAAYKMTGVVLIL
-1328 GATLIVMSAL
+1328 GAILTAMSAL
-1338 NVSNAVENAT
+1338 NASNAVENAKG
-1348 ALSLLLLALSA
+1348 LSLLLLALST
-1359 SMVILFTFGGDVG
+1359 SMVILSTFGGDVSG
-1372 KKAIISAYLMSG
+1372 KAIIAAYAMSG

-1389 GLVLAEMT
+1389 GLVLAEMA

-1403 AMENAKALSLLIVS
+1403 AIENAAALSILVVS
-1417 LSEACVLLGVVGI
+1417 LSSACVLLAFAGSLGAA
-1430 FGKEAIA
+1430 AII
-1437 GVGVLAA
+1437 GVGSLAA
-1444 LIVAIGGIMYGIGVL
+1444 LIVAIGGIMYGIGAL
-1459 AQHQSSMDEFLDHG
+1459 AQYQPSMDEFLDHG

-1514 VNLMPFITAGK
+1514 VNLIPFVTAGK
-1525 TIGSDTSLLDGIVAI
+1525 MIGSDTSLLDGIVAI

-1553 SGITS
+1553 SGLAS

-1568 LSEKFTAIGEAMVA
+1568 LSEKFKAIGEAMTA
-1582 FSNATAGV
+1582 FSNATTDV
-1590 NSEQVTASAEAA
+1590 NSEQIKASAEAA
-1602 ASLAEVF
+1602 ASLTEVL

-1614 EGGWFQTVF
+1614 EGGWWQTVF
-1623 GEQDLSG
+1623 GGKDLGQFSTQLEG
-1630 FSAKLE
+1630 F
-1636 DFGNALTSYGNSV
+1636 GTALFNYGNSV

-1664 NSLVGILKTLPNS
+1664 NSLVEVLKSLPNS

-1682 TFLGSKDMESFSND
+1682 KFLGNKDMTSFSND
-1696 LSGFGTALVNYGN
+1696 ISGFGTALVNYGE
-1709 SVANLKVSAIKD
+1709 SVTDLKVDAIKN
-1721 SVPAAEG
+1721 SVPAAEA
-1728 LADFMKALPSSG
+1728 LADFVKALPSSG
-1740 GTWQKVFGNKNASNF
+1740 GAWQKVFGNKNASDFSN
-1755 GGQLETFGT
+1755 QLEALGT
-1764 SMKNLSDTLSGVK
+1764 SMKNLSNTLSEVE

-1783 AATALNTITEAVT
+1783 AATALNSITEAVA
-1796 NFDVGS
+1796 NFNVGS
-1802 LNYIVTSIGGLG
+1802 LNSIVTSIGGLG
-1814 ARASTAFT
+1814 TQASTTFT
-1822 TNVEQSTIKN
+1822 TNVENSTIKN

-1840 AVSSVR
+1840 AVSSAR
-1846 SCMSKFYSA
+1846 SGMSKFYDA
-1855 GSYLVTGFVNGIR
+1855 GRYLVAGFANGIR
-1868 DNIYRAQLAAI
+1868 DNIYLAQRAAI
-1879 KMANDTE
+1879 ALADNTE
-1886 LAARSELDINSP
+1886 SAARSRLHINSP

-1923 GIRAVEGMSDNAIDA
+1923 GARAVESMSNDVIDSA
-1938 TSKVL
+1938 SKVL
-1943 SSITAVLTDDVNSQ
+1943 SNVTAALTDDVNTQ

-1967 NVESS
+1967 NVERS
-1972 SDAISNMLAID
+1972 SDAINSMLAMD
-1983 PTVSAFSNVRSIS
+1983 PTVSAFSNVHSIS

-2001 NQNGAN
+2001 NQNGVN
-2007 DDIVS
+2007 DDVVS
-2012 AINDLGKTIG
+2012 AIKDLGKTIG

-2037 SGSEVSEAIQTLI
+2037 SGSEVSDAIQTLI

>member
-50 NSAAKNASGI
+50 NSVAKNTSGI

-129 KNEEAVAAVMKNVSD
+129 KNEEAVAAVMQNVSD

-199 TQVAGQGRM
+199 TQVAGQGRL
-208 MGDQLLQLSGRGM
+208 MGDQLLQLSVRGM

-234 GDGTK
+234 GDGTE

-250 KGQISFNTFAAAMDD
+250 KGQISFDTFAAAMDD

-349 LNIKNPFAK
+349 LDIKNPFAK
-358 VNGGDVAKTTKD
+358 VNGGDVAKTTKA

-658 TSVKTAIVNAFN
+658 TSVKTAVVNSFN

-717 KVNFNFSFKGITNKI
+717 KVNFNFSFKGITNKV

-790 KSLEMLEGPLAGVTS
+790 KSLEMLEGPLAGITS
-805 VVKGLAGIER
+805 VVKGFAGIEK
-815 SISKYIDAKTFI
+815 SVAKYIDAKKLI
-827 DRSKAINVLATAIVK
+827 EKAKAFNILSSAIVK

-873 IGLMGTLALLAYA
+873 IGLMGMLALLAYA

-900 IMFSIGGAITL
+900 IMFSIGGAIVL
-911 LALSLKTLDGLS
+911 LALALKTMDGLS
-923 DDIETTCKKA
+923 SDDKTYKNA
-933 VVLFGLMLVLGL
+933 VVLIALIGVLGV
-945 VAMAL
+945 VAVAL
-950 GKYVPEFSKGSIAL
+950 GERVPQLSKGSIAI
-964 IAFSASIYIL
+964 IAFAAGVYIL
-974 AKALKVISK
+974 AKALKSISK
-983 IDMRGLGRSFATIA
+983 IDKDGLNRSFATLV
-997 GLIVV
+997 GLI
-1002 LGIAARG
+1002 LALSIAAQG
-1009 LKGISFSGGVALI
+1009 LKGLSFSGGVGLI

-1028 KILMSALDDLCNF
+1028 KVLMSALDDLCNF
-1041 DGTRIAE
+1041 DGNRIAE
-1048 NLLTIIGILWILAA
+1048 NLLAIIGILGILAA
-1062 LMAITNLAGVNAAK
+1062 LMAITNLAGTNAAK
-1076 GGIGMLALAGAMY
+1076 GGIGILALASAMY
-1089 TMVKVIKAM
+1089 TMVKAIKAM
-1098 AEISQDDLKRI
+1098 AEISPDDLKRMT
-1109 KPILISL
+1109 PILISL
-1116 LGIFGV
+1116 LGVFGV
-1122 LIVVSNLAGQFA
+1122 LIAVSNLAGQFA

-1167 RAVGVI
+1167 RAVGII
-1173 AVLEAMFAGL
+1173 AVLETMFAGL
-1183 IAVTHLAKN
+1183 IAVTHLAKD

-1238 LVAATGMFKDEDLA
+1238 LVAATGMFKGEDLA

-1271 IVGMAKLSPDQ
+1271 IVGMAKLSPDH

-1328 GATLIVMSAL
+1328 GVILTVMSAL

-1359 SMVILFTFGGDVG
+1359 SIAILSNFGGDIS
-1372 KKAIISAYLMSG
+1372 KKAIIAAGGMSV
-1384 VLAIL
+1384 VLALL

-1397 ALNVSN
+1397 ALNISN
-1403 AMENAKALSLLIVS
+1403 AIENAAALSILIVS
-1417 LSEACVLLGVVGI
+1417 LSYACKLLGPLGALG
-1430 FGKEAIA
+1430 GKAFI

-1444 LIVAIGGIMYGIGVL
+1444 LIVAIGGIMYGIGAL
-1459 AQHQSSMDEFLDHG
+1459 AQYQPNMDEFLEHG

-1501 ALPSIGTSLSMFM
+1501 ALPSIATSLSMFM
-1514 VNLMPFITAGK
+1514 VNLMPFVTAGK
-1525 TIGSDTSLLDGIVAI
+1525 TIGSDTSLLDGIIAI

-1582 FSNATAGV
+1582 FSNATTGV

-1609 KSLPK
+1609 NSLPK

-1649 ADLKVDAINNSVPAA
+1649 ANLNVSAINNSVPAA
-1664 NSLVGILKTLPNS
+1664 NSLVDILKSLPNS
-1677 GGTLQ
+1677 GGKLQ
-1682 TFLGSKDMESFSND
+1682 IVLGNKDMESFSND
-1696 LSGFGTALVNYGN
+1696 LSGFGTALFNYGN
-1709 SVANLKVSAIKD
+1709 SVANLNAKAIKD

-1728 LADFMKALPSSG
+1728 LAEFMKALPSSDG
-1740 GTWQKVFGNKNASNF
+1740 AWQKVFGKKNASNF
-1755 GGQLETFGT
+1755 GGQLEAFGT
-1764 SMKNLSDTLSGVK
+1764 SMKNLSDTLSGVE

-1796 NFDVGS
+1796 SFDVS
-1802 LNYIVTSIGGLG
+1802 RLNSIVTSIGSIGTK
-1814 ARASTAFT
+1814 ASTAFT

-1846 SCMSKFYSA
+1846 SYMSKFYSA
-1855 GSYLVTGFVNGIR
+1855 GGYLVTGFANGIR
-1868 DNIYRAQLAAI
+1868 DNIYLAQLAAI
-1879 KMANDTE
+1879 KMAKDTE
-1886 LAARSELDINSP
+1886 TAARSKLHIYSP
-1898 SKVFRKIGAGV
+1898 SRVFRKIGAWV
-1909 PEGFAQGIERFSYL
+1909 PKGFAQGIERFSYL
-1923 GIRAVEGMSDNAIDA
+1923 GVRAVEGMSNDAIDSA
-1938 TSKVL
+1938 SKVL
-1943 SSITAVLTDDVNSQ
+1943 SNINAVLTDDVNTQ
-1957 PTIRPIVDLS
+1957 PMIRPIVDLS

-2007 DDIVS
+2007 DDVVS
-2012 AINDLGKTIG
+2012 AIKDLGKTIG

>member
-50 NSAAKNASGI
+50 NSAAKNTSGI

-129 KNEEAVAAVMKNVSD
+129 KNEEAVAAVMQNVSD

-186 MTNSSYEDIGRIF
+186 MTNSSYEDVGRIF
-199 TQVAGQGRM
+199 TQVAGQGRL
-208 MGDQLLQLSGRGM
+208 MGDQLLQLSVRGM

-250 KGQISFNTFAAAMDD
+250 KGQISFDTFAAAMDD

-358 VNGGDVAKTTKD
+358 VNGGDVAKTTKA

-574 NFVGGTVAVVLRV
+574 NFVGGTVAAVLRV

-617 NSNNIFVRTFGAIAT
+617 NSNNIFVRTFGAIAA
-632 NAQKAALAIRDW
+632 NAQKAALSIRDW

-670 ATKEVFSDG
+670 ATKEVLSDG

-717 KVNFNFSFKGITNKI
+717 KVNFNFSFKGITNKV

-752 FKTSLF
+752 FKESIF

-805 VVKGLAGIER
+805 VVKGLAGIEK

-900 IMFSIGGAITL
+900 IMFSIGGAIVL
-911 LALSLKTLDGLS
+911 LALALKTMDGLS
-923 DDIETTCKKA
+923 SDDKTYKNA
-933 VVLFGLMLVLGL
+933 VVLIALIGVLGV
-945 VAMAL
+945 VAVAL
-950 GKYVPEFSKGSIAL
+950 GERVPQLSKGSIAI
-964 IAFSASIYIL
+964 IAFASAVYIL
-974 AKALKVISK
+974 AKALKSIGK
-983 IDMRGLGRSFATIA
+983 IDKYSLNRSFATLV
-997 GLIVV
+997 GMV
-1002 LGIAARG
+1002 LALSIAAQG
-1009 LKGISFSGGVALI
+1009 LKGLSFSGGVGLI

-1028 KILMSALDDLCNF
+1028 KVLMSALDDLCDF
-1041 DGTRIAE
+1041 DGNRIAE
-1048 NLLTIIGILWILAA
+1048 NLLTIIGILGILAA
-1062 LMAITNLAGVNAAK
+1062 LMAITNLAGTNAAK
-1076 GGIGMLALAGAMY
+1076 CGIGMLALAAAMY
-1089 TMVKVIKAM
+1089 TMVKAIKAM
-1098 AEISQDDLKRI
+1098 AEISQDDLKRMT
-1109 KPILISL
+1109 PILISL

-1122 LIVVSNLAGQFA
+1122 LIAVSNLAGQFA

-1173 AVLEAMFAGL
+1173 TVLEVMFAGL
-1183 IAVTHLAKN
+1183 IAATHLAKN

-1209 ALMTLAHLDP
+1209 ALMTLAHLDH

-1238 LVAATGMFKDEDLA
+1238 LVAATGMFKGEDLA

-1260 LVLVTGILATI
+1260 LVLVTGVLATI

-1282 ALPCAQALATLLTAL
+1282 ALPCAQALAKLLTAL

-1310 ADEAM
+1310 ADEAVG
-1315 KAAYKMTGVVAIL
+1315 AAYKMTGVVLIL
-1328 GATLIVMSAL
+1328 GAILTGMSAL
-1338 NVSNAVENAT
+1338 NVSNAVENAKG
-1348 ALSLLLLALSA
+1348 LSLLLLALST

-1459 AQHQSSMDEFLDHG
+1459 AKHQSSMDEFLDHG

-1514 VNLMPFITAGK
+1514 VNLMPFVTAGK
-1525 TIGSDTSLLDGIVAI
+1525 MIGSDTSLLDGIVAI

-1553 SGITS
+1553 SGIAS
-1558 LIGLGTSFTG
+1558 LIGLGASFTG

-1582 FSNATAGV
+1582 FSNATTGV
-1590 NSEQVTASAEAA
+1590 NSEQIKASAEAA
-1602 ASLAEVF
+1602 ASLAKVF
-1609 KSLPK
+1609 NSLPK

-1664 NSLVGILKTLPNS
+1664 NSLVDILKSLPNS

-1682 TFLGSKDMESFSND
+1682 KFLGNKDMTSFSND
-1696 LSGFGTALVNYGN
+1696 LSGFGTALFNYGN
-1709 SVANLKVSAIKD
+1709 SVANLKVKAIKD

-1728 LADFMKALPSSG
+1728 LAEFMKALPSSDG
-1740 GTWQKVFGNKNASNF
+1740 AWQKVFGKKNASNF
-1755 GGQLETFGT
+1755 GGQLEAFGT
-1764 SMKNLSDTLSGVK
+1764 SMKNLSDTLSGVE

-1796 NFDVGS
+1796 SFDVS
-1802 LNYIVTSIGGLG
+1802 RLNSIVTSIGSIGTK
-1814 ARASTAFT
+1814 ASTAFT
-1822 TNVEQSTIKN
+1822 TNVEQSSIKN

-1855 GSYLVTGFVNGIR
+1855 GSYLVTGFVNGIQ
-1868 DNIYRAQLAAI
+1868 DNIYRAKLAAI

-1923 GIRAVEGMSDNAIDA
+1923 GTRAVESMSYNAIDT

-1943 SSITAVLTDDVNSQ
+1943 SSITAALTDDVNSQ

-1972 SDAISNMLAID
+1972 SDAISNMLAMD

-2007 DDIVS
+2007 DDVVS
-2012 AINDLGKTIG
+2012 AIKDLGKTIG

>member
-50 NSAAKNASGI
+50 NSVAKNTSGI

-90 SAMRFAKKTVGFVTN
+90 SAMRFAKKTVSFVTG

-129 KNEEAVAAVMKNVSD
+129 KNEEAVAAVMQNVSD

-164 ASGMKAGDEMFS
+164 ASGMKAGDQMFS

-199 TQVAGQGRM
+199 TQVAGQGRI

-227 ANYLTKV
+227 ASYLTKI

-250 KGQISFNTFAAAMDD
+250 KGKISFDTFAAAMDD

-349 LNIKNPFAK
+349 LDIKNPFAK
-358 VNGGDVAKTTKD
+358 VSGGDVAKTTKA
-370 FNSAADAVGN
+370 FNSAADAVSN

-423 VNKVWLRN
+423 VNKIWLRN

-444 LEEVIGSLSDTE
+444 FEEVIGSLSDTE

-464 EQSESLK
+464 AQSESLK
-471 NLAQQAKETGKPIS
+471 NLAQQAKETGTPIS

-493 PTKKGLFLDAIQNG
+493 PTKKDLFLNAIQNG
-507 LKGLSKVLKTVKTAW
+507 LKGLSKILKTVKTAW
-522 NSVFSPKNLSDG
+522 NDVFSSKILSDG

-559 QRTFSGLFSALSVVK
+559 RRTFSGLFSALSVIK
-574 NFVGGTVAVVLRV
+574 DFIGGTVTVALRV
-587 VSKLLSSLHISL
+587 VSKLLSSLHINL
-599 LDVTAAV
+599 LGVTAAI

-617 NSNNIFVRTFGAIAT
+617 NSNNIFVRTFNAIVT

-644 VKAFTE
+644 IKAFIE

-658 TSVKTAIVNAFN
+658 TSVKTAVVNAFN

-717 KVNFNFSFKGITNKI
+717 KVNFNFSFKGITNKV

-743 KSATNILDG
+743 KSATNILDR

-758 KLAEEARSKIHMGD
+758 NLAEEVRSKVRIGD

-790 KSLEMLEGPLAGVTS
+790 KSLEMLEGPIAGVTS
-805 VVKGLAGIER
+805 VVKGFAGIEK
-815 SISKYIDAKTFI
+815 SIAKYIDAKTFI

-863 GELSMPLLTL
+863 GELSTPLLTL
-873 IGLMGTLALLAYA
+873 IGLMGMLALLAYA

-900 IMFSIGGAITL
+900 IMFSIGGAIAL
-911 LALSLKTLDGLS
+911 LALALKTMDGLS
-923 DDIETTCKKA
+923 SDDKTYKNA
-933 VVLFGLMLVLGL
+933 VVLIALIGVLGV
-945 VAMAL
+945 VAVAL
-950 GKYVPEFSKGSIAL
+950 GERVPQLSKGSIAI
-964 IAFSASIYIL
+964 IAFAASVYIL
-974 AKALKVISK
+974 AKALKSISE
-983 IDMRGLGRSFATIA
+983 IDKDSLNRSFETLV
-997 GLIVV
+997 GLI
-1002 LGIAARG
+1002 LALSIAAQG
-1009 LKGISFSGGVALI
+1009 LKGLSFSGGVGLI

-1028 KILMSALDDLCNF
+1028 KVLMSALDDLCNF
-1041 DGTRIAE
+1041 DGNKIAE
-1048 NLLTIIGILWILAA
+1048 NLLTIIGILGILAA
-1062 LMAITNLAGVNAAK
+1062 LMAITNLAGTNAAT
-1076 GGIGMLALAGAMY
+1076 GGIGMLALATAMY
-1089 TMVKVIKAM
+1089 TMVKAIKAM
-1098 AEISQDDLKRI
+1098 AEISKDDLKRI
-1109 KPILISL
+1109 TPILISL

-1122 LIVVSNLAGQFA
+1122 LIAVSNLAGQFA
-1134 HRAGMMLMMAAGSL
+1134 HRAGMMLLMAAGSL

-1154 IVVLKNMSPDGLW
+1154 IVILKNMSPDGLW
-1167 RAVGVI
+1167 KAVGVI

-1183 IAVTHLAKN
+1183 IAVTHLAKD

-1225 KSALASIIATFAL
+1225 KSALASVIATFAL
-1238 LVAATGMFKDEDLA
+1238 LVAATGMFKGEDLA

-1260 LVLVTGILATI
+1260 LVLVTGFLSAI

-1282 ALPCAQALATLLTAL
+1282 ALPCAQALAVLLTAL
-1297 ATSLFILSIAGKD
+1297 AASLFILSIAGKD

-1315 KAAYKMTGVVAIL
+1315 AAAYKMTGVVLIL
-1328 GATLIVMSAL
+1328 GAILTAMSAL
-1338 NVSNAVENAT
+1338 NVSNAVENAKG
-1348 ALSLLLLALSA
+1348 LSLLLLALST
-1359 SMVILFTFGGDVG
+1359 SMVILSTFGGDVSG
-1372 KKAIISAYLMSG
+1372 KAIIAAYAMSG

-1403 AMENAKALSLLIVS
+1403 AIENAAALSILVVS
-1417 LSEACVLLGVVGI
+1417 LSAACVLLAFAGSLGAA
-1430 FGKEAIA
+1430 AII
-1437 GVGVLAA
+1437 GVGSLAA
-1444 LIVAIGGIMYGIGVL
+1444 LIVAIGGIMYGIGAL
-1459 AQHQSSMDEFLDHG
+1459 SQYQPSMDEFLDHG

-1501 ALPSIGTSLSMFM
+1501 ALPSIATSLSMFM
-1514 VNLMPFITAGK
+1514 VNLMPFVTAGK
-1525 TIGSDTSLLDGIVAI
+1525 MIGSDTSLLDGIVAI

-1553 SGITS
+1553 SGIAS

-1582 FSNATAGV
+1582 FSNATTGV

-1609 KSLPK
+1609 NSLPK

-1630 FSAKLE
+1630 FSSKLE

-1649 ADLKVDAINNSVPAA
+1649 AELKVDAINNSVPAA
-1664 NSLVGILKTLPNS
+1664 NSLVEVLKSLPNS

-1682 TFLGSKDMESFSND
+1682 KFLGDKDMASFSND
-1696 LSGFGTALVNYGN
+1696 ISGFGTALVNYGE
-1709 SVANLKVSAIKD
+1709 SVTDLKVDAIKN
-1721 SVPAAEG
+1721 SVPAAEA
-1728 LADFMKALPSSG
+1728 LADFVKALPSSG
-1740 GTWQKVFGNKNASNF
+1740 GAWQKVFGNKNASDFSN
-1755 GGQLETFGT
+1755 QLEALGT
-1764 SMKNLSDTLSGVK
+1764 SMKNLSNTLSEVE

-1783 AATALNTITEAVT
+1783 AATALNSITEAVA
-1796 NFDVGS
+1796 NFNVGS
-1802 LNYIVTSIGGLG
+1802 LNSIVTSIGGLG
-1814 ARASTAFT
+1814 TQASTAFT
-1822 TNVEQSTIKN
+1822 TNVEQSAIKN

-1846 SCMSKFYSA
+1846 SYMSRFYSA

-1868 DNIYRAQLAAI
+1868 DNIYLAQRAAI
-1879 KMANDTE
+1879 ALADNTE
-1886 LAARSELDINSP
+1886 SAARSRLRINSP

-1923 GIRAVEGMSDNAIDA
+1923 GTMAVNDMSNDVIDSA
-1938 TSKVL
+1938 SKVL
-1943 SSITAVLTDDVNSQ
+1943 SNVNAVLTDDVNTQ
-1957 PTIRPIVDLS
+1957 PMIRPIVDLS
-1967 NVESS
+1967 NVENS
-1972 SDAISNMLAID
+1972 SDAISNMLAMD
-1983 PTVSAFSNVRSIS
+1983 PTVSAFSNVHSIS

-2007 DDIVS
+2007 DDVVS
-2012 AINDLGKTIG
+2012 AIKDLGKTIG
-2022 KASGDTYQINGITYD
+2022 RASGDTYQINGITYD

>member
-50 NSAAKNASGI
+50 NSAAKNTSGI

-90 SAMRFAKKTVGFVTN
+90 SAMRFAKKTVSFVTG

-227 ANYLTKV
+227 ASYLTKI

-250 KGQISFNTFAAAMDD
+250 KGQISFDTFAAAMDD

-358 VNGGDVAKTTKD
+358 VNGGDVAKTTKA

-485 ELINNLQT
+485 ELINNLQI

-780 LMVKSVMDIG
+780 LMVKSVMGIG
-790 KSLEMLEGPLAGVTS
+790 KSLEMLEGPIAGVTS

-873 IGLMGTLALLAYA
+873 IGLMGMLALLAYA

-900 IMFSIGGAITL
+900 IMFSIGGAIAL
-911 LALSLKTLDGLS
+911 LALALKTMDGLS
-923 DDIETTCKKA
+923 SDDKTYKNA
-933 VVLFGLMLVLGL
+933 VVLIALIGVLGV
-945 VAMAL
+945 VAVAL
-950 GKYVPEFSKGSIAL
+950 GERVPQLSKGSIAI
-964 IAFSASIYIL
+964 IAFAAAVYIL
-974 AKALKVISK
+974 AKALKSISK
-983 IDMRGLGRSFATIA
+983 IDKDSLNRSFATLV
-997 GLIVV
+997 GLI
-1002 LGIAARG
+1002 LALSIAAQG
-1009 LKGISFSGGVALI
+1009 LKGLSFSGGVGLI

-1028 KILMSALDDLCNF
+1028 KVLMSVLDDLCNF
-1041 DGTRIAE
+1041 DGNRIAE
-1048 NLLTIIGILWILAA
+1048 NLLTIIGILGILAA
-1062 LMAITNLAGVNAAK
+1062 LMAITNLAGKNAAT
-1076 GGIGMLALAGAMY
+1076 GGIGMLALATAMY
-1089 TMVKVIKAM
+1089 TMAKVVKAM
-1098 AEISQDDLKRI
+1098 AEISPDDLKRI
-1109 KPILISL
+1109 TPILISL

-1122 LIVVSNLAGQFA
+1122 LIAVSNLAGQFA

-1154 IVVLKNMSPDGLW
+1154 IVILKNMSPDGLW

-1173 AVLEAMFAGL
+1173 AVLESMFAGL

-1197 VLLTVTIAMMTV
+1197 VLLTVAIAMMTV

-1238 LVAATGMFKDEDLA
+1238 LVAATGMFNGEDLA

-1271 IVGMAKLSPDQ
+1271 IVGMAKLSPDH

-1310 ADEAM
+1310 ANEAVG
-1315 KAAYKMTGVVAIL
+1315 AAYKMTGVVSIL
-1328 GATLIVMSAL
+1328 GVILTVMSAL
-1338 NVSNAVENAT
+1338 NVSNAVENAKG
-1348 ALSLLLLALSA
+1348 LSLLLLALST
-1359 SMVILFTFGGDVG
+1359 SMVILSTFGGDVS
-1372 KKAIISAYLMSG
+1372 KEAIKAAVGMSV
-1384 VLAIL
+1384 VLALL

-1403 AMENAKALSLLIVS
+1403 AIENAAALSILVVS
-1417 LSEACVLLGVVGI
+1417 LSAACVLLAFAGSLGAA
-1430 FGKEAIA
+1430 AII
-1437 GVGVLAA
+1437 GVGSLAA
-1444 LIVAIGGIMYGIGVL
+1444 LIVAVGGIMYGIGAL
-1459 AQHQSSMDEFLDHG
+1459 AQYQPSMDEFLDHG

-1514 VNLMPFITAGK
+1514 VNLMPFVTAGK
-1525 TIGSDTSLLDGIVAI
+1525 MIGSDTSLLDGIVAI

-1553 SGITS
+1553 SGIAS

-1582 FSNATAGV
+1582 FSNATTGV
-1590 NSEQVTASAEAA
+1590 NSEQIKASAEAA

-1614 EGGWFQTVF
+1614 EGGIWQGIF
-1623 GEQDLSG
+1623 GEQDLSD
-1630 FSAKLE
+1630 FSTKLGN
-1636 DFGNALTSYGNSV
+1636 FGNALTSYGNSV
-1649 ADLKVDAINNSVPAA
+1649 ANLNVSAINNSVPAA
-1664 NSLVGILKTLPNS
+1664 NSLVDILKSLPNS

-1682 TFLGSKDMESFSND
+1682 AFLGSKDMESFSND
-1696 LSGFGTALVNYGN
+1696 LSGFGTALFNYGN
-1709 SVANLKVSAIKD
+1709 SVANLNVKAIKD

-1728 LADFMKALPSSG
+1728 LAEFMNALPSSD
-1740 GTWQKVFGNKNASNF
+1740 GTWQKIFGKKNASNF
-1755 GGQLETFGT
+1755 GGQLEAFGT
-1764 SMKNLSDTLSGVK
+1764 SMKNLSDTLSEVE

-1783 AATALNTITEAVT
+1783 AAAALNHITEAVT
-1796 NFDVGS
+1796 NFDIRS
-1802 LNYIVTSIGGLG
+1802 LNSIVTSIGSLG
-1814 ARASTAFT
+1814 TKSSTAFT

-1832 AFDAPLNK
+1832 AFDTPLNK

-1846 SCMSKFYSA
+1846 SYMSKFYNA

-1868 DNIYRAQLAAI
+1868 DNIYRAKLAAI

-1923 GIRAVEGMSDNAIDA
+1923 GIRAVEGMSNDAIDSA
-1938 TSKVL
+1938 SKVL
-1943 SSITAVLTDDVNSQ
+1943 SNINAVLTDDVNTQ
-1957 PTIRPIVDLS
+1957 PTIRPVVDLS

-1972 SDAISNMLAID
+1972 SDAISNMLSMD
-1983 PTVSAFSNVRSIS
+1983 PTVSAFSNVHSIS

-2007 DDIVS
+2007 DDVVS
-2012 AINDLGKTIG
+2012 AIKDLGKTIG

>member
-50 NSAAKNASGI
+50 NSTAKNTSGI

-90 SAMRFAKKTVGFVTN
+90 SAMRFAKKTVSFVTG

-129 KNEEAVAAVMKNVSD
+129 KNEEAVAAVMQNVSD

-164 ASGMKAGDEMFS
+164 ASGMKAGDQMFS

-227 ANYLTKV
+227 ASYLTKI

-250 KGQISFNTFAAAMDD
+250 KGQISFDTFAAAMDD

-327 IAEWTTKT
+327 IAEWTTET

-349 LNIKNPFAK
+349 LDIKNPFAK
-358 VNGGDVAKTTKD
+358 VNGGDVAKTTKA

-471 NLAQQAKETGKPIS
+471 NLAQQAKDTGKPIS

-493 PTKKGLFLDAIQNG
+493 PTKKDLFLDAIQNG

-522 NSVFSPKNLSDG
+522 NDVFSPKSLSDG

-559 QRTFSGLFSALSVVK
+559 RRTFSGLFSVLSVVK
-574 NFVGGTVAVVLRV
+574 NFVGGTVAVALRV

-644 VKAFTE
+644 IKAFIE

-670 ATKEVFSDG
+670 ATKKVFSDG
-679 KKRIADFIDNWKDLD
+679 RKRIADFIDNWKDLD

-717 KVNFNFSFKGITNKI
+717 KVNFNFSFKGITNKV

-743 KSATNILDG
+743 RSATSILDG

-758 KLAEEARSKIHMGD
+758 NLAEEVRSKVRIGD

-805 VVKGLAGIER
+805 VVKGLAGIEK

-863 GELSMPLLTL
+863 GELSTPLLTL
-873 IGLMGTLALLAYA
+873 IGLMGMLALLAYA

-900 IMFSIGGAITL
+900 IMFSIGGAIAL
-911 LALSLKTLDGLS
+911 LALALKTMDGLS
-923 DDIETTCKKA
+923 SDDKTYKNA
-933 VVLFGLMLVLGL
+933 VVLIALIGVLGV
-945 VAMAL
+945 VAVAL
-950 GKYVPEFSKGSIAL
+950 GERVPQLSKGSIAI
-964 IAFSASIYIL
+964 IAFAAAVYIL
-974 AKALKVISK
+974 AKALKSISK
-983 IDMRGLGRSFATIA
+983 IDKDSLNRSFATLV
-997 GLIVV
+997 GLI
-1002 LGIAARG
+1002 LALSIAAQG
-1009 LKGISFSGGVALI
+1009 LTGLSFSGGVGLI

-1028 KILMSALDDLCNF
+1028 KLLMSALDDLCNF
-1041 DGTRIAE
+1041 DGNKIAE
-1048 NLLTIIGILWILAA
+1048 NLLTIIGILGILAA
-1062 LMAITNLAGVNAAK
+1062 LMAITNLAGTNAAT
-1076 GGIGMLALAGAMY
+1076 GGIGMLALAAAMY
-1089 TMVKVIKAM
+1089 TMVKAVKAM

-1109 KPILISL
+1109 TPILISL

-1122 LIVVSNLAGQFA
+1122 LIAVSNLAGQFA
-1134 HRAGMMLMMAAGSL
+1134 HRAGMMLLMAAGSL

-1167 RAVGVI
+1167 KAVGVI

-1183 IAVTHLAKN
+1183 IAVTHLAKD

-1225 KSALASIIATFAL
+1225 KSALASVIATFAL
-1238 LVAATGMFKDEDLA
+1238 LVAVTGMFKGEDLA

-1260 LVLVTGILATI
+1260 LVLVTGILAAI

-1282 ALPCAQALATLLTAL
+1282 ALPCAQALAVLLTAL
-1297 ATSLFILSIAGKD
+1297 AASLFILSIAGKD

-1315 KAAYKMTGVVAIL
+1315 AAAYKMTGVVLIL
-1328 GATLIVMSAL
+1328 GAILTAMSAL
-1338 NVSNAVENAT
+1338 NASNAVENAKG
-1348 ALSLLLLALSA
+1348 LSLLLLALST
-1359 SMVILFTFGGDVG
+1359 SMVILSTFGGDVSG
-1372 KKAIISAYLMSG
+1372 KAIIAAYAMSG

-1403 AMENAKALSLLIVS
+1403 AIENAAALSILVVS
-1417 LSEACVLLGVVGI
+1417 LSTACVLLAFAGSLGAA
-1430 FGKEAIA
+1430 AII
-1437 GVGVLAA
+1437 GVGSLAA
-1444 LIVAIGGIMYGIGVL
+1444 LIVAIGGIMYGIGAL
-1459 AQHQSSMDEFLDHG
+1459 SQYQPSMDEFLDHG

-1501 ALPSIGTSLSMFM
+1501 ALPSIATSLSMFM
-1514 VNLMPFITAGK
+1514 VNLMPFVTAGK
-1525 TIGSDTSLLDGIVAI
+1525 MIGSDTSLLDGIVAI

-1553 SGITS
+1553 SGIAS

-1582 FSNATAGV
+1582 FSNATTGV
-1590 NSEQVTASAEAA
+1590 NSEQIKASAEAA

-1609 KSLPK
+1609 NSLPK

-1630 FSAKLE
+1630 FSSKLE

-1649 ADLKVDAINNSVPAA
+1649 AELKVDAINNSVPAA
-1664 NSLVGILKTLPNS
+1664 NSLVEVLKSLPNS

-1682 TFLGSKDMESFSND
+1682 KFLGNKDMTSFSND
-1696 LSGFGTALVNYGN
+1696 ISGFGTALVNYGE
-1709 SVANLKVSAIKD
+1709 SVTDLKVDAIKN
-1721 SVPAAEG
+1721 SVPAAEA
-1728 LADFMKALPSSG
+1728 LADFVKALPSSG
-1740 GTWQKVFGNKNASNF
+1740 GAWQKVFGNKNASDFSN
-1755 GGQLETFGT
+1755 QLEALGT
-1764 SMKNLSDTLSGVK
+1764 SMKNLSNTLSEVE

-1783 AATALNTITEAVT
+1783 AATALNSITEAVA
-1796 NFDVGS
+1796 NFNVGS
-1802 LNYIVTSIGGLG
+1802 LNSIVTSIGGLG
-1814 ARASTAFT
+1814 TQASTTFT
-1822 TNVEQSTIKN
+1822 TNVENSTIKN

-1840 AVSSVR
+1840 AVSSAR
-1846 SCMSKFYSA
+1846 SGMSKFYDA
-1855 GSYLVTGFVNGIR
+1855 GRYLVAGFANGIR
-1868 DNIYRAQLAAI
+1868 DNIYLAQRAAI
-1879 KMANDTE
+1879 ALADNTE
-1886 LAARSELDINSP
+1886 SAARSRLHINSP

-1923 GIRAVEGMSDNAIDA
+1923 GARAVESMSNDAIGSA
-1938 TSKVL
+1938 SKVL
-1943 SSITAVLTDDVNSQ
+1943 SNVTAALTDDVNTQ

-1967 NVESS
+1967 NVENS
-1972 SDAISNMLAID
+1972 SDAISNMLAMD
-1983 PTVSAFSNVRSIS
+1983 PTVSAFSNVHSIS

-2007 DDIVS
+2007 DDVVS
-2012 AINDLGKTIG
+2012 AIKDLGKTIG

-2037 SGSEVSEAIQTLI
+2037 SGSEVSDAIQTLI

>member
-50 NSAAKNASGI
+50 NSAAKNTSGI

-74 STMGIVGMR
+74 STMGIIGMR

-129 KNEEAVAAVMKNVSD
+129 KNEEAVAAVMQNVSD

-199 TQVAGQGRM
+199 TQVAGQGRL
-208 MGDQLLQLSGRGM
+208 MGDQLLQLSVRGM

-227 ANYLTKV
+227 ANYLTKIS
-234 GDGTK
+234 DGTE
-239 YTEAQIRDMVS
+239 YTEAQIRELVS
-250 KGQISFNTFAAAMDD
+250 EGQISFDIFAAAMDD

-349 LNIKNPFAK
+349 LDIKNPFAK
-358 VNGGDVAKTTKD
+358 VNGGDVAKTTKA

-380 AAQSLEHF
+380 AAHSLEHF
-388 QDIAVRV
+388 QDIAARV

-658 TSVKTAIVNAFN
+658 TSIKTAVVNAFN

-717 KVNFNFSFKGITNKI
+717 KVNFNFSFKGITNKV

-805 VVKGLAGIER
+805 VVKGLAGIEK

-873 IGLMGTLALLAYA
+873 IGLMGMLALLAYA
-886 VSKVNFSGIAKISG
+886 VSKVNFSSIAKISS
-900 IMFSIGGAITL
+900 IMFSIGGAIAL
-911 LALSLKTLDGLS
+911 LALALKTMDGLS
-923 DDIETTCKKA
+923 SDDKTYKNA
-933 VVLFGLMLVLGL
+933 VVL
-945 VAMAL
+945 
-950 GKYVPEFSKGSIAL
+950 IAL
-964 IAFSASIYIL
+964 IGVLGVVAVALGERVPQLSKGGIAIIAFAAGVYVLS
-974 AKALKVISK
+974 KALKSISK
-983 IDMRGLGRSFATIA
+983 IDKDSLNRSFATLV
-997 GLIVV
+997 GLI
-1002 LGIAARG
+1002 LALSIAAQG
-1009 LKGISFSGGVALI
+1009 LKGLSFSGGVGLI

-1028 KILMSALDDLCNF
+1028 KVLMSALDDLCNF
-1041 DGTRIAE
+1041 DGNRIAE
-1048 NLLTIIGILWILAA
+1048 NLLTIIGILGILAA
-1062 LMAITNLAGVNAAK
+1062 LMAITNLAGTNAAK
-1076 GGIGMLALAGAMY
+1076 GGIGILALAAAMY
-1089 TMVKVIKAM
+1089 TMVKAVKAM

-1109 KPILISL
+1109 TPILISL

-1122 LIVVSNLAGQFA
+1122 LIAVSNLAGQFA
-1134 HRAGMMLMMAAGSL
+1134 HRAGMMLLMAAGSL

-1238 LVAATGMFKDEDLA
+1238 LVAATGMFKGEDLA

-1271 IVGMAKLSPDQ
+1271 IVGMAKLSPDK

-1310 ADEAM
+1310 ADEAVG
-1315 KAAYKMTGVVAIL
+1315 AAYKMTGVLAIL
-1328 GATLIVMSAL
+1328 GLVFAEMTAL
-1338 NVSNAVENAT
+1338 NVSNAVENAKG
-1348 ALSLLLLALSA
+1348 LSLLLLALST
-1359 SMVILFTFGGDVG
+1359 SMVVLFTFGGDVG

-1397 ALNVSN
+1397 SLNVSN

-1430 FGKEAIA
+1430 FSKEAIA

-1444 LIVAIGGIMYGIGVL
+1444 LIVAIGGIMYGIGAL
-1459 AQHQSSMDEFLDHG
+1459 AQYQPSMDEFLDHG

-1514 VNLMPFITAGK
+1514 VNLMPFVTAGK
-1525 TIGSDTSLLDGIVAI
+1525 MIGSDTSLLDGIVAI

-1553 SGITS
+1553 SGIAS

-1582 FSNATAGV
+1582 FSNATTGV
-1590 NSEQVTASAEAA
+1590 NSEQIKASAEAA

-1614 EGGWFQTVF
+1614 EGGLWQDIF
-1623 GEQDLSG
+1623 GEQDLSD
-1630 FSAKLE
+1630 FSTKLGN
-1636 DFGNALTSYGNSV
+1636 FGNALTSYGDSV
-1649 ADLKVDAINNSVPAA
+1649 ANLNVSAINNSAPAA
-1664 NSLVGILKTLPNS
+1664 NSLVDILKSLPNS

-1682 TFLGSKDMESFSND
+1682 KFLGNKDMTSFSND
-1696 LSGFGTALVNYGN
+1696 LSGFGTALFNYGN
-1709 SVANLKVSAIKD
+1709 SVANLKVKAIKD

-1728 LADFMKALPSSG
+1728 LAEFMKALPSSDG
-1740 GTWQKVFGNKNASNF
+1740 AWQKVFGSKNASNF
-1755 GGQLETFGT
+1755 GGQLEAFGT
-1764 SMKNLSDTLSGVK
+1764 SMKNLSDTLSGVE

-1796 NFDVGS
+1796 SFDVSS
-1802 LNYIVTSIGGLG
+1802 LNSIVTSIGSIGTK
-1814 ARASTAFT
+1814 ASTAFT

-1923 GIRAVEGMSDNAIDA
+1923 GTKAVEGMSNDAIDSA
-1938 TSKVL
+1938 SKVL
-1943 SSITAVLTDDVNSQ
+1943 SNINSVLTDDVNSQ

-1972 SDAISNMLAID
+1972 SDAISNMLAMD
-1983 PTVSAFSNVRSIS
+1983 PMVNAFSNVRSIS
-1996 AMMNR
+1996 TMMNR
-2001 NQNGAN
+2001 NQNGPN
-2007 DDIVS
+2007 DDVVS
-2012 AINDLGKTIG
+2012 AIKDLGKTIG

>member
-50 NSAAKNASGI
+50 NSTAKNTSGI

-129 KNEEAVAAVMKNVSD
+129 KNEEAVAAVMQNVSD

-164 ASGMKAGDEMFS
+164 ASGMKAGDQMFS

-227 ANYLTKV
+227 ASYLTKI

-250 KGQISFNTFAAAMDD
+250 KGQISFDTFAAAMDD

-349 LNIKNPFAK
+349 LDIKNPFAK
-358 VNGGDVAKTTKD
+358 VNGGDVAKTTKA

-471 NLAQQAKETGKPIS
+471 NLAQQAKDTGKPIS

-493 PTKKGLFLDAIQNG
+493 PTKKDLFLDAIQNG

-522 NSVFSPKNLSDG
+522 NDVFSPKSLSDG

-559 QRTFSGLFSALSVVK
+559 RRTFSGLFSALSVVK
-574 NFVGGTVAVVLRV
+574 NFVGGTVAVALRV

-644 VKAFTE
+644 IKAFIE

-679 KKRIADFIDNWKDLD
+679 RKRIADFIDNWKDLD

-717 KVNFNFSFKGITNKI
+717 KVNFNFSFKGITNKV

-743 KSATNILDG
+743 RSATSILDG

-758 KLAEEARSKIHMGD
+758 NLAEEVRSKVRIGD

-805 VVKGLAGIER
+805 VVKGLAGIEK

-863 GELSMPLLTL
+863 GELSTPLLTL
-873 IGLMGTLALLAYA
+873 IGLMGMLALLAYA

-900 IMFSIGGAITL
+900 IMFSIGGAIAL
-911 LALSLKTLDGLS
+911 LALALKTMDGLS
-923 DDIETTCKKA
+923 SDDKTYKNA
-933 VVLFGLMLVLGL
+933 VVLIALIGVLGV
-945 VAMAL
+945 VAVAL
-950 GKYVPEFSKGSIAL
+950 GERVPQLSKGSIAI
-964 IAFSASIYIL
+964 IAFAAAVYIL
-974 AKALKVISK
+974 AKALKSISK
-983 IDMRGLGRSFATIA
+983 IDKDSLDQSFTTLV
-997 GLIVV
+997 GLI
-1002 LGIAARG
+1002 LALSIAAQG
-1009 LKGISFSGGVALI
+1009 LQGLSFSGGVGLI

-1028 KILMSALDDLCNF
+1028 KLLMSALDDLCNF
-1041 DGTRIAE
+1041 DGNKIAE
-1048 NLLTIIGILWILAA
+1048 NLLTIIGILGILAA
-1062 LMAITNLAGVNAAK
+1062 LMAITNLAGTNAAT
-1076 GGIGMLALAGAMY
+1076 GGIGMLALAAAMY
-1089 TMVKVIKAM
+1089 TMVKAVKAM

-1109 KPILISL
+1109 RPILISL

-1122 LIVVSNLAGQFA
+1122 LIAVSNLAGQFA
-1134 HRAGMMLMMAAGSL
+1134 HRAGMMLLMAAGSL

-1167 RAVGVI
+1167 KAVGVI

-1183 IAVTHLAKN
+1183 IAVTHLAKD

-1225 KSALASIIATFAL
+1225 KSALASVIATFAL
-1238 LVAATGMFKDEDLA
+1238 LVAVTGMFKGEDLA

-1260 LVLVTGILATI
+1260 LVLVTGILAAI

-1282 ALPCAQALATLLTAL
+1282 ALPCAQALAVLLTAL
-1297 ATSLFILSIAGKD
+1297 AASLFILSIAGKD

-1315 KAAYKMTGVVAIL
+1315 AAAYKMTGVVLIL
-1328 GATLIVMSAL
+1328 GAILTAMSAL
-1338 NVSNAVENAT
+1338 NASNAVENAKG
-1348 ALSLLLLALSA
+1348 LSLLLLALST
-1359 SMVILFTFGGDVG
+1359 SMVILSTFGGDVSG
-1372 KKAIISAYLMSG
+1372 KAIIAAYAMSG

-1403 AMENAKALSLLIVS
+1403 AIENAAALSILVVS
-1417 LSEACVLLGVVGI
+1417 LSTACVLLAFAGSLGAA
-1430 FGKEAIA
+1430 AII
-1437 GVGVLAA
+1437 GVGSLAA
-1444 LIVAIGGIMYGIGVL
+1444 LIVAIGGIMYGIGAL
-1459 AQHQSSMDEFLDHG
+1459 SQYQPSMDEFLDHG

-1501 ALPSIGTSLSMFM
+1501 ALPSIATSLSMFM
-1514 VNLMPFITAGK
+1514 VNLMPFVTAGK
-1525 TIGSDTSLLDGIVAI
+1525 MIGSDTSLLDGIVAI

-1553 SGITS
+1553 SRLAS

-1568 LSEKFTAIGEAMVA
+1568 LSEKFKAIGEAMTA
-1582 FSNATAGV
+1582 FSNATTDV
-1590 NSEQVTASAEAA
+1590 NSEQIKASAEAA
-1602 ASLAEVF
+1602 ASLTEVL

-1614 EGGWFQTVF
+1614 EGGWWQTVF

-1630 FSAKLE
+1630 FSSKLE

-1649 ADLKVDAINNSVPAA
+1649 AELKVDAINNSVPAA
-1664 NSLVGILKTLPNS
+1664 NSLVEVLKSLPNS

-1682 TFLGSKDMESFSND
+1682 EFLGNKDMTSFSND
-1696 LSGFGTALVNYGN
+1696 ISGFGTALVSYGE
-1709 SVANLKVSAIKD
+1709 SVTDLKVDAIKN
-1721 SVPAAEG
+1721 SVPAAEA
-1728 LADFMKALPSSG
+1728 LADFVKALPSSG
-1740 GTWQKVFGNKNASNF
+1740 GAWQKVFGNKNASDFSN
-1755 GGQLETFGT
+1755 QLEALGT
-1764 SMKNLSDTLSGVK
+1764 SMKNLSNTLSEVE

-1783 AATALNTITEAVT
+1783 AATALNSITEAVA
-1796 NFDVGS
+1796 NFNVGS
-1802 LNYIVTSIGGLG
+1802 LNSIVTSIGGLG
-1814 ARASTAFT
+1814 TQASTAFT
-1822 TNVEQSTIKN
+1822 TNVEQSAIKN

-1840 AVSSVR
+1840 AVSSAR
-1846 SCMSKFYSA
+1846 SGMSKFYDA
-1855 GSYLVTGFVNGIR
+1855 GRYLVAGFANGIR
-1868 DNIYRAQLAAI
+1868 DNIYLAQRAAI
-1879 KMANDTE
+1879 ALADNTE
-1886 LAARSELDINSP
+1886 SAARSRLRINSP

-1923 GIRAVEGMSDNAIDA
+1923 GTMAVNDMSNDVIDSA
-1938 TSKVL
+1938 SKVL
-1943 SSITAVLTDDVNSQ
+1943 SNVTAALTDDVNTQ
-1957 PTIRPIVDLS
+1957 PMIRPIVDLS

-1972 SDAISNMLAID
+1972 SDAISNMLAMD
-1983 PTVSAFSNVRSIS
+1983 PTVSAFSNVHSIS

-2001 NQNGAN
+2001 NQNGVN
-2007 DDIVS
+2007 DDVVS
-2012 AINDLGKTIG
+2012 AIKDLGKTIG

-2037 SGSEVSEAIQTLI
+2037 SGSEVSDAIQTLI

>member
-50 NSAAKNASGI
+50 NSAAKNTSGI

-199 TQVAGQGRM
+199 TQVAGQGRL
-208 MGDQLLQLSGRGM
+208 MGDQLLQLSVRGM

-250 KGQISFNTFAAAMDD
+250 KGQISFDTFAAAMDD

-358 VNGGDVAKTTKD
+358 VNGGDVAKTTKA

-574 NFVGGTVAVVLRV
+574 NFVGGTVAVVLRA

-644 VKAFTE
+644 VKSFIE

-658 TSVKTAIVNAFN
+658 VSVKTAIVNAFN
-670 ATKEVFSDG
+670 ATKEIFSDG

-694 KITLDNLKA
+694 KITLDNLKD

-717 KVNFNFSFKGITNKI
+717 KVNFNFSFKGITNKV

-790 KSLEMLEGPLAGVTS
+790 KSLEMLEGPIAGVTS
-805 VVKGLAGIER
+805 VVKGFAGIEK
-815 SISKYIDAKTFI
+815 SIAKYIDAKKLI
-827 DRSKAINVLATAIVK
+827 EKAKAFNILSSAIVK
-842 LAIAVALLV
+842 LALAVALLV

-911 LALSLKTLDGLS
+911 LALALKTMDGLS
-923 DDIETTCKKA
+923 SDDKTYKNA
-933 VVLFGLMLVLGL
+933 VVLIALIGVLGV
-945 VAMAL
+945 VAVAL
-950 GKYVPEFSKGSIAL
+950 GERVPQLSKGSIAI
-964 IAFSASIYIL
+964 IAFASAVYIL
-974 AKALKVISK
+974 AKALKSIGK
-983 IDMRGLGRSFATIA
+983 IDKYSLNRSFATLV
-997 GLIVV
+997 GLI
-1002 LGIAARG
+1002 LALSIAAQG
-1009 LKGISFSGGVALI
+1009 LKGLSFSGGVGLI

-1028 KILMSALDDLCNF
+1028 KVLMSALDDLCNF
-1041 DGTRIAE
+1041 DGNKIAE
-1048 NLLTIIGILWILAA
+1048 NLLTIIGILGILAA
-1062 LMAITNLAGVNAAK
+1062 LMAITNLAGTNAAK
-1076 GGIGMLALAGAMY
+1076 GGIGMLALATAMY
-1089 TMVKVIKAM
+1089 AMVKAIKAM
-1098 AEISQDDLKRI
+1098 AEISQDDLKRMT
-1109 KPILISL
+1109 PILISL

-1122 LIVVSNLAGQFA
+1122 LIAVSNLAGQFA
-1134 HRAGMMLMMAAGSL
+1134 HRAGMMLLMAAGSL

-1167 RAVGVI
+1167 RAVGII
-1173 AVLEAMFAGL
+1173 AVLETMFAGL
-1183 IAVTHLAKN
+1183 IAVTHLAKD

-1238 LVAATGMFKDEDLA
+1238 LVAATGMFKGEDLA

-1271 IVGMAKLSPDQ
+1271 IFGMAKLSPDH

-1315 KAAYKMTGVVAIL
+1315 AAAYKMTGVVLIL
-1328 GATLIVMSAL
+1328 GLILTGMSAL
-1338 NVSNAVENAT
+1338 NVSNAVENANG
-1348 ALSLLLLALSA
+1348 LSLLLLALST
-1359 SMVILFTFGGDVG
+1359 SMVILSTFGGDIS
-1372 KKAIISAYLMSG
+1372 KKAIIAAGGMSV
-1384 VLAIL
+1384 VLALL

-1403 AMENAKALSLLIVS
+1403 AIENAAALSILIVS
-1417 LSEACVLLGVVGI
+1417 LSAACVLLSFVGSL
-1430 FGKEAIA
+1430 GAAAII
-1437 GVGVLAA
+1437 GVGSLAA
-1444 LIVAIGGIMYGIGVL
+1444 LIVAIGGIMYGIGAL

-1484 GNFIG
+1484 GNLIG

-1514 VNLMPFITAGK
+1514 TNLIPFVTAGK
-1525 TIGSDTSLLDGIVAI
+1525 MIGSDTSLLDGIIAI

-1568 LSEKFTAIGEAMVA
+1568 LSEKFTAIGEAMVS
-1582 FSNATAGV
+1582 FSNATTGV
-1590 NSEQVTASAEAA
+1590 NSEQIKASAEAA

-1609 KSLPK
+1609 NSLPK

-1664 NSLVGILKTLPNS
+1664 NSLVDILKSLPNS
-1677 GGTLQ
+1677 GGALQ
-1682 TFLGSKDMESFSND
+1682 KFLGNKDMTSFSND
-1696 LSGFGTALVNYGN
+1696 LSGFGDALFKYGN
-1709 SVANLKVSAIKD
+1709 SVANLNAKAIKN

-1728 LADFMKALPSSG
+1728 LAEFMKALPSSDG
-1740 GTWQKVFGNKNASNF
+1740 AWQKIFGNKNASNF
-1755 GGQLETFGT
+1755 GGQLEAFGT

-1802 LNYIVTSIGGLG
+1802 LNSIVTSIGSLG
-1814 ARASTAFT
+1814 AKASTAFT

-1832 AFDAPLNK
+1832 AFDSSLNK

-1846 SCMSKFYSA
+1846 SYMSKFYSA
-1855 GSYLVTGFVNGIR
+1855 GSYLVTGFANGIR
-1868 DNIYRAQLAAI
+1868 DNIYRAQQAAI
-1879 KMANDTE
+1879 DMADDTE
-1886 LAARSELDINSP
+1886 TAARSKLHIYSP
-1898 SKVFRKIGAGV
+1898 SRVFRKIGTWV
-1909 PEGFAQGIERFSYL
+1909 PKGFAQGIEQFSYL
-1923 GIRAVEGMSDNAIDA
+1923 GVRAVEGMSNDAIDSA
-1938 TSKVL
+1938 SKVL
-1943 SSITAVLTDDVNSQ
+1943 SNINAILTDDVNTQ
-1957 PTIRPIVDLS
+1957 PMIRPVVDLS

-1972 SDAISNMLAID
+1972 SDAISNMLAMD

-2001 NQNGAN
+2001 NQNGVN
-2007 DDIVS
+2007 DDVVS
-2012 AINDLGKTIG
+2012 AIKDLGKTIG

>member
-50 NSAAKNASGI
+50 NSTAKNTSGI

-129 KNEEAVAAVMKNVSD
+129 KNEEAVAAVMQNVSD

-164 ASGMKAGDEMFS
+164 ASGMKAGDQMFS

-227 ANYLTKV
+227 ASYLTKI

-250 KGQISFNTFAAAMDD
+250 KGQISFDTFAAAMDD

-349 LNIKNPFAK
+349 LDIKNPFAK
-358 VNGGDVAKTTKD
+358 VNGGDVAKTTKA

-388 QDIAVRV
+388 QDIAVKV

-471 NLAQQAKETGKPIS
+471 NLAQQAKDTGKPIS

-493 PTKKGLFLDAIQNG
+493 PTKKDLFLDAIQNG

-522 NSVFSPKNLSDG
+522 NDVFSPKSLSDG

-559 QRTFSGLFSALSVVK
+559 RRTFSGLFSALSVVK
-574 NFVGGTVAVVLRV
+574 NFVGGTVAVALRV

-644 VKAFTE
+644 IKAFIE

-679 KKRIADFIDNWKDLD
+679 RKRIADFIDNWKDLD

-717 KVNFNFSFKGITNKI
+717 KVNFNFSFKGITNKV

-743 KSATNILDG
+743 RSATSILDG

-758 KLAEEARSKIHMGD
+758 NLAEEVRSKVRIGD

-780 LMVKSVMDIG
+780 LMVKSVMGIG

-805 VVKGLAGIER
+805 VVKGLAGIEK

-863 GELSMPLLTL
+863 GELSTPLLTL
-873 IGLMGTLALLAYA
+873 IGLMGMLALLAYA

-900 IMFSIGGAITL
+900 IMFSIGGAIAL
-911 LALSLKTLDGLS
+911 LALALKTMDGLS
-923 DDIETTCKKA
+923 SDDKTYKNA
-933 VVLFGLMLVLGL
+933 VVLIALIGVLGV
-945 VAMAL
+945 VAVAL
-950 GKYVPEFSKGSIAL
+950 GERVPQLSKGSIAI
-964 IAFSASIYIL
+964 IAFAAAVYIL
-974 AKALKVISK
+974 AKALKSISK
-983 IDMRGLGRSFATIA
+983 IDKDSLNRSFATLV
-997 GLIVV
+997 GLI
-1002 LGIAARG
+1002 LALSIAAQG
-1009 LKGISFSGGVALI
+1009 LKGLSFSGGVGLI

-1028 KILMSALDDLCNF
+1028 KLLMSALDDLCDF
-1041 DGTRIAE
+1041 DGNKIAS
-1048 NLLTIIGILWILAA
+1048 NLITIIGILGILAA
-1062 LMAITNLAGVNAAK
+1062 LMAITKLAGTNAAT

-1089 TMVKVIKAM
+1089 TMVKAVKAM

-1109 KPILISL
+1109 TPILISL

-1122 LIVVSNLAGQFA
+1122 LIAVSNLAGQFA
-1134 HRAGMMLMMAAGSL
+1134 HRAGMMLLMAAGSL

-1167 RAVGVI
+1167 KAVGVI

-1183 IAVTHLAKN
+1183 IAVTHLAKD

-1225 KSALASIIATFAL
+1225 KSALASVIATFAL
-1238 LVAATGMFKDEDLA
+1238 LVAVTGMFKGEDLA

-1260 LVLVTGILATI
+1260 LVLVTGILAAI

-1282 ALPCAQALATLLTAL
+1282 ALPCAQALAVLLTAL
-1297 ATSLFILSIAGKD
+1297 AASLFILSIAGKD

-1315 KAAYKMTGVVAIL
+1315 AAAYKMTGVVLIL
-1328 GATLIVMSAL
+1328 GAILTAMSAL
-1338 NVSNAVENAT
+1338 NASNAVENAKG
-1348 ALSLLLLALSA
+1348 LSLLLLALST
-1359 SMVILFTFGGDVG
+1359 SMVILSTFGGDVSG
-1372 KKAIISAYLMSG
+1372 KAIIAAYAMSG

-1403 AMENAKALSLLIVS
+1403 AIENAAALSILVVS
-1417 LSEACVLLGVVGI
+1417 LSTACVLLAFAGSLGAA
-1430 FGKEAIA
+1430 AII
-1437 GVGVLAA
+1437 GVGSLAA
-1444 LIVAIGGIMYGIGVL
+1444 LIVAIGGIMYGIGAL
-1459 AQHQSSMDEFLDHG
+1459 SQYQPSMDEFLDHG

-1501 ALPSIGTSLSMFM
+1501 ALPSIATSLSMFM
-1514 VNLMPFITAGK
+1514 VNLMPFVTAGK
-1525 TIGSDTSLLDGIVAI
+1525 MIGSDTSLLDGIVAI

-1553 SGITS
+1553 SGIAS

-1582 FSNATAGV
+1582 FSNATTGV
-1590 NSEQVTASAEAA
+1590 NSEQIKASAEAA

-1609 KSLPK
+1609 NSLPK

-1630 FSAKLE
+1630 FSSKLE

-1649 ADLKVDAINNSVPAA
+1649 AELKVDAINNSVPAA
-1664 NSLVGILKTLPNS
+1664 NSLVEVLKSLPNS

-1682 TFLGSKDMESFSND
+1682 KFLGNKDMTSFSND
-1696 LSGFGTALVNYGN
+1696 ISGFGTALVNYGE
-1709 SVANLKVSAIKD
+1709 SVTDLKVDAIKN
-1721 SVPAAEG
+1721 SVPAAEA
-1728 LADFMKALPSSG
+1728 LADFVKALPSSG
-1740 GTWQKVFGNKNASNF
+1740 GAWQKVFGNKNASDFSN
-1755 GGQLETFGT
+1755 QLEALGT
-1764 SMKNLSDTLSGVK
+1764 SMKNLSNTLSEVE

-1783 AATALNTITEAVT
+1783 AATALNSITEAVA
-1796 NFDVGS
+1796 NFNVGS
-1802 LNYIVTSIGGLG
+1802 LNSIVTSIGGLG
-1814 ARASTAFT
+1814 TQASTTFT
-1822 TNVEQSTIKN
+1822 TNVENSAIKN

-1840 AVSSVR
+1840 AVSSAR
-1846 SCMSKFYSA
+1846 SGMSKFYDA
-1855 GSYLVTGFVNGIR
+1855 GRYLVAGFANGIR
-1868 DNIYRAQLAAI
+1868 DNIYLAQRAAI
-1879 KMANDTE
+1879 ALADNTE
-1886 LAARSELDINSP
+1886 SAARSRLHINSP

-1923 GIRAVEGMSDNAIDA
+1923 GARAVESMSNDAIGSA
-1938 TSKVL
+1938 SKVL
-1943 SSITAVLTDDVNSQ
+1943 SNVTAALTDDVNTQ

-1967 NVESS
+1967 NVENS
-1972 SDAISNMLAID
+1972 SDAISNMLAMD
-1983 PTVSAFSNVRSIS
+1983 PTVSAFSNVHSIS

-2007 DDIVS
+2007 DDVVS
-2012 AINDLGKTIG
+2012 AIKDLGKTIG

-2037 SGSEVSEAIQTLI
+2037 SGSEVSDAIQTLI

>member
-50 NSAAKNASGI
+50 NSTAKNTSGI

-129 KNEEAVAAVMKNVSD
+129 KNEEAVAAVMQNVSD

-164 ASGMKAGDEMFS
+164 ASGMKAGDQMFS

-227 ANYLTKV
+227 ASYLTKI

-250 KGQISFNTFAAAMDD
+250 KGQISFDTFAAAMDD

-349 LNIKNPFAK
+349 LDIKNPFAK
-358 VNGGDVAKTTKD
+358 VNGGDVAKTTKA

-471 NLAQQAKETGKPIS
+471 NLAQQAKDTGKPIS

-493 PTKKGLFLDAIQNG
+493 PTKKDLFLDAIQNG

-522 NSVFSPKNLSDG
+522 NDVFSPKSLSDG

-559 QRTFSGLFSALSVVK
+559 RRTFSGLFSALSVVK
-574 NFVGGTVAVVLRV
+574 NFVGGTVAVALRV

-644 VKAFTE
+644 IKAFIE

-679 KKRIADFIDNWKDLD
+679 RKRIADFIDNWKDLD

-717 KVNFNFSFKGITNKI
+717 KVNFNFSFKGITNKV

-758 KLAEEARSKIHMGD
+758 NLAEEVRSKIHMGD

-780 LMVKSVMDIG
+780 LMVKSVMGIG
-790 KSLEMLEGPLAGVTS
+790 KSLEMLEGPIAGVTS
-805 VVKGLAGIER
+805 VIKGLAGIEK
-815 SISKYIDAKTFI
+815 SIAKFIDAKTFI
-827 DRSKAINVLATAIVK
+827 DKAKALNVLSTAIVK
-842 LAIAVALLV
+842 LAIAVAILV

-873 IGLMGTLALLAYA
+873 IGLMGMLALLAYA

-900 IMFSIGGAITL
+900 TMFSIGGAIAL
-911 LALSLKTLDGLS
+911 LALALKTMDGLS
-923 DDIETTCKKA
+923 SDDKTYKNA
-933 VVLFGLMLVLGL
+933 VVLIALIGVLGV
-945 VAMAL
+945 VAVAL
-950 GKYVPEFSKGSIAL
+950 GERVPQLSKGSIAI
-964 IAFSASIYIL
+964 IAFAAAVYIL
-974 AKALKVISK
+974 AKALKSISK
-983 IDMRGLGRSFATIA
+983 IDKDSLNRSFATLV
-997 GLIVV
+997 GLI
-1002 LGIAARG
+1002 LALSIAAQG
-1009 LKGISFSGGVALI
+1009 LKGLSFSGGVGLI

-1028 KILMSALDDLCNF
+1028 KLLMSALDDLCNF
-1041 DGTRIAE
+1041 DGNKIAE
-1048 NLLTIIGILWILAA
+1048 NLLTIISILGILAA
-1062 LMAITNLAGVNAAK
+1062 LMAITNLAGTNAAT
-1076 GGIGMLALAGAMY
+1076 GGIGMLALAAAMY
-1089 TMVKVIKAM
+1089 TMVKAVKAM

-1109 KPILISL
+1109 TPILISL

-1122 LIVVSNLAGQFA
+1122 LIAVSNLAGQFA
-1134 HRAGMMLMMAAGSL
+1134 HRAGMMLLMAAGSL

-1167 RAVGVI
+1167 KAVGVI

-1183 IAVTHLAKN
+1183 IAVTHLAKD

-1225 KSALASIIATFAL
+1225 KSALASVIATFAL
-1238 LVAATGMFKDEDLA
+1238 LVAVTGMFKGEDLA

-1260 LVLVTGILATI
+1260 LVLVTGILAAI
-1271 IVGMAKLSPDQ
+1271 IVGMAKLSSDQ
-1282 ALPCAQALATLLTAL
+1282 ALPCAQALAVLLTAL
-1297 ATSLFILSIAGKD
+1297 AASLFILSIAGKD

-1315 KAAYKMTGVVAIL
+1315 AAAYKMTGVVLIL
-1328 GATLIVMSAL
+1328 GAILTAMSAL
-1338 NVSNAVENAT
+1338 NASNAVENAKG
-1348 ALSLLLLALSA
+1348 LSLLLLALST
-1359 SMVILFTFGGDVG
+1359 SMVILSTFGGDVSG
-1372 KKAIISAYLMSG
+1372 KAIIAAYAMSG

-1403 AMENAKALSLLIVS
+1403 AIENAAALSILVVS
-1417 LSEACVLLGVVGI
+1417 LSTACVLLAFAGSLGAA
-1430 FGKEAIA
+1430 AII
-1437 GVGVLAA
+1437 GVGSLAA
-1444 LIVAIGGIMYGIGVL
+1444 LIVAIGGIMYGIGAL
-1459 AQHQSSMDEFLDHG
+1459 SQYQPSMDEFLDHG

-1501 ALPSIGTSLSMFM
+1501 ALPSIATSLSMFM
-1514 VNLMPFITAGK
+1514 VNLMPFVTAGK
-1525 TIGSDTSLLDGIVAI
+1525 MIGSDTSLLDGIVAI

-1553 SGITS
+1553 SGIAS

-1568 LSEKFTAIGEAMVA
+1568 LSEKFTAIGEAMTA
-1582 FSNATAGV
+1582 FSNATTGV
-1590 NSEQVTASAEAA
+1590 NSEQVKASAEAA
-1602 ASLAEVF
+1602 ASLTEVL

-1630 FSAKLE
+1630 FSSKLE

-1649 ADLKVDAINNSVPAA
+1649 AELKVDAINNSVPAA
-1664 NSLVGILKTLPNS
+1664 NSLVEVLKSLPNS

-1682 TFLGSKDMESFSND
+1682 KFLGNKDMTSFSND
-1696 LSGFGTALVNYGN
+1696 ISGFGTALVNYGE
-1709 SVANLKVSAIKD
+1709 SVTDLKVDAIKN
-1721 SVPAAEG
+1721 SVPAAEA
-1728 LADFMKALPSSG
+1728 LADFVKALPSSG
-1740 GTWQKVFGNKNASNF
+1740 GAWQKVFGNKNASDFSN
-1755 GGQLETFGT
+1755 QLEALGT
-1764 SMKNLSDTLSGVK
+1764 SMKNLSNTLSEVE

-1783 AATALNTITEAVT
+1783 AATALNSITEAVA
-1796 NFDVGS
+1796 NFNVSS
-1802 LNYIVTSIGGLG
+1802 LNSIVTSIGGLG
-1814 ARASTAFT
+1814 TQASTTFT
-1822 TNVEQSTIKN
+1822 TNVENSTIKN

-1840 AVSSVR
+1840 AVSSAR
-1846 SCMSKFYSA
+1846 SGMSKFYDA
-1855 GSYLVTGFVNGIR
+1855 GRYLVAGFANGIR
-1868 DNIYRAQLAAI
+1868 DNIYLAQRAAI
-1879 KMANDTE
+1879 ALADNTE
-1886 LAARSELDINSP
+1886 SAARSRLRINSP

-1923 GIRAVEGMSDNAIDA
+1923 GARAVESMSNDAIGSA
-1938 TSKVL
+1938 SKVL
-1943 SSITAVLTDDVNSQ
+1943 SNVTAALTDDVNTQ

-1967 NVESS
+1967 NVENS
-1972 SDAISNMLAID
+1972 SDAISNMLAMD
-1983 PTVSAFSNVRSIS
+1983 PTVSAFSNVHSIS

-2007 DDIVS
+2007 DDVVS
-2012 AINDLGKTIG
+2012 AIKDLGKTIG

-2037 SGSEVSEAIQTLI
+2037 SGSEVSDAIQTLI

>member
-50 NSAAKNASGI
+50 NSAAKNTSGI

-129 KNEEAVAAVMKNVSD
+129 KNEEAVAAVMQNVSD

-199 TQVAGQGRM
+199 TQVAGQGRL
-208 MGDQLLQLSGRGM
+208 MGDQLLQLSVRGM

-250 KGQISFNTFAAAMDD
+250 KGQISFDTFAAAMDD

-349 LNIKNPFAK
+349 LDIKNPFAK
-358 VNGGDVAKTTKD
+358 VNGGDVAKTTKA

-395 IRGEFGNGAERV
+395 IRGEFGNGSERV

-493 PTKKGLFLDAIQNG
+493 PTKKDLFLDAIQNG

-574 NFVGGTVAVVLRV
+574 NFVGGAVAIVLRV

-650 LPVVQKTV
+650 LPVVHKTV
-658 TSVKTAIVNAFN
+658 TSIKTAIVNAFN

-679 KKRIADFIDNWKDLD
+679 KKRISDFIDNWKDLD

-703 MLIDFKKNVLDEFF
+703 MFIDFKKNVLDEFF

-790 KSLEMLEGPLAGVTS
+790 KSLEMLEGPIAGVTS
-805 VVKGLAGIER
+805 VVKGFAGIEK
-815 SISKYIDAKTFI
+815 SVAKYIDAKKLI
-827 DRSKAINVLATAIVK
+827 DKAKAFNILSSAIVK
-842 LAIAVALLV
+842 LAFAVALLV

-873 IGLMGTLALLAYA
+873 IGLMGMLALLAYA
-886 VSKVNFSGIAKISG
+886 VSKINFSGIAKISG
-900 IMFSIGGAITL
+900 IMFSIGGAIAL
-911 LALSLKTLDGLS
+911 LALALKTMDGLS
-923 DDIETTCKKA
+923 SDDKTYKNA
-933 VVLFGLMLVLGL
+933 VVLIALIGVLGV
-945 VAMAL
+945 VAVAL
-950 GKYVPEFSKGSIAL
+950 GERVPQLSKGSIAI
-964 IAFSASIYIL
+964 IAFAAGVYIL
-974 AKALKVISK
+974 AKALKSIGK
-983 IDMRGLGRSFATIA
+983 IDKYSLNRSFATLV
-997 GLIVV
+997 GLI
-1002 LGIAARG
+1002 LALSIAAQG
-1009 LKGISFSGGVALI
+1009 LKGLSFSGGVGLI

-1028 KILMSALDDLCNF
+1028 KVLMSALDDLCNF
-1041 DGTRIAE
+1041 DGNRIAE
-1048 NLLTIIGILWILAA
+1048 NLLTIIGILGILAA
-1062 LMAITNLAGVNAAK
+1062 LMAITNLAGTNAAK
-1076 GGIGMLALAGAMY
+1076 GGIGMLALAAAMY
-1089 TMVKVIKAM
+1089 MMVKAIKAM
-1098 AEISQDDLKRI
+1098 AEISKDDLKRMT
-1109 KPILISL
+1109 PILISL

-1154 IVVLKNMSPDGLW
+1154 IVILKNMSPDGLW

-1183 IAVTHLAKN
+1183 IAATHLAKD

-1238 LVAATGMFKDEDLA
+1238 LVAATGMFKGEDLA

-1315 KAAYKMTGVVAIL
+1315 AAAYKMTGVVFIL
-1328 GATLIVMSAL
+1328 GAILTGMSAL
-1338 NVSNAVENAT
+1338 NVSDAVENAKG
-1348 ALSLLLLALSA
+1348 LSLLLLALST
-1359 SMVILFTFGGDVG
+1359 SMVILSTFGGDASG
-1372 KKAIISAYLMSG
+1372 KAIIAAYAMSG

-1389 GLVLAEMT
+1389 GLVLAEMA

-1403 AMENAKALSLLIVS
+1403 AIKNSAALSILVVS
-1417 LSEACVLLGVVGI
+1417 LSAACVLLSFVGSL
-1430 FGKEAIA
+1430 GAAAII
-1437 GVGVLAA
+1437 GVGSLAA
-1444 LIVAIGGIMYGIGVL
+1444 LIVAIGGIMYGIGAL
-1459 AQHQSSMDEFLDHG
+1459 AQYQSSMDEFLDHG

-1484 GNFIG
+1484 GNLIG

-1514 VNLMPFITAGK
+1514 VNLMPFVTAGK
-1525 TIGSDTSLLDGIVAI
+1525 MIGSDTSLLDGIAAI

-1553 SGITS
+1553 SGIAS

-1568 LSEKFTAIGEAMVA
+1568 LSEKFTAIGGAIVA
-1582 FSNATAGV
+1582 FSNATTGV
-1590 NSEQVTASAEAA
+1590 NSEQVKASAEAA
-1602 ASLAEVF
+1602 ASLAEALS
-1609 KSLPK
+1609 SLPK
-1614 EGGWFQTVF
+1614 EGGWFKSVF

-1630 FSAKLE
+1630 FSTNLE
-1636 DFGNALTSYGNSV
+1636 KFGTALSGYGNSV
-1649 ADLKVDAINNSVPAA
+1649 ANLNTTDIENSGPSVNSV
-1664 NSLVGILKTLPNS
+1664 VDILKSLPNS
-1677 GGTLQ
+1677 GGALQ
-1682 TFLGSKDMESFSND
+1682 KFLGNKDMDSFSTD
-1696 LSGFGTALVNYGN
+1696 LSGFGDALVKYGN
-1709 SVANLKVSAIKD
+1709 SVANLKVKAIED

-1728 LADFMKALPSSG
+1728 LADFMLFRVATEHGRRS
-1740 GTWQKVFGNKNASNF
+1740 
-1755 GGQLETFGT
+1755 LE
-1764 SMKNLSDTLSGVK
+1764 K
-1777 FSYYDS
+1777 
-1783 AATALNTITEAVT
+1783 
-1796 NFDVGS
+1796 
-1802 LNYIVTSIGGLG
+1802 
-1814 ARASTAFT
+1814 R
-1822 TNVEQSTIKN
+1822 
-1832 AFDAPLNK
+1832 
-1840 AVSSVR
+1840 
-1846 SCMSKFYSA
+1846 
-1855 GSYLVTGFVNGIR
+1855 
-1868 DNIYRAQLAAI
+1868 
-1879 KMANDTE
+1879 
-1886 LAARSELDINSP
+1886 
-1898 SKVFRKIGAGV
+1898 
-1909 PEGFAQGIERFSYL
+1909 
-1923 GIRAVEGMSDNAIDA
+1923 
-1938 TSKVL
+1938 
-1943 SSITAVLTDDVNSQ
+1943 
-1957 PTIRPIVDLS
+1957 
-1967 NVESS
+1967 
-1972 SDAISNMLAID
+1972 MLAIL
-1983 PTVSAFSNVRSIS
+1983 A
-1996 AMMNR
+1996 
-2001 NQNGAN
+2001 
-2007 DDIVS
+2007 
-2012 AINDLGKTIG
+2012 
-2022 KASGDTYQINGITYD
+2022 AS
-2037 SGSEVSEAIQTLI
+2037 
-2050 RASII
+2050 
-2055 EGRR
+2055 

>member
-50 NSAAKNASGI
+50 NSAAKNTSGI
-60 ESLAASLEKVEHRF
+60 ESLAASLEKVERRF

-129 KNEEAVAAVMKNVSD
+129 KNEEAVAAVMQNVSD

-199 TQVAGQGRM
+199 TQVAGQGRL
-208 MGDQLLQLSGRGM
+208 MGDQLLQLSVRGM

-250 KGQISFNTFAAAMDD
+250 KGQISFDTFAAAMDD

-290 RIGADFIKPLIA
+290 RIGADFIRPLIA

-349 LNIKNPFAK
+349 LDIKNPFAK
-358 VNGGDVAKTTKD
+358 VNGGDVAKTTKA

-493 PTKKGLFLDAIQNG
+493 PTKKDLFLDAIQNG

-650 LPVVQKTV
+650 LPVVHKTV
-658 TSVKTAIVNAFN
+658 TSIKTAVVNAFN

-679 KKRIADFIDNWKDLD
+679 KKRISDFIDNWKDLD

-717 KVNFNFSFKGITNKI
+717 KVNFNFSFKGITNKV
-732 KGLKTSMKTEL
+732 KGLKTSMKTEI

-752 FKTSLF
+752 FKASLF

-790 KSLEMLEGPLAGVTS
+790 KSLEMLEGPIAGVTS
-805 VVKGLAGIER
+805 VVKGFAGIEK
-815 SISKYIDAKTFI
+815 SVAKYIDAKKLI
-827 DRSKAINVLATAIVK
+827 EKAKAFNILSSAIVK
-842 LAIAVALLV
+842 LAFAVTLLV

-873 IGLMGTLALLAYA
+873 IGLMGMLALLAYA
-886 VSKVNFSGIAKISG
+886 VSKINFSGIAKISG
-900 IMFSIGGAITL
+900 IMFSIGGAIAL
-911 LALSLKTLDGLS
+911 LALALKTMDGLS
-923 DDIETTCKKA
+923 SDDKTYKNA
-933 VVLFGLMLVLGL
+933 VVLIALIGVLGV
-945 VAMAL
+945 VAVAL
-950 GKYVPEFSKGSIAL
+950 GERVPQLSKGSIAI
-964 IAFSASIYIL
+964 IAFAAGVYIL
-974 AKALKVISK
+974 AKALKSIGK
-983 IDMRGLGRSFATIA
+983 IDKYSLNRSFATLV
-997 GLIVV
+997 GLI
-1002 LGIAARG
+1002 LALSIAAQG
-1009 LKGISFSGGVALI
+1009 LKGLSFSGGVGLI

-1028 KILMSALDDLCNF
+1028 KVLMSALDDLCNF
-1041 DGTRIAE
+1041 DGNRIAE
-1048 NLLTIIGILWILAA
+1048 NLLTIIGILGILAA
-1062 LMAITNLAGVNAAK
+1062 LMAITNLAGTNAAK
-1076 GGIGMLALAGAMY
+1076 GGIGMLALAAAMY
-1089 TMVKVIKAM
+1089 TMVKAIKAM
-1098 AEISQDDLKRI
+1098 AEISKDDLKRMT
-1109 KPILISL
+1109 PILISL

-1122 LIVVSNLAGQFA
+1122 LIAVSNLAGQFA

-1148 LILTGV
+1148 LILTSV
-1154 IVVLKNMSPDGLW
+1154 IVILKNMSPDGLW

-1183 IAVTHLAKN
+1183 IAATHLAKD

-1238 LVAATGMFKDEDLA
+1238 LVAATGMFKGEDLA

-1271 IVGMAKLSPDQ
+1271 IVGMAKLSPDH

-1315 KAAYKMTGVVAIL
+1315 GAAYKMVGVVSIL
-1328 GATLIVMSAL
+1328 GVILIVMSAL
-1338 NVSNAVENAT
+1338 NVSDAVENAKG
-1348 ALSLLLLALSA
+1348 LSLLLLALST
-1359 SMVILFTFGGDVG
+1359 SMVILSTFGGDASG
-1372 KKAIISAYLMSG
+1372 KAIIAAYAMSG

-1389 GLVLAEMT
+1389 GLVLAEMA

-1403 AMENAKALSLLIVS
+1403 AIKNSAALSILVVS
-1417 LSEACVLLGVVGI
+1417 LSAACVLLSFVGSL
-1430 FGKEAIA
+1430 GAAAII
-1437 GVGVLAA
+1437 GVGSLAA
-1444 LIVAIGGIMYGIGVL
+1444 LIVAIGGIMYGIGAL
-1459 AQHQSSMDEFLDHG
+1459 AQYQSSMDEFLDHG

-1484 GNFIG
+1484 GNLIG

-1501 ALPSIGTSLSMFM
+1501 ALPSIATSLSMFM
-1514 VNLMPFITAGK
+1514 VNLMPFVTAGK
-1525 TIGSDTSLLDGIVAI
+1525 IIGSDTSLLDGIIAI

-1582 FSNATAGV
+1582 FSNATIGV
-1590 NSEQVTASAEAA
+1590 NSEQVKASAEAA
-1602 ASLAEVF
+1602 ASLADALS
-1609 KSLPK
+1609 SLPK
-1614 EGGWFQTVF
+1614 EGGWFKSAF

-1630 FSAKLE
+1630 LSTNLAK
-1636 DFGNALTSYGNSV
+1636 FGTALSCYGNSV
-1649 ADLKVDAINNSVPAA
+1649 ANLHTTAIEDSVPSV
-1664 NSLVGILKTLPNS
+1664 NSLVDILKSLPNS

-1682 TFLGSKDMESFSND
+1682 KFLGNKDMGSFSTE
-1696 LSGFGTALVNYGN
+1696 LSGFGDALVKYGN
-1709 SVANLKVSAIKD
+1709 SVANLKVKAIED

-1728 LADFMKALPSSG
+1728 LAEFMNALPSSD
-1740 GTWQKVFGNKNASNF
+1740 GTWQKVFGKKNASNF
-1755 GGQLETFGT
+1755 GGQLEAFGT
-1764 SMKNLSDTLSGVK
+1764 SMKNLSDTLSGVE

-1783 AATALNTITEAVT
+1783 AAAALNTITEAVT
-1796 NFDVGS
+1796 NFDVSS
-1802 LNYIVTSIGGLG
+1802 LNSIVTSIGGLG
-1814 ARASTAFT
+1814 TQASTAFT
-1822 TNVEQSTIKN
+1822 TNVEQSEIKN
-1832 AFDAPLNK
+1832 SFDAPLNK
-1840 AVSSVR
+1840 AASSAR
-1846 SCMSKFYSA
+1846 GSMSKFYDA
-1855 GSYLVTGFVNGIR
+1855 ARYLVTGFANGIR
-1868 DNIYRAQLAAI
+1868 DNIYLAQLAAI
-1879 KMANDTE
+1879 KMADDTE
-1886 LAARSELDINSP
+1886 SAARFRLLINSP

-1923 GIRAVEGMSDNAIDA
+1923 GTRAVEGMSNDAIYSA
-1938 TSKVL
+1938 SKVL
-1943 SSITAVLTDDVNSQ
+1943 SNINAVLTDDVNTQ
-1957 PTIRPIVDLS
+1957 PMIRPIVDLS

-1972 SDAISNMLAID
+1972 SDAISNMLAMD

-2012 AINDLGKTIG
+2012 AIKDLGKTIG

>member
-50 NSAAKNASGI
+50 NSAAKNTSGI

-129 KNEEAVAAVMKNVSD
+129 KNEEAVAAVMQNVSD

-199 TQVAGQGRM
+199 TQVAGQGRL
-208 MGDQLLQLSGRGM
+208 MGDQLLQLSVRGM

-234 GDGTK
+234 GDGTEF
-239 YTEAQIRDMVS
+239 TEAQIRDLVS
-250 KGQISFNTFAAAMDD
+250 KGQISFDIFAAAMDD

-302 QNGPFVNLFNAIRK
+302 QNGPFVNLFNTIRK

-349 LNIKNPFAK
+349 LDIKNPFSK
-358 VNGGDVAKTTKD
+358 VNGGDVAKTTKA

-617 NSNNIFVRTFGAIAT
+617 NSNNIFVRTFGAIAA

-658 TSVKTAIVNAFN
+658 TSIKTAVVNAFN

-790 KSLEMLEGPLAGVTS
+790 KSLEMLEGPIAGVTS
-805 VVKGLAGIER
+805 VVKGLAGIEK
-815 SISKYIDAKTFI
+815 SIAKYIDAKTFI

-873 IGLMGTLALLAYA
+873 IGLMGALALLAYA
-886 VSKVNFSGIAKISG
+886 VSKVNFSSIAKISS
-900 IMFSIGGAITL
+900 IMFSIGGAIVL
-911 LALSLKTLDGLS
+911 LALALKTMDGLS
-923 DDIETTCKKA
+923 SDDKTYKNA
-933 VVLFGLMLVLGL
+933 VVLIALIGVLGV
-945 VAMAL
+945 VAVAL
-950 GKYVPEFSKGSIAL
+950 GERVPQLSKGSIAI
-964 IAFSASIYIL
+964 IAFASAVYIL
-974 AKALKVISK
+974 AKALKSIGK
-983 IDMRGLGRSFATIA
+983 IDKDSLNRSFATLV
-997 GLIVV
+997 GLI
-1002 LGIAARG
+1002 LALSIAAQG
-1009 LKGISFSGGVALI
+1009 LKGLSFSGGVGLI

-1028 KILMSALDDLCNF
+1028 KVLMSALDDLCNF
-1041 DGTRIAE
+1041 DGNKIAE
-1048 NLLTIIGILWILAA
+1048 NLLTIIGILGILAA
-1062 LMAITNLAGVNAAK
+1062 LMAITNLAGTNAAK
-1076 GGIGMLALAGAMY
+1076 GGIGILALATAMY
-1089 TMVKVIKAM
+1089 TMVKAVKAM
-1098 AEISQDDLKRI
+1098 AEISPDDLKRI
-1109 KPILISL
+1109 TPILISL

-1122 LIVVSNLAGQFA
+1122 LIAVSNLAGQFA

-1219 ASLDAA
+1219 ASLDSA

-1238 LVAATGMFKDEDLA
+1238 LVAATGMFNGEDLA

-1260 LVLVTGILATI
+1260 LVLVTGILSTI

-1315 KAAYKMTGVVAIL
+1315 AAAYKMTGVVLIL
-1328 GATLIVMSAL
+1328 GAILTGMSAL
-1338 NVSNAVENAT
+1338 NVSNAAENAKG
-1348 ALSLLLLALSA
+1348 LSLLLLALST
-1359 SMVILFTFGGDVG
+1359 SMVILSTFGGDVSG
-1372 KKAIISAYLMSG
+1372 KAIIAAYAMSG
-1384 VLAIL
+1384 VLSIL

-1403 AMENAKALSLLIVS
+1403 AIGNAAALSILVVS
-1417 LSEACVLLGVVGI
+1417 LSAACVLLSFVGSL
-1430 FGKEAIA
+1430 GAAAII
-1437 GVGVLAA
+1437 GVGSLAA
-1444 LIVAIGGIMYGIGVL
+1444 LIVAIGGIMYGIGAL
-1459 AQHQSSMDEFLDHG
+1459 AQYQPSMDEFLDHG

-1501 ALPSIGTSLSMFM
+1501 ALPSIATSLSMFM
-1514 VNLMPFITAGK
+1514 VNLMPFVTAGK
-1525 TIGSDTSLLDGIVAI
+1525 MIGSDTSLLDGIVAI

-1553 SGITS
+1553 SGIAS

-1568 LSEKFTAIGEAMVA
+1568 LSEKFKAIGEAMTA
-1582 FSNATAGV
+1582 FSNATTGV
-1590 NSEQVTASAEAA
+1590 NSEQIKASAEAA

-1630 FSAKLE
+1630 FSDKLE
-1636 DFGNALTSYGNSV
+1636 GFGNALTSYGNSV
-1649 ADLKVDAINNSVPAA
+1649 ANLNVSAINNSVPAA
-1664 NSLVGILKTLPNS
+1664 NSLVDILKSLPNS
-1677 GGTLQ
+1677 GGALQ
-1682 TFLGSKDMESFSND
+1682 KFLGNKDMTSFSND
-1696 LSGFGTALVNYGN
+1696 LGGFGTALFNYGN
-1709 SVANLKVSAIKD
+1709 SVANLNAKAIKD

-1728 LADFMKALPSSG
+1728 LAEFMKALPSSDG
-1740 GTWQKVFGNKNASNF
+1740 AWQKVFGKKNASNF
-1755 GGQLETFGT
+1755 GGQLEAFGT
-1764 SMKNLSDTLSGVK
+1764 SMKNLSDTLSGVE

-1802 LNYIVTSIGGLG
+1802 LNSIVTSIGSLG
-1814 ARASTAFT
+1814 TKASTAFT
-1822 TNVEQSTIKN
+1822 TNVEQSEIKN
-1832 AFDAPLNK
+1832 AFDESLNK

-1868 DNIYRAQLAAI
+1868 DNIYLAQLAAI
-1879 KMANDTE
+1879 DLADNTE
-1886 LAARSELDINSP
+1886 TAARSKLHINSP

-1923 GIRAVEGMSDNAIDA
+1923 GTRAVESMSNDAIDSA
-1938 TSKVL
+1938 SKVL
-1943 SSITAVLTDDVNSQ
+1943 SNINAVLTDDVNTQ
-1957 PTIRPIVDLS
+1957 PMIRPVVDLS

-1972 SDAISNMLAID
+1972 SDAISNMLAMD

-1996 AMMNR
+1996 AIMNR

-2007 DDIVS
+2007 DDVVS
-2012 AINDLGKTIG
+2012 AIKDLGKTIG

>member
-50 NSAAKNASGI
+50 NSAAKNTSGI

-129 KNEEAVAAVMKNVSD
+129 KNEEAVAAVMQNVSD

-199 TQVAGQGRM
+199 TQVAGQGRL
-208 MGDQLLQLSGRGM
+208 MGDQLLQLSVRGM

-234 GDGTK
+234 GDGTE
-239 YTEAQIRDMVS
+239 YTEAQIRELVS
-250 KGQISFNTFAAAMDD
+250 EGQISFDIFAAAMDD

-349 LNIKNPFAK
+349 LDIKNPFAK
-358 VNGGDVAKTTKD
+358 VNGGDVAKTTKA

-471 NLAQQAKETGKPIS
+471 NLAQQAKDTGKPIS

-522 NSVFSPKNLSDG
+522 NSVFSPKNLSDA

-559 QRTFSGLFSALSVVK
+559 RRTFSGLFSVLSVIK
-574 NFVGGTVAVVLRV
+574 NFVGGTVAIVLRV
-587 VSKLLSSLHISL
+587 VSKLLSSLHIGI

-617 NSNNIFVRTFGAIAT
+617 NSNNIFVRTFGAIAA

-658 TSVKTAIVNAFN
+658 TSVKTAIVNVFN
-670 ATKEVFSDG
+670 ATKELFSDG

-790 KSLEMLEGPLAGVTS
+790 KSLEMLEGPIAGVTS
-805 VVKGLAGIER
+805 VVKGLAGIEK
-815 SISKYIDAKTFI
+815 SIAKYIDAKTFI
-827 DRSKAINVLATAIVK
+827 DKAKAINVLSSAVVK

-873 IGLMGTLALLAYA
+873 IGLMGMLALLAYA
-886 VSKVNFSGIAKISG
+886 VSKVNFSGVAKISG
-900 IMFSIGGAITL
+900 IMFSIGGAIAL
-911 LALSLKTLDGLS
+911 LALALKTMDGLS
-923 DDIETTCKKA
+923 SDDKTYKNA
-933 VVLFGLMLVLGL
+933 VVLIALIGVLGV
-945 VAMAL
+945 VAVAL
-950 GKYVPEFSKGSIAL
+950 GERVPQLSKGSIAI
-964 IAFSASIYIL
+964 IAFAAGVYIL
-974 AKALKVISK
+974 AKALKSIGK
-983 IDMRGLGRSFATIA
+983 IDKDSLNRSFATLV
-997 GLIVV
+997 GLI
-1002 LGIAARG
+1002 LALSIAAQG
-1009 LKGISFSGGVALI
+1009 LKGLSFSGGIGLI

-1028 KILMSALDDLCNF
+1028 KVLMGALDDLCNF
-1041 DGTRIAE
+1041 DGNRIAE
-1048 NLLTIIGILWILAA
+1048 NLLTIIGILGILAA
-1062 LMAITNLAGVNAAK
+1062 LMAITNLAGTNAAA
-1076 GGIGMLALAGAMY
+1076 GGIGILALATAMY
-1089 TMVKVIKAM
+1089 TMVKAIKAM

-1109 KPILISL
+1109 TPILISL

-1122 LIVVSNLAGQFA
+1122 LIAVSNLAGQFA

-1238 LVAATGMFKDEDLA
+1238 LVAATGMFKGEDLA
-1252 KKFGGLMS
+1252 KKFGGLIS
-1260 LVLVTGILATI
+1260 LVIVTGILATI
-1271 IVGMAKLSPDQ
+1271 IFGMAKLSPDQ

-1315 KAAYKMTGVVAIL
+1315 KAAYKMTGVVLIL
-1328 GATLIVMSAL
+1328 GAILTGMSAL
-1338 NVSNAVENAT
+1338 NVSNAVENAKG
-1348 ALSLLLLALSA
+1348 LSLLLLTLST
-1359 SMVILFTFGGDVG
+1359 SMVILSTFGGDVSG
-1372 KKAIISAYLMSG
+1372 KAIIAAAGMSV
-1384 VLAIL
+1384 VLALL
-1389 GLVLAEMT
+1389 GLVLAEMA

-1403 AMENAKALSLLIVS
+1403 AIENATALSILVVS
-1417 LSEACVLLGVVGI
+1417 LSAACVLLSFVGSL
-1430 FGKEAIA
+1430 GAAAII
-1437 GVGVLAA
+1437 GVGSLAA
-1444 LIVAIGGIMYGIGVL
+1444 LIVAIGGIMYGIGAL
-1459 AQHQSSMDEFLDHG
+1459 AQYQPSMDEFLDHG

-1484 GNFIG
+1484 GNLIG
-1489 SFVKMFAETAAS
+1489 SFVKIFAETAAS

-1514 VNLMPFITAGK
+1514 TNLIPFVTAGK
-1525 TIGSDTSLLDGIVAI
+1525 IIGSDTSLIDGIVAI

-1582 FSNATAGV
+1582 FSNATTGV
-1590 NSEQVTASAEAA
+1590 NSEQIKASSEAA

-1614 EGGWFQTVF
+1614 EGGLWQGIF
-1623 GEQDLSG
+1623 GEQDLSD
-1630 FSAKLE
+1630 FSTKLGN
-1636 DFGNALTSYGNSV
+1636 FGNALTSYGDSV
-1649 ADLKVDAINNSVPAA
+1649 ANLNVSAINNSVPAA
-1664 NSLVGILKTLPNS
+1664 NSLVDILKSLPNS

-1682 TFLGSKDMESFSND
+1682 KFLGNKDMESFSND

-1728 LADFMKALPSSG
+1728 LADFMKALPSSDG
-1740 GTWQKVFGNKNASNF
+1740 AWQKVFGKKNASNF
-1755 GGQLETFGT
+1755 GGQLEAFGT
-1764 SMKNLSDTLSGVK
+1764 SMKNLSDTLSGVE

-1783 AATALNTITEAVT
+1783 AATALNTITEAVA
-1796 NFDVGS
+1796 NFNVGS
-1802 LNYIVTSIGGLG
+1802 INSIVTSIGGLG
-1814 ARASTAFT
+1814 TQASTAFT

-1832 AFDAPLNK
+1832 AFDSSLNK

-1846 SCMSKFYSA
+1846 SYMSKFYSA
-1855 GSYLVTGFVNGIR
+1855 GSYLVTGFANGIR
-1868 DNIYRAQLAAI
+1868 DNIYLAKLAAI
-1879 KMANDTE
+1879 KMADDTE
-1886 LAARSELDINSP
+1886 SAARSELYINSP

-1923 GIRAVEGMSDNAIDA
+1923 GARAVESMSNDAIDSA
-1938 TSKVL
+1938 SKVL
-1943 SSITAVLTDDVNSQ
+1943 SNINAVLTDDVNTQ
-1957 PTIRPIVDLS
+1957 PMIRPIVDLS

-1972 SDAISNMLAID
+1972 SDAISSMLTMD
-1983 PTVSAFSNVRSIS
+1983 PTVSAFSNVHSIS

-2007 DDIVS
+2007 DDVVS
-2012 AINDLGKTIG
+2012 AIKDLGKTIG

>member
-50 NSAAKNASGI
+50 NSTAKNTSGI

-129 KNEEAVAAVMKNVSD
+129 KNEEAVAAVMQNVSD

-164 ASGMKAGDEMFS
+164 ASGMKAGDQMFS

-227 ANYLTKV
+227 ASYLTKI

-250 KGQISFNTFAAAMDD
+250 KGQISFDTFAAAMDD

-349 LNIKNPFAK
+349 LDIKNPFAK
-358 VNGGDVAKTTKD
+358 VNGGDVAKTTKA

-471 NLAQQAKETGKPIS
+471 NLAQQAKDTGKPIS

-493 PTKKGLFLDAIQNG
+493 PTKKDLFLDAIQNG

-522 NSVFSPKNLSDG
+522 NDVFSPKSLSDG

-559 QRTFSGLFSALSVVK
+559 RRTFSGLFSALSVVK
-574 NFVGGTVAVVLRV
+574 NFVGGTVAVALRV

-644 VKAFTE
+644 IKAFIE

-679 KKRIADFIDNWKDLD
+679 RKRIADFIDNWKDLD

-743 KSATNILDG
+743 KSATSILDG

-758 KLAEEARSKIHMGD
+758 NLAEEVRSKVRIGD

-780 LMVKSVMDIG
+780 LMVKSVMGIG
-790 KSLEMLEGPLAGVTS
+790 KSLEMLEGPIAGVTS
-805 VVKGLAGIER
+805 VVKGLAGIEK

-863 GELSMPLLTL
+863 GELSTPLLTL
-873 IGLMGTLALLAYA
+873 IGLMGMLALLAYA

-900 IMFSIGGAITL
+900 IMFSIGGAIAL
-911 LALSLKTLDGLS
+911 LALALKTMDGLS
-923 DDIETTCKKA
+923 SDDKTYKNA
-933 VVLFGLMLVLGL
+933 VVLIALIGVLGV
-945 VAMAL
+945 VAVAL
-950 GKYVPEFSKGSIAL
+950 GERVPQLSKGSIAI
-964 IAFSASIYIL
+964 IAFAAAVYIL
-974 AKALKVISK
+974 AKALKSISK
-983 IDMRGLGRSFATIA
+983 IDKDSLNRSFATLV
-997 GLIVV
+997 GLI
-1002 LGIAARG
+1002 LALSIAAQG
-1009 LKGISFSGGVALI
+1009 LTGLSFSGGVGLI

-1028 KILMSALDDLCNF
+1028 KLLMSALDDLCNF
-1041 DGTRIAE
+1041 DGNKIAE
-1048 NLLTIIGILWILAA
+1048 NLLTIIGILGILAA
-1062 LMAITNLAGVNAAK
+1062 LMAITNLAGTNAAT
-1076 GGIGMLALAGAMY
+1076 GGIGMLALAAAMY
-1089 TMVKVIKAM
+1089 TMVKAVKAM

-1109 KPILISL
+1109 TPILISL

-1122 LIVVSNLAGQFA
+1122 LIAVSNLAGQFA
-1134 HRAGMMLMMAAGSL
+1134 HRAGMMLLMAAGSL

-1167 RAVGVI
+1167 KAVGVI

-1183 IAVTHLAKN
+1183 IAVTHLAKD

-1225 KSALASIIATFAL
+1225 KSALASVIATFAL
-1238 LVAATGMFKDEDLA
+1238 LVAVTGMFKGEDLA

-1260 LVLVTGILATI
+1260 LVLVTGILAAI

-1282 ALPCAQALATLLTAL
+1282 ALPCAQALAVLLTAL
-1297 ATSLFILSIAGKD
+1297 AASLFILSIAGKD

-1315 KAAYKMTGVVAIL
+1315 AAAYKMTGVVLIL
-1328 GATLIVMSAL
+1328 GAILTAMSAL
-1338 NVSNAVENAT
+1338 NASNAVENAKG
-1348 ALSLLLLALSA
+1348 LSLLLLALST
-1359 SMVILFTFGGDVG
+1359 SMVILSTFGGDVSG
-1372 KKAIISAYLMSG
+1372 KAIIAAYAMSG

-1403 AMENAKALSLLIVS
+1403 AIENAAALSILVVS
-1417 LSEACVLLGVVGI
+1417 LSTACVLLAFAGSLGAA
-1430 FGKEAIA
+1430 AII
-1437 GVGVLAA
+1437 GVGSLAA
-1444 LIVAIGGIMYGIGVL
+1444 LIVAIGGIMYGIGAL
-1459 AQHQSSMDEFLDHG
+1459 SQYQPSMDEFLDHG

-1501 ALPSIGTSLSMFM
+1501 ALPSIATSLSMFM
-1514 VNLMPFITAGK
+1514 VNLMPFVTAGK
-1525 TIGSDTSLLDGIVAI
+1525 MIGSDTSLLDGIVAI

-1553 SGITS
+1553 SGIAS

-1582 FSNATAGV
+1582 FSNATTGV
-1590 NSEQVTASAEAA
+1590 NSEQIKASAEAA

-1609 KSLPK
+1609 NSLPK

-1630 FSAKLE
+1630 FSSKLE

-1649 ADLKVDAINNSVPAA
+1649 AELKVDAINNSVPAA
-1664 NSLVGILKTLPNS
+1664 NSLVEVLKSLPNS

-1682 TFLGSKDMESFSND
+1682 TFLGNKDMTSFSND
-1696 LSGFGTALVNYGN
+1696 ISGFGTALVNYGE
-1709 SVANLKVSAIKD
+1709 SVTDLKVDAIKN
-1721 SVPAAEG
+1721 SVPAAEA
-1728 LADFMKALPSSG
+1728 LADFVKALPSSG
-1740 GTWQKVFGNKNASNF
+1740 GAWQKVFGNKNASDFSN
-1755 GGQLETFGT
+1755 QLEALGT
-1764 SMKNLSDTLSGVK
+1764 SMKNLSNTLSEVE

-1783 AATALNTITEAVT
+1783 AATALNSITEAVA
-1796 NFDVGS
+1796 NFNVGS
-1802 LNYIVTSIGGLG
+1802 LNSIVTSIGGLG
-1814 ARASTAFT
+1814 TQASTTFT
-1822 TNVEQSTIKN
+1822 TNVENSTIKN

-1840 AVSSVR
+1840 AVSSAR
-1846 SCMSKFYSA
+1846 SGMSKFYDA
-1855 GSYLVTGFVNGIR
+1855 GRYLVAGFANGIR
-1868 DNIYRAQLAAI
+1868 DNIYLAQRAAI
-1879 KMANDTE
+1879 ALADNTE
-1886 LAARSELDINSP
+1886 RAARSRLHINSP

-1923 GIRAVEGMSDNAIDA
+1923 GARAVESMSNDAIGSA
-1938 TSKVL
+1938 SKVL
-1943 SSITAVLTDDVNSQ
+1943 SNVTAALTDDVNTQ

-1967 NVESS
+1967 NVENS
-1972 SDAISNMLAID
+1972 SDAISNMLAMD
-1983 PTVSAFSNVRSIS
+1983 PTVSAFSNVHSIS

-2007 DDIVS
+2007 DDVVS
-2012 AINDLGKTIG
+2012 AIKDLGKIIG

-2037 SGSEVSEAIQTLI
+2037 SGSEVSDAIQTLI

>member
-50 NSAAKNASGI
+50 NSTAKNTSGI

-129 KNEEAVAAVMKNVSD
+129 KNEEAVAAVMQNVSD

-164 ASGMKAGDEMFS
+164 ASGMKAGDQMFS

-227 ANYLTKV
+227 ASYLTKI

-250 KGQISFNTFAAAMDD
+250 KGQISFDTFAAAMDN

-349 LNIKNPFAK
+349 LDIKNPFAK
-358 VNGGDVAKTTKD
+358 VNGGDVAKTTKA

-471 NLAQQAKETGKPIS
+471 NLAQQAKDTGKPIS

-493 PTKKGLFLDAIQNG
+493 PTKKDLFLDAIQNG
-507 LKGLSKVLKTVKTAW
+507 LNGLSKVLKTVKTAW
-522 NSVFSPKNLSDG
+522 NDVFSPKSLSDG

-559 QRTFSGLFSALSVVK
+559 RRTFSGLFSALSVIK
-574 NFVGGTVAVVLRV
+574 NFVGGTVAIVLRV

-599 LDVTAAV
+599 LNVTAAV

-617 NSNNIFVRTFGAIAT
+617 NSNNIFVRTFGAIAA

-644 VKAFTE
+644 VKAFIE

-670 ATKEVFSDG
+670 ATKEAFSDG

-717 KVNFNFSFKGITNKI
+717 KVNFNFSFKGITNKV

-758 KLAEEARSKIHMGD
+758 NLAEEVRSKIHMGD

-780 LMVKSVMDIG
+780 LMVKSVMGIG
-790 KSLEMLEGPLAGVTS
+790 KSLEMLEGPIAGVTS
-805 VVKGLAGIER
+805 VVKGLAGIEK

-827 DRSKAINVLATAIVK
+827 DKAKAINVLSSAVVK

-851 ASMYVINDINQN
+851 ASMYVINEINQN
-863 GELSMPLLTL
+863 GKLSTPLLTL
-873 IGLMGTLALLAYA
+873 IGLMGMLALLAYA

-900 IMFSIGGAITL
+900 IMFSIGGAIAL
-911 LALSLKTLDGLS
+911 LALALKTMDGLS
-923 DDIETTCKKA
+923 SDDKTYKNA
-933 VVLFGLMLVLGL
+933 VVLIALIGVLGI
-945 VAMAL
+945 VAVAL
-950 GKYVPEFSKGSIAL
+950 GERVPQLSKGSIAI
-964 IAFSASIYIL
+964 IAFSAAVYIL
-974 AKALKVISK
+974 AKALKSISK
-983 IDMRGLGRSFATIA
+983 IDKDSLNRSFATLV
-997 GLIVV
+997 GLI
-1002 LGIAARG
+1002 LALSIAAQG
-1009 LKGISFSGGVALI
+1009 LTGLSFSGGVGLI

-1028 KILMSALDDLCNF
+1028 KLLMSALDDLCNF
-1041 DGTRIAE
+1041 DGNKIAE
-1048 NLLTIIGILWILAA
+1048 NLLTIIGILGILAA
-1062 LMAITNLAGVNAAK
+1062 LMAITNLAGTNAAT
-1076 GGIGMLALAGAMY
+1076 GGIGMLALAAAMY
-1089 TMVKVIKAM
+1089 TMVKAVKAM

-1109 KPILISL
+1109 TPILISL

-1122 LIVVSNLAGQFA
+1122 LIAVSNLAGQFA
-1134 HRAGMMLMMAAGSL
+1134 HRAGMMLLMAAGSL

-1167 RAVGVI
+1167 KAVGVI

-1197 VLLTVTIAMMTV
+1197 VLLTVVIAMMTV

-1225 KSALASIIATFAL
+1225 KSALASVIATFAL
-1238 LVAATGMFKDEDLA
+1238 LVAVTGMFKGEDLA

-1260 LVLVTGILATI
+1260 LVLVTGILAAI

-1282 ALPCAQALATLLTAL
+1282 ALPCAQALAVLLTAL
-1297 ATSLFILSIAGKD
+1297 AASLFILSIAGKD

-1315 KAAYKMTGVVAIL
+1315 AAAYKMTGVVLIL
-1328 GATLIVMSAL
+1328 GAILTAMSAL
-1338 NVSNAVENAT
+1338 NASNAVENAKG
-1348 ALSLLLLALSA
+1348 LSLLLLALST
-1359 SMVILFTFGGDVG
+1359 SMVILSTFGGDVSG
-1372 KKAIISAYLMSG
+1372 KAIIAAYAMSG

-1403 AMENAKALSLLIVS
+1403 AIENAAALSILVAS
-1417 LSEACVLLGVVGI
+1417 LSTACVLLAFAGSLGAA
-1430 FGKEAIA
+1430 AII
-1437 GVGVLAA
+1437 GVGSLAA
-1444 LIVAIGGIMYGIGVL
+1444 LIVAIGGIMYGIGAL
-1459 AQHQSSMDEFLDHG
+1459 SQYQPSMDEFLDHG

-1501 ALPSIGTSLSMFM
+1501 ALPSIATSLSMFM
-1514 VNLMPFITAGK
+1514 VNLMPFVTAGK
-1525 TIGSDTSLLDGIVAI
+1525 MIGSDTSLLDGIVAI

-1553 SGITS
+1553 SGIAS

-1582 FSNATAGV
+1582 FSNATTGV
-1590 NSEQVTASAEAA
+1590 NSEQIKASAEAA

-1609 KSLPK
+1609 NSLPK

-1630 FSAKLE
+1630 FSSKLE

-1649 ADLKVDAINNSVPAA
+1649 AELKVDAINNSVPAA
-1664 NSLVGILKTLPNS
+1664 NSLVEVLKSLPNS

-1682 TFLGSKDMESFSND
+1682 KFLGNKDMTSFSND
-1696 LSGFGTALVNYGN
+1696 ISGFGTALVNYGE
-1709 SVANLKVSAIKD
+1709 SVTDLKVDAIKN
-1721 SVPAAEG
+1721 SVPAAEA
-1728 LADFMKALPSSG
+1728 LADFVKALPSSG
-1740 GTWQKVFGNKNASNF
+1740 GAWQKVFGNKNASDFSN
-1755 GGQLETFGT
+1755 QLKALGT
-1764 SMKNLSDTLSGVK
+1764 SMKSLSNTLSEVE

-1783 AATALNTITEAVT
+1783 AATALNSITEAVA
-1796 NFDVGS
+1796 NFNVGS
-1802 LNYIVTSIGGLG
+1802 LNSIVTSVGALG
-1814 ARASTAFT
+1814 TRASTTFT
-1822 TNVEQSTIKN
+1822 TNVEQSAIKN

-1840 AVSSVR
+1840 AVSSAR
-1846 SCMSKFYSA
+1846 SGMSKFYDA
-1855 GSYLVTGFVNGIR
+1855 GRYLVAGFANGIR
-1868 DNIYRAQLAAI
+1868 DNIYLAQRAAI
-1879 KMANDTE
+1879 ALADNTE
-1886 LAARSELDINSP
+1886 SAARSRLHINSP

-1923 GIRAVEGMSDNAIDA
+1923 GARAVESMSNDAIGSA
-1938 TSKVL
+1938 SKVL
-1943 SSITAVLTDDVNSQ
+1943 SNVTAALTDDVNTQ

-1967 NVESS
+1967 NVENS
-1972 SDAISNMLAID
+1972 SDAISNMLAMD
-1983 PTVSAFSNVRSIS
+1983 PTVSAFSNVHSIS

-2007 DDIVS
+2007 DDVVS
-2012 AINDLGKTIG
+2012 AIKDLGKTIG

-2037 SGSEVSEAIQTLI
+2037 SGSEVSDAIQTLI

-2055 EGRR
+2055 EERR

>member
-50 NSAAKNASGI
+50 NSAAKNTSGI

-129 KNEEAVAAVMKNVSD
+129 KNEEAVAAVMQNVSD

-199 TQVAGQGRM
+199 TQVAGQGRL
-208 MGDQLLQLSGRGM
+208 MGDQLLQLSVRGM

-234 GDGTK
+234 GDGTE
-239 YTEAQIRDMVS
+239 YTEAQIRELVS
-250 KGQISFNTFAAAMDD
+250 KGQISFDIFAAAMDD

-358 VNGGDVAKTTKD
+358 VNGGDVAKTTKA

-658 TSVKTAIVNAFN
+658 TSVKTTVVNAFN

-717 KVNFNFSFKGITNKI
+717 KVNFNFSFKGITNKV

-790 KSLEMLEGPLAGVTS
+790 KSLEMLEGPIAGVTS

-900 IMFSIGGAITL
+900 IMFSIGGAIAL
-911 LALSLKTLDGLS
+911 LALALKTMDGLS
-923 DDIETTCKKA
+923 SDDKTYKNA
-933 VVLFGLMLVLGL
+933 VVLIALIGVLGV
-945 VAMAL
+945 VAVAL
-950 GKYVPEFSKGSIAL
+950 GERVPQLSKGSIAI
-964 IAFSASIYIL
+964 IAFAAGVYIL
-974 AKALKVISK
+974 SKALKSISK
-983 IDMRGLGRSFATIA
+983 IDKDSLNRSFATLV
-997 GLIVV
+997 GLI
-1002 LGIAARG
+1002 LALSIAAQG
-1009 LKGISFSGGVALI
+1009 LKGLSFSGGVGLI

-1028 KILMSALDDLCNF
+1028 KVLMSALDDLCNF
-1041 DGTRIAE
+1041 DGNRIAE
-1048 NLLTIIGILWILAA
+1048 NLLTIIGILGILAA
-1062 LMAITNLAGVNAAK
+1062 LMAITNLAGTNAAT
-1076 GGIGMLALAGAMY
+1076 GGIGMLALAAAMY
-1089 TMVKVIKAM
+1089 TMVKAVKAM
-1098 AEISQDDLKRI
+1098 AEISPDDLKRI
-1109 KPILISL
+1109 TPILISL

-1122 LIVVSNLAGQFA
+1122 LIAVSNLAGQFA
-1134 HRAGMMLMMAAGSL
+1134 HRAGMMLLMAAGSL

-1209 ALMTLAHLDP
+1209 ALMTLAHLDS

-1225 KSALASIIATFAL
+1225 KSALASIIATFTL
-1238 LVAATGMFKDEDLA
+1238 LVAATGMFKGEDLA

-1260 LVLVTGILATI
+1260 LIVVTGILATI

-1315 KAAYKMTGVVAIL
+1315 TAAYKMSGVVFIL
-1328 GATLIVMSAL
+1328 GAILTVMSAL
-1338 NVSNAVENAT
+1338 NVSNAVDNAKG
-1348 ALSLLLLALSA
+1348 LSLLLLALST
-1359 SMVILFTFGGDVG
+1359 SMVILSTFGGDIS
-1372 KKAIISAYLMSG
+1372 KKAIIAAGGMSV
-1384 VLAIL
+1384 VLALL

-1403 AMENAKALSLLIVS
+1403 AIENAAALSILVVS
-1417 LSEACVLLGVVGI
+1417 LSAACVLLSFVGSL
-1430 FGKEAIA
+1430 GAAAII
-1437 GVGVLAA
+1437 GVGSLAA
-1444 LIVAIGGIMYGIGVL
+1444 LIVAIGGIMYGIGAL
-1459 AQHQSSMDEFLDHG
+1459 AQYQPSMDEFLDHG

-1501 ALPSIGTSLSMFM
+1501 ALPSIATSLSMFM
-1514 VNLMPFITAGK
+1514 VNLMPFVTAGK
-1525 TIGSDTSLLDGIVAI
+1525 AIGSDTSLLDGIVAI
-1540 TKAVLLLTAADFL
+1540 TKSVLLLTAADFL
-1553 SGITS
+1553 SGIAS

-1582 FSNATAGV
+1582 FSNSTTGV
-1590 NSEQVTASAEAA
+1590 NSEQIKASAEAA
-1602 ASLAEVF
+1602 ASLADVF

-1664 NSLVGILKTLPNS
+1664 NSLVGILKSLPNS
-1677 GGTLQ
+1677 GGILQ
-1682 TFLGSKDMESFSND
+1682 KFLGNKDMTSFSND
-1696 LSGFGTALVNYGN
+1696 LSGFGTALFNYGN
-1709 SVANLKVSAIKD
+1709 SVANLNAKAIKD

-1728 LADFMKALPSSG
+1728 LAEFMKALPSSDG
-1740 GTWQKVFGNKNASNF
+1740 AWQKVFGSKNASNF
-1755 GGQLETFGT
+1755 GGQLEAFGT
-1764 SMKNLSDTLSGVK
+1764 SMKNLSDTLSGVE

-1783 AATALNTITEAVT
+1783 AAAALNTITEAVT

-1802 LNYIVTSIGGLG
+1802 LNSIVTSIGSLG
-1814 ARASTAFT
+1814 TKASTAFT
-1822 TNVEQSTIKN
+1822 TNVEQSEIKN

-1846 SCMSKFYSA
+1846 SCMSKFYNA
-1855 GSYLVTGFVNGIR
+1855 GSYLVTGFVNGIQ
-1868 DNIYRAQLAAI
+1868 DNIYRAKLAAI

-1923 GIRAVEGMSDNAIDA
+1923 GTRAVEGMSNDAIDSA
-1938 TSKVL
+1938 SKVL
-1943 SSITAVLTDDVNSQ
+1943 SNINAVLTDDVNSQ

-2007 DDIVS
+2007 DDVVS
-2012 AINDLGKTIG
+2012 AIKDLGKTIG

>member
-50 NSAAKNASGI
+50 NSAAKNTSGI
-60 ESLAASLEKVEHRF
+60 ESLAASLEKVERRF

-129 KNEEAVAAVMKNVSD
+129 KNEEAVAAVMQNVSD

-227 ANYLTKV
+227 ASYLTKI

-239 YTEAQIRDMVS
+239 YTEAEIRDMVS
-250 KGQISFNTFAAAMDD
+250 KGKISFDTFAAAMDD

-335 IGNMVNKLAGFLEK
+335 IGNMVNKLASFLDK
-349 LNIKNPFAK
+349 LDIKNPFAK
-358 VNGGDVAKTTKD
+358 VNGGDVAKTTKS
-370 FNSAADAVGN
+370 FNSAADAVSN

-395 IRGEFGNGAERV
+395 IRGEFGTGAERV

-423 VNKVWLRN
+423 VNKIWLRN

-444 LEEVIGSLSDTE
+444 FEEVIGSLSDTE

-464 EQSESLK
+464 AQSESLK

-493 PTKKGLFLDAIQNG
+493 PTKKDLFLNAIQNG
-507 LKGLSKVLKTVKTAW
+507 LKGLSKILKTVKTAW
-522 NSVFSPKNLSDG
+522 NSVFSSKILSDG

-539 ENLHALS
+539 ENLNALS

-559 QRTFSGLFSALSVVK
+559 RRTFSGLFSALSVIK
-574 NFVGGTVAVVLRV
+574 NFVGGTVTVALRV
-587 VSKLLSSLHISL
+587 VSKLLSSLHINL
-599 LDVTAAV
+599 LDVTAAL
-606 GDAITKFKEWL
+606 GDAITKFKDWL
-617 NSNNIFVRTFGAIAT
+617 NSNNIFVRTFGAIV
-632 NAQKAALAIRDW
+632 NSIQKAALAIRDW
-644 VKAFTE
+644 VKAFME

-658 TSVKTAIVNAFN
+658 MSVKTSIVNAFN
-670 ATKEVFSDG
+670 ATKEFFSDG
-679 KKRIADFIDNWKDLD
+679 KKHIADFIDKWKDLD
-694 KITLDNLKA
+694 KITLDNLKT
-703 MLIDFKKNVLDEFF
+703 MLVDFKKNILDEFF
-717 KVNFNFSFKGITNKI
+717 KVNFNFSFKGITNKV

-743 KSATNILDG
+743 KSATSILDR

-758 KLAEEARSKIHMGD
+758 DLAEEVRSKVRMGD

-790 KSLEMLEGPLAGVTS
+790 KSLEMLADPLAGVAGIL
-805 VVKGLAGIER
+805 KGFAGIEK
-815 SISKYIDAKTFI
+815 SAAKFI
-827 DRSKAINVLATAIVK
+827 DSKTLIEKARAFNILSSAIVK
-842 LAIAVALLV
+842 LAFAVALLV

-863 GELSMPLLTL
+863 GELSMPLLTI

-886 VSKVNFSGIAKISG
+886 VSKTNFSGIAKISG
-900 IMFSIGGAITL
+900 IMFSIGGAIAL
-911 LALSLKTLDGLS
+911 LALALKTMDGL
-923 DDIETTCKKA
+923 DIKNTWKNA
-933 VVLFGLMLVLGL
+933 AVLVGIIVVLGTVAGILGTKAPQL
-945 VAMAL
+945 
-950 GKYVPEFSKGSIAL
+950 SKGGILL
-964 IAFSASIYIL
+964 IAFAAAVGIL
-974 AKALKVISK
+974 AKALKSISK
-983 IDMRGLGRSFATIA
+983 IDKDSLNRSFATLV
-997 GLIVV
+997 GLI
-1002 LGIAARG
+1002 LALSIAATG
-1009 LKGISFSGGVALI
+1009 LQGISFSAGVGLI
-1022 AMVIAL
+1022 AMVVAL
-1028 KILMSALDDLCNF
+1028 KLLMKVLDDLCNF
-1041 DGTRIAE
+1041 DGNKIAA
-1048 NLLTIIGILWILAA
+1048 NLITIIGILGILAA
-1062 LMAITNLAGVNAAK
+1062 LMAITNLAGANAAK

-1089 TMVKVIKAM
+1089 TMVKAIKAM

-1109 KPILISL
+1109 TPILISL

-1122 LIVVSNLAGQFA
+1122 LIAVSNLAGQFA

-1154 IVVLKNMSPDGLW
+1154 IVILKNMSPDGLW

-1183 IAVTHLAKN
+1183 IAVTHLAKD

-1209 ALMTLAHLDP
+1209 ALLTLAHLDP

-1225 KSALASIIATFAL
+1225 KSALSSVIATFAL
-1238 LVAATGMFKDEDLA
+1238 LVAATGMFKGEDLS

-1260 LVLVTGILATI
+1260 LVLVTGLLAAI
-1271 IVGMAKLSPDQ
+1271 IVGMSKLSPDQ
-1282 ALPCAQALATLLTAL
+1282 ALPCAQALAVLLTAL
-1297 ATSLFILSIAGKD
+1297 ASSLFILSIAGKD
-1310 ADEAM
+1310 TDEAM
-1315 KAAYKMTGVVAIL
+1315 ASAYKMTGVVLIL
-1328 GATLIVMSAL
+1328 GAILTGMSAL
-1338 NVSNAVENAT
+1338 NASNAIENAKG
-1348 ALSLLLLALSA
+1348 LSLLLLALST
-1359 SMVILFTFGGDVG
+1359 SMVVLSTFGGDVG
-1372 KKAIISAYLMSG
+1372 KKATISAYLMSG

-1417 LSEACVLLGVVGI
+1417 LSEACVLLAFVGLL
-1430 FGKEAIA
+1430 KEAAII
-1437 GVGVLAA
+1437 GVGSLAA
-1444 LIVAIGGIMYGIGVL
+1444 LIVAIGGIMYGIGAL
-1459 AQHQSSMDEFLDHG
+1459 AKYQPSMDEFLDHG

-1514 VNLMPFITAGK
+1514 VNLIPFITAGK
-1525 TIGSDTSLLDGIVAI
+1525 MIGSDTSLLDGIVAI
-1540 TKAVLLLTAADFL
+1540 TKAVLLLTAADFV
-1553 SGITS
+1553 SGLAS

-1568 LSEKFTAIGEAMVA
+1568 LSEKFKAIGEAMTA
-1582 FSNATAGV
+1582 FSNATVGV
-1590 NSEQVTASAEAA
+1590 NSEQVKASAEAA

-1614 EGGWFQTVF
+1614 EGGWWQTIF
-1623 GEQDLSG
+1623 GGQDLG
-1630 FSAKLE
+1630 N
-1636 DFGNALTSYGNSV
+1636 FGAQLTSFGTALVGYGNSV
-1649 ADLKVDAINNSVPAA
+1649 VDLKVDAITNSIPAA
-1664 NSLVGILKTLPNS
+1664 NGLVEVLKALPNS
-1677 GGTLQ
+1677 GGSLQ
-1682 TFLGSKDMESFSND
+1682 TFLGSKDMASFSDN
-1696 LSGFGTALVNYGN
+1696 LSGFGTALFNYGK
-1709 SVANLKVSAIKD
+1709 SVSDLKVEAIKN

-1740 GTWQKVFGNKNASNF
+1740 GAWQKVFGNKNASDF
-1755 GGQLETFGT
+1755 STQLTTLGT
-1764 SMKNLSDTLSGVK
+1764 SMKTLSDTLSEVE

-1783 AATALNTITEAVT
+1783 AATALNSITEAVA
-1796 NFDVGS
+1796 NFD
-1802 LNYIVTSIGGLG
+1802 IGGLNSIVHAMG
-1814 ARASTAFT
+1814 DLGIQASTSFT
-1822 TNVEQSTIKN
+1822 TNVEQSAIKT
-1832 AFDAPLNK
+1832 AFDGSLNK
-1840 AVSSVR
+1840 ALSSVR
-1846 SCMSKFYSA
+1846 GYMSKFYSA
-1855 GSYLVTGFVNGIR
+1855 GGYLVTGFVNGIK
-1868 DNIYRAQLAAI
+1868 DDTYKAKLAAI
-1879 KMANDTE
+1879 AMAKQADE
-1886 LAARSELDINSP
+1886 AARTQLGVASP
-1898 SKVFRKIGAGV
+1898 SKVFKEIGGYVAK
-1909 PEGFAQGIERFSYL
+1909 GFAKGIENFSYL
-1923 GIRAVEGMSDNAIDA
+1923 GTRAVESMSNDAIGA

-1943 SSITAVLTDDVNSQ
+1943 SNVASALTDDINTQ
-1957 PTIRPIVDLS
+1957 PTIRPVVDLS
-1967 NVESS
+1967 NVENS
-1972 SDAISNMLAID
+1972 SDAISSMLAMD

-1996 AMMNR
+1996 TMMNR
-2001 NQNGAN
+2001 NQNGPN
-2007 DDIVS
+2007 DDVIS
-2012 AINDLGKTIG
+2012 AIKDLGRTIG

>member
-74 STMGIVGMR
+74 STMGIIGMR

-90 SAMRFAKKTVGFVTN
+90 SAMRFAKKTVSFVTG

-199 TQVAGQGRM
+199 TQVAGQGRL
-208 MGDQLLQLSGRGM
+208 MGDQLLQLSVRGM

-250 KGQISFNTFAAAMDD
+250 KGQISFDTFAAAMDD
-265 AFGEHAKAANS
+265 TFGEHAKAANS

-349 LNIKNPFAK
+349 LDIKNPFAK
-358 VNGGDVAKTTKD
+358 VNGGDVAKTTKA

-395 IRGEFGNGAERV
+395 VRGEFGNGADRV

-574 NFVGGTVAVVLRV
+574 NFVGGTVVVVLRV

-617 NSNNIFVRTFGAIAT
+617 NSNNIFVRTFGAIAA

-658 TSVKTAIVNAFN
+658 TSVKTAVVNAFN
-670 ATKEVFSDG
+670 ATKELFSDG
-679 KKRIADFIDNWKDLD
+679 KNRIADFIDNWKDLD

-717 KVNFNFSFKGITNKI
+717 KVNFNFSFKSITNKV

-790 KSLEMLEGPLAGVTS
+790 KSLEMLEGPIAGITS
-805 VVKGLAGIER
+805 VVKGFAGIEK
-815 SISKYIDAKTFI
+815 SVAKYIDAKKLI
-827 DRSKAINVLATAIVK
+827 EKAKAFNILSTAIVK

-911 LALSLKTLDGLS
+911 LALALKTMDGLS
-923 DDIETTCKKA
+923 SDDKTYKNA
-933 VVLFGLMLVLGL
+933 VVLIALIGVLGV
-945 VAMAL
+945 VAVAL
-950 GKYVPEFSKGSIAL
+950 GERVPQLSKGSIAI
-964 IAFSASIYIL
+964 IAFAAAVYVL
-974 AKALKVISK
+974 AKALKSIGK
-983 IDMRGLGRSFATIA
+983 IDKGSLNRSFATLV
-997 GLIVV
+997 GLI
-1002 LGIAARG
+1002 LALSIAAQG
-1009 LKGISFSGGVALI
+1009 LKGFSFSGGVGLI
-1022 AMVIAL
+1022 AMAIAL
-1028 KILMSALDDLCNF
+1028 KVLMSVLDDLCNF
-1041 DGTRIAE
+1041 DGIRIAE
-1048 NLLTIIGILWILAA
+1048 NLITIIGILWILAA
-1062 LMAITNLAGVNAAK
+1062 LMAITNLAGTNAAK

-1089 TMVKVIKAM
+1089 TMVKAIKAM
-1098 AEISQDDLKRI
+1098 AEISPDDLKRMA
-1109 KPILISL
+1109 PILISL
-1116 LGIFGV
+1116 LGIFGL
-1122 LIVVSNLAGQFA
+1122 LIAVSNLAGQFA
-1134 HRAGMMLMMAAGSL
+1134 HRAGMMLLMAAGSL

-1167 RAVGVI
+1167 RAVGII
-1173 AVLEAMFAGL
+1173 AVLETMFAGL
-1183 IAVTHLAKN
+1183 IAVTHLAKD

-1238 LVAATGMFKDEDLA
+1238 LVAATGIFKGEDLA

-1271 IVGMAKLSPDQ
+1271 IVGMAKLSPDH

-1310 ADEAM
+1310 AGEAM
-1315 KAAYKMTGVVAIL
+1315 AAAYKMTGVVFIL
-1328 GATLIVMSAL
+1328 GVILTGMSAL
-1338 NVSNAVENAT
+1338 NVSNAVENAKG
-1348 ALSLLLLALSA
+1348 LSLLLLALST
-1359 SMVILFTFGGDVG
+1359 SMVILYTFGGDVSG
-1372 KKAIISAYLMSG
+1372 KAIIAAYAMSG
-1384 VLAIL
+1384 VIAIL
-1389 GLVLAEMT
+1389 GLVLAEMK

-1403 AMENAKALSLLIVS
+1403 AIENAKALSLLVVS
-1417 LSEACVLLGVVGI
+1417 LSAACVLLSFVGSL
-1430 FGKEAIA
+1430 GAAAII
-1437 GVGVLAA
+1437 GVGSLAA
-1444 LIVAIGGIMYGIGVL
+1444 LIVAIGGIMYGIGAL
-1459 AQHQSSMDEFLDHG
+1459 AQYQSSMDEFLDHG

-1514 VNLMPFITAGK
+1514 TNLIPFVTAGK
-1525 TIGSDTSLLDGIVAI
+1525 MIGSDTSLLDGIVAI

-1582 FSNATAGV
+1582 FSNATIGV
-1590 NSEQVTASAEAA
+1590 NSEQVKASAEAA
-1602 ASLAEVF
+1602 ASLADALS
-1609 KSLPK
+1609 SLPK
-1614 EGGWFQTVF
+1614 EGGWFKSAF

-1630 FSAKLE
+1630 LSTNLAK
-1636 DFGNALTSYGNSV
+1636 FGTALSVYGNSV
-1649 ADLKVDAINNSVPAA
+1649 ANLNTTAIEDSVPSV
-1664 NSLVGILKTLPNS
+1664 NSLVDILKSLPNS

-1682 TFLGSKDMESFSND
+1682 KFLGNKDMGSFSTE
-1696 LSGFGTALVNYGN
+1696 LSGFGDALVKYGN
-1709 SVANLKVSAIKD
+1709 SVANLKVKAIED

-1728 LADFMKALPSSG
+1728 LADFMNALPSSD
-1740 GTWQKVFGNKNASNF
+1740 GTWQKIFGKKNASNF
-1755 GGQLETFGT
+1755 GGQLEAFGT
-1764 SMKNLSDTLSGVK
+1764 SMKNLSDTLSGVE

-1783 AATALNTITEAVT
+1783 AAAALNTITEAVT
-1796 NFDVGS
+1796 NFDVSS
-1802 LNYIVTSIGGLG
+1802 LNSIVTSIGGLG
-1814 ARASTAFT
+1814 TQASTAFT
-1822 TNVEQSTIKN
+1822 TNVEQSEIKN
-1832 AFDAPLNK
+1832 SFDAPLNK
-1840 AVSSVR
+1840 AASSAR
-1846 SCMSKFYSA
+1846 GSMSKFYDA
-1855 GSYLVTGFVNGIR
+1855 ARYLVTGFANGIR
-1868 DNIYRAQLAAI
+1868 DNIYLAQLAAI
-1879 KMANDTE
+1879 KMADDTE
-1886 LAARSELDINSP
+1886 TAARSKLHIYSP
-1898 SKVFRKIGAGV
+1898 SRVFRKIGAWV
-1909 PEGFAQGIERFSYL
+1909 PKGFAQGIERFSYL
-1923 GIRAVEGMSDNAIDA
+1923 GVRAVEGMSNDAIDSA
-1938 TSKVL
+1938 SKVL
-1943 SSITAVLTDDVNSQ
+1943 SNINAVLTDDVNTQ
-1957 PTIRPIVDLS
+1957 PMIRPIVDLS

-1972 SDAISNMLAID
+1972 SDAISNMLAMD

-2007 DDIVS
+2007 DDVVS
-2012 AINDLGKTIG
+2012 AIKDLGKTIG